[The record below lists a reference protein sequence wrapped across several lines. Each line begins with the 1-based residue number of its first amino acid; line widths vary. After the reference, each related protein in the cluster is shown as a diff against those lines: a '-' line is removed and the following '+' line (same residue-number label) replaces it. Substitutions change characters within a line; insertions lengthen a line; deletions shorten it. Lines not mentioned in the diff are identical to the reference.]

1 MSWTDNLGK
10 MAKGVADFTGIPGL
24 IHDMSNTL
32 SNDDP
37 WYVDGVNLV
46 KNVAKI
52 GTTPVRGAVKGL
64 FYVGEK
70 SYEAGG
76 VVREKMV
83 ESLLDTPLMYNKYK
97 NPNESYEDYRTRVA
111 ANKEQISLGQA
122 SLSLLSPGKNAA
134 DRSGWFADA
143 LDNNLSFLSAGFD
156 IFDSND
162 RKVAFDDQFTGKFLS
177 GTQDLVASVV
187 VDPLTFTGFLGKGA
201 VIVNKGLMYENING
215 KLARTV
221 FGKAAMTNEKMDNLL
236 ERALQGEG
244 RAVKDIEFLAQTDAK
259 GQYGYWAKKKVTN
272 PDALAYMFGKAQTK
286 EEVVATFRAVMLKDT
301 KAMSEIAEKDS
312 ELALMLDNITDGPT
326 HPQRQLMDGKLDGDV
341 LTTPEYNNAVGTF
354 IEDLKKTD
362 PAFLAS
368 YEKVATGRPFR
379 YGFETELLQK
389 SRFGAVAKAEKMA
402 ARTFGDPDSIT
413 YLKTSLHPLIKIVHF
428 FGEEVPSGVFNVND
442 GNSYMEFNTFLRQT
456 NDLSGNRFQEAS
468 RELADR
474 YLAAALPAERLD
486 IIKEAERRAI
496 NTLFPNYDQD
506 TLDKIYKIYDARR
519 ASLIERHNNQG
530 FLGYFDG
537 DQFVNAKSPL
547 LERQGANT
555 VIIADLAR
563 LKQGI
568 DAHERVLPTLL
579 QGIDVD
585 NLAIRTNKSMA
596 ALDTINDI
604 FKTSVLMRLGY
615 TVRNLTEAQLSMM
628 AKGFALPSMVASS
641 GKDAVGRFFNNR
653 KAGVNRLVDNVNVM
667 TGKADDFNVIQ
678 HEIGSQFDMLRS
690 VDMGRQQLA
699 KEVSTRIAELE
710 GMRVGKTVRGFTQ
723 AITSDITGEVSI
735 TVDEAE
741 KFAFEVE
748 LRTLKGVLADLESVT
763 LYHGAPGLFNLDKT
777 RALATSAS
785 PAVARRYAE
794 GGVIQSVEQY
804 IPTASGRPGRL
815 GQKPESISK
824 EIGTAGVTERMTST
838 EMNALDKYVQ
848 GDLNGRISVQNILR
862 GNPTGELAKSF
873 ANNFPIEDLKRAIQR
888 SVIKQNTVV
897 FRGTSNQDILNAKL
911 GDIVTEKGFTSTTKE
926 YRAAEKFAGKLADS
940 QGNIKDTIVR
950 IQLPKGTKGL
960 DVNATYN
967 DFKETSVPGTT
978 GKFGDNSFVAEQEV
992 LLPPGTKF
1000 EVVNIVEGQPKT
1012 KDFPAIPPT
1021 YTLRAIVEEP
1031 KLPTLKRQ
1039 DVLNEATLRLQ
1050 SDMIDAVNAG
1060 KLVEYKDSAGQ
1071 WKKVKSIDYETL
1083 VLAADTDEAEVVL
1096 FKNWSNRPI
1105 FRVNATKGNVQ
1116 PYRVYGKPLYLQ
1128 QWSDI
1133 PVELRDAAFGGKV
1146 TNFKSWIKTKGWNE
1160 PNNPVFK
1167 YMRENGYGRAVVAD
1181 DKRAGG
1187 LSHIALPES
1196 IGEKGRTSEVDAY
1209 IKSRME
1215 KEAQV
1220 WEMDA
1225 TAGIEPRFDT
1235 PKARRTEKRFVGKK
1249 ARLQKKD
1256 YAVSPYYAEDSVNAM
1271 INNGVEDAAANLARD
1286 YAQAHAHL
1294 DDLFSRLGAVIDR
1307 AESTAIKQ
1315 RTGFG
1320 TFNYEANGINYTLP
1334 KAFEEASW
1342 FLGRTSAE
1350 STWNALVSSQEM
1362 AFTAGIGSRSVRTI
1376 DPADPKYFEGW
1387 ANILNMHFR
1396 DPETGIMDPVVR
1408 MILDGDDNAKILN
1421 WFHTSK
1427 GSMYATEAYTL
1438 VGAGKGVTKLKGGEL
1453 DEHLMAKLHETRQAV
1468 ASYIPDNETALMLSA
1483 AKETGKPLSGG
1494 EVQQF
1499 LIERFGKTP
1508 ENLKPLNG
1516 MLVTSSKEY
1525 KDQERIIDTINRRV
1539 MRFLGSMPEDTFARH
1554 PMVTMVY
1561 EKELRLNIA
1570 AMADAKGTDRLTPDE
1585 INRAVSNARETAR
1598 QEVER
1603 TLFTIV
1609 RRTGASSSRSM
1620 KLMFPFYAAYEN
1632 TLKRWGGMSM
1642 ENPQL
1647 VSTAARTIAQVV
1659 NGQMIV
1665 DRDGNRLTSAEQLQ
1679 DNEGA
1684 NLVVS
1689 VPQSFID
1696 ALPSAWKPIVENSFK
1711 NINIPL
1717 QSLDVITQGQVGN
1730 PGFGPYATL
1739 PAYLVL
1745 KQRPELEDA
1754 LKPFFPVGA
1763 PQSATDIFTPSV
1775 VRRLATVWRQDE
1787 LYVRSY
1793 NQMLRYE
1800 TYLYNQG
1807 KRTDAPTPTEIKDK
1821 TNKFFFLRA
1830 LTSISAP
1837 FAIAPEVDF
1846 YAQTFR
1852 QYQTQYADYR
1862 DPTTGERVYGMA
1874 EAKFLEQYP
1883 DFFEATVSL
1892 SKNEGGLE
1900 PSLQTVRNLRKH
1912 SDLMAYADGKG
1923 DPELIGFLADDGDNA
1938 YTFSQAAYQWQY
1950 NHGATPGGGSTY
1962 RQNRTP
1968 GELLREANIKRG
1980 WAEYQQLEQAINA
1993 YKIQNGIADDS
2004 DPQMS
2009 VVKQA
2014 KSIWIQQKSGDNL
2027 DWYSE
2032 YVSPDRAKYARRA
2045 DVLDKALKDKKWM
2058 AQNGD
2063 RAVVKSMAL
2072 YLEARNQIGEIL
2084 KQRDAAGGS
2093 RSIDAN
2099 SNADIAAAFDM
2110 FRTNLIA
2117 GSPEFE
2123 QFINRYFA
2131 NDTVV
2136 I

>member
-37 WYVDGVNLV
+37 WYVDGLNLV
-46 KNVAKI
+46 KDVAKI
-52 GTTPVRGAVKGL
+52 GTTPLRGAVKGL

-70 SYEAGG
+70 SYKAGG

-83 ESLLDTPLMYNKYK
+83 ETLLDTPLMYNKYK
-97 NPNESYEDYRTRVA
+97 NPNESYEDYLTRIQGS
-111 ANKEQISLGQA
+111 KDDISLGQA
-122 SLSLLSPGKNAA
+122 SLSLLSPGKNAGE
-134 DRSGWFADA
+134 RSGWFADA

-156 IFDSND
+156 VFDAND
-162 RKVAFDDQFTGKFLS
+162 RKVAFEDQFTGKFLS
-177 GTQDLVASVV
+177 GTQDLIASTVI
-187 VDPLTFTGFLGKGA
+187 DPLTFTGFLGKGA
-201 VIVNKGLMYENING
+201 VIASKGLMYENING

-221 FGKAAMTNEKMDNLL
+221 FGKAAMTNDKMDNLL
-236 ERALQGEG
+236 ERALKGEG
-244 RAVKDIEFLAQTDAK
+244 AAVKDVEFLAQTDAK
-259 GQYGYWAKKKVTN
+259 GQYGYWAKKRVTN

-301 KAMSEIAEKDS
+301 KAMSELAEKDS
-312 ELALMLDNITDGPT
+312 EIALMIDNISDGPT

-341 LTTPEYNNAVGTF
+341 LTTPEYNNAVGAF

-362 PAFLAS
+362 PAFMAA
-368 YEKVATGRPFR
+368 YDKVATGRPFR
-379 YGFETELLQK
+379 YGFEKEFLQE
-389 SRFGAVAKAEKMA
+389 SRFGAVNKAKAMS
-402 ARTFGDPDSIT
+402 ARTFGDTESIT
-413 YLKTSLHPLIKIVHF
+413 FLKTSLHPLVKVVHF
-428 FGEEVPSGVFNVND
+428 FKEDVPSGVFNVND

-456 NDLSGNRFQEAS
+456 NDLSGNKFQEAS

-474 YLAAALPAERLD
+474 YLGAASPAARLE

-496 NTLFPNYDQD
+496 NTLFPNYDQE

-537 DQFVNAKSPL
+537 DQFINAKSPL
-547 LERQGANT
+547 LEREQANT

-628 AKGFALPSMVASS
+628 AKGFALPAMVAAN
-641 GKDAVGRFFNNR
+641 GKEGVARFFNNR
-653 KAGVNRLVDNVNVM
+653 NAGINRLADNVNIVL
-667 TGKADDFNVIQ
+667 GKADSFNVIQ
-678 HEIGSQFDMLRS
+678 HEIGSQIDMLRS

-699 KEVSTRIAELE
+699 KEVSIRIAELE
-710 GMRVGKTVRGFTQ
+710 GMRVGKTVRGLTQ
-723 AITSDITGEVSI
+723 AITSDITGEAAI
-735 TVDEAE
+735 TVAEAE

-763 LYHGAPGLFNLDKT
+763 LYHGAPGTIQLDKT

-785 PAVARRYAE
+785 PSVARRYAE
-794 GGVIQSVEQY
+794 GGIIASVEQY
-804 IPTASGRPGRL
+804 IPTPTGRPGRL
-815 GQKPESISK
+815 GQKPTPEGGTIPS
-824 EIGTAGVTERMTST
+824 EI
-838 EMNALDKYVQ
+838 
-848 GDLNGRISVQNILR
+848 
-862 GNPTGELAKSF
+862 
-873 ANNFPIEDLKRAIQR
+873 
-888 SVIKQNTVV
+888 
-897 FRGTSNQDILNAKL
+897 
-911 GDIVTEKGFTSTTKE
+911 
-926 YRAAEKFAGKLADS
+926 
-940 QGNIKDTIVR
+940 
-950 IQLPKGTKGL
+950 
-960 DVNATYN
+960 
-967 DFKETSVPGTT
+967 
-978 GKFGDNSFVAEQEV
+978 
-992 LLPPGTKF
+992 
-1000 EVVNIVEGQPKT
+1000 
-1012 KDFPAIPPT
+1012 
-1021 YTLRAIVEEP
+1021 
-1031 KLPTLKRQ
+1031 RQ
-1039 DVLNEATLRLQ
+1039 DVLNEATIKLQ

-1060 KLVEYKDSAGQ
+1060 KVVEYKDSAGQ

-1096 FKNWSNRPI
+1096 FKTWSNRPI
-1105 FRVNATKGNVQ
+1105 FRVNATKGSVQ

-1146 TNFKSWIKTKGWNE
+1146 SNFKSWIKSKGWNE
-1160 PNNPVFK
+1160 PDNPVFT

-1187 LSHIALPES
+1187 LSHVALPES
-1196 IGEKGRTSEVDAY
+1196 IGEKGRTAEVDAY
-1209 IKSRME
+1209 IKAKME
-1215 KEAQV
+1215 REVQV

-1225 TAGIEPRFDT
+1225 TAGIEPLLDT
-1235 PKARRTEKRFVGKK
+1235 PKARRDAKRLVGKQ
-1249 ARLQKKD
+1249 ARMQKKQ
-1256 YAVSPYYAEDSVNAM
+1256 YAVSPYYTEDSVNAM
-1271 INNGVEDAAANLARD
+1271 INNGIEDAAANLARD

-1294 DDLFSRLGAVIDR
+1294 DDLFSRLNATIDR

-1315 RTGFG
+1315 RIGFG
-1320 TFNYEANGINYTLP
+1320 RFDYQANGHNYSLP

-1350 STWNALVSSQEM
+1350 NTWNALVSSQEM

-1376 DPADPKYFEGW
+1376 DPSDPKYFEGW

-1396 DPETGIMDPVVR
+1396 DPESGIMDPVVR
-1408 MILDGDDNAKILN
+1408 MILDDMDNQEIMR
-1421 WFHTSK
+1421 WFRTHK
-1427 GSMYATEAYTL
+1427 GAMYATEAYTL
-1438 VGAGKGVTKLKGGEL
+1438 VGKGKGVARLQGGEL

-1499 LIERFGKTP
+1499 LVERFGAKP

-1525 KDQERIIDTINRRV
+1525 ADQERLIDTINRRV
-1539 MRFLGSMPEDTFARH
+1539 MRFLGSMPEDVFARH
-1554 PMVTMVY
+1554 PLVTQIY
-1561 EKELRLNIA
+1561 EKELRLNMASI
-1570 AMADAKGTDRLTPDE
+1570 ADAKGADRLTPDE

-1620 KLMFPFYAAYEN
+1620 KLLFPFYAAFEN
-1632 TLKRWGGMSM
+1632 TVKRWGGMAM
-1642 ENPQL
+1642 DNPQI
-1647 VSTAARTIAQVV
+1647 VATASRTIAQVV
-1659 NGQMIV
+1659 HGQMIV
-1665 DRDGNRLTSAEQLQ
+1665 DRDGNQITSAEQLQ
-1679 DNEGA
+1679 DSEGA
-1684 NLVVS
+1684 NLVVR
-1689 VPQSFID
+1689 VPQAFID
-1696 ALPSAWKPIVENSFK
+1696 ALPSSWKPIVENSFK

-1717 QSLDVITQGQVGN
+1717 QSLDVITQGQPGN
-1730 PGFGPYATL
+1730 PGFGPFATL
-1739 PAYLVL
+1739 PAFLVL
-1745 KQRPELEDA
+1745 RQRPELEDA
-1754 LKPFFPVGA
+1754 LKVFFPVGA
-1763 PQSATDIFTPSV
+1763 PQNASDIFTPSAI
-1775 VRRLATVWRQDE
+1775 RRLATVWRKDE

-1807 KRTDAPTPTEIKDK
+1807 KRVDAPTPTEIKDK

-1852 QYQTQYADYR
+1852 RFQEEYADYR
-1862 DPTTGERVYGMA
+1862 DPATGERVFGMA

-1950 NHGATPGGGSTY
+1950 RQGATPGGGSTY

-1968 GELLREANIKRG
+1968 GELIRESNIKRG
-1980 WAEYQQLEQAINA
+1980 WAEFQQLEQAINA
-1993 YKIQNGIADDS
+1993 YKIQNGITDDK
-2004 DPQMS
+2004 DDQMK

-2014 KSIWIQQKSGDNL
+2014 KALWIQQKAEDNL

-2045 DVLDKALKDKKWM
+2045 DVLEKALKDKKWM
-2058 AQNGD
+2058 AQNGN

-2072 YLEARNQIGEIL
+2072 YLEARKQLGEIL

-2093 RSIDAN
+2093 RSMDAN
-2099 SNADIAAAFDM
+2099 ANADIAAAFDM

-2123 QFINRYFA
+2123 QFINRYFS

>member
-1 MSWTDNLGK
+1 

-37 WYVDGVNLV
+37 WYVDGLNLV

-83 ESLLDTPLMYNKYK
+83 ENLLDTPLMYNKYK
-97 NPNESYEDYRTRVA
+97 NPGESYENYLTRVA
-111 ANKEQISLGQA
+111 SNKEQISLGQA
-122 SLSLLSPGKNAA
+122 SLALLSPGKNAA

-143 LDNNLSFLSAGFD
+143 LDNNLAFLSGGFD
-156 IFDSND
+156 IFDAND

-177 GTQDLVASVV
+177 GTQDLIASTVI
-187 VDPLTFTGFLGKGA
+187 DPLTFTGFLGKGA
-201 VIVNKGLMYENING
+201 VIASKGLMYENING
-215 KLARTV
+215 KLARAV
-221 FGKAAMTNEKMDNLL
+221 FGKVAMTPEKMDNLL
-236 ERALQGEG
+236 ERSLKGEG
-244 RAVKDIEFLAQTDAK
+244 AAVKDIEFLAQTDAK

-272 PDALAYMFGKAQTK
+272 PDALAYMFGKATTK

-312 ELALMLDNITDGPT
+312 ELALIFDNITDGPT

-341 LTTPEYNNAVGTF
+341 LTTPEYNNAVGSY

-368 YEKVATGRPFR
+368 YEMVATGRPFR
-379 YGFETELLQK
+379 YGFEKQFLQD
-389 SRFGAVAKAEKMA
+389 SRFSAVAKAKKMS
-402 ARTFGDPDSIT
+402 ARTFGDSESIT
-413 YLKTSLHPLIKIVHF
+413 YLKTSLHPLVKIVHF
-428 FGEEVPSGVFNVND
+428 FNEEVPSGVFSVND

-456 NDLSGNRFQEAS
+456 NDLSGNKFQEAS

-474 YLAAALPAERLD
+474 YLGAASPADRLD

-547 LERQGANT
+547 LEREQANT
-555 VIIADLAR
+555 VVIADLAR
-563 LKQGI
+563 LKQGV
-568 DAHERVLPTLL
+568 DAHERILPTVL

-585 NLAIRTNKSMA
+585 NLAIRTQKSMA

-628 AKGFALPSMVASS
+628 AKGFALPSAVASGGS
-641 GKDAVGRFFNNR
+641 AAVGRFFNNR
-653 KAGVNRLVDNVNVM
+653 KAGVNRIIDNVNVM

-678 HEIGSQFDMLRS
+678 NEISSQFDMLRS

-723 AITSDITGEVSI
+723 AITSDITGEAAI
-735 TVDEAE
+735 TVAQAE
-741 KFAFEVE
+741 KAAFEVE

-763 LYHGAPGLFNLDKT
+763 LYHGAPGSFELDKT

-794 GGVIQSVEQY
+794 GGIIQSVEQY
-804 IPTASGRPGRL
+804 IPTATGRPGRL
-815 GQKPESISK
+815 TEQPLSKAGTLAPLDEIKLIQRLNPEM
-824 EIGTAGVTERMTST
+824 GNTAGVGLVKTDFVKKFIEFDRTG
-838 EMNALDKYVQ
+838 AAAQ
-848 GDLNGRISVQNILR
+848 PIS
-862 GNPTGELAKSF
+862 AKTI
-873 ANNFPIEDLKRAIQR
+873 AQITDDLK
-888 SVIKQNTVV
+888 S
-897 FRGTSNQDILNAKL
+897 G
-911 GDIVTEKGFTSTTKE
+911 KGFTDPLILAYSVDDK
-926 YRAAEKFAGKLADS
+926 GKLSLKLTEGNHRIQAALNVGLDS
-940 QGNIKDTIVR
+940 IPVKIVR
-950 IQLPKGTKGL
+950 
-960 DVNATYN
+960 AYA
-967 DFKETSVPGTT
+967 KETNLKSTGMVSKIKPDRTGYLPGNPSPRDLLEPDVM
-978 GKFGDNSFVAEQEV
+978 KNLEREPRV
-992 LLPPGTKF
+992 LS
-1000 EVVNIVEGQPKT
+1000 E
-1012 KDFPAIPPT
+1012 
-1021 YTLRAIVEEP
+1021 
-1031 KLPTLKRQ
+1031 KRTN
-1039 DVLNEATLRLQ
+1039 VLNEATLRLQ

-1083 VLAADTDEAEVVL
+1083 VLAADTDEAEIVL

-1133 PVELRDAAFGGKV
+1133 PLELRDAAFGGKI
-1146 TNFKSWIKTKGWNE
+1146 TNFKSWVKTKGWSD
-1160 PNNPVFK
+1160 PSDPVFK

-1196 IGEKGRTSEVDAY
+1196 IGEKGRTAEVNAY

-1220 WEMDA
+1220 WDMDA
-1225 TAGIEPRFDT
+1225 TVGLEPRLDT
-1235 PKARRTEKRFVGKK
+1235 PKARRAAKRMAGKQ

-1256 YAVSPYYAEDSVNAM
+1256 YAVSPYYTEDSVNAM

-1286 YAQAHAHL
+1286 YAQSHAHL

-1307 AESTAIKQ
+1307 AESTAVKQ
-1315 RTGFG
+1315 RTGYG

-1334 KAFEEASW
+1334 RAFEEASW

-1362 AFTAGIGSRSVRTI
+1362 AFMAGIGSRSVRTI

-1396 DPETGIMDPVVR
+1396 DPESGIMDPVVR
-1408 MILDGDDNAKILN
+1408 RILDGEDNEKILN
-1421 WFHTSK
+1421 WFRTSK
-1427 GSMYATEAYTL
+1427 GAMYATEAYTL

-1499 LIERFGKTP
+1499 LVERFGKNP

-1570 AMADAKGTDRLTPDE
+1570 AMADAKGVDRLTPDE

-1620 KLMFPFYAAYEN
+1620 KLLFPFYAAYEN
-1632 TLKRWGGMSM
+1632 TLKRWGGMAM
-1642 ENPQL
+1642 DNPQL
-1647 VSTAARTIAQVV
+1647 VATAARTIAQVV
-1659 NGQMIV
+1659 NAQTIV

-1679 DNEGA
+1679 GSQGA
-1684 NLVVS
+1684 SLVVN
-1689 VPQSFID
+1689 VPQSFIN
-1696 ALPSAWKPIVENSFK
+1696 ALPSSWKPVVENSFK
-1711 NINIPL
+1711 SISIPL
-1717 QSLDVITQGQVGN
+1717 QSLDVITQGQPGN

-1739 PAYLVL
+1739 PAYLIL
-1745 KQRPELEDA
+1745 SQRPELEDA
-1754 LKPFFPVGA
+1754 FKPFFPVGS
-1763 PQSATDIFTPSV
+1763 PQNAVDIFTPSAI
-1775 VRRLATVWRQDE
+1775 RRLATVWRQDE

-1900 PSLQTVRNLRKH
+1900 PSIQTVRNLRKH
-1912 SDLMAYADGKG
+1912 SDLMAYAEGKG
-1923 DPELIGFLADDGDNA
+1923 NPELMGFLADDGDNA

-1950 NHGATPGGGSTY
+1950 NKGATPGGGSTY

-2004 DPQMS
+2004 DPEMD

-2014 KSIWIQQKSGDNL
+2014 KSIWIQQKAGDNL

-2032 YVSPDRAKYARRA
+2032 YVSPDRAKYARRV
-2045 DVLDKALKDKKWM
+2045 DVLEKALKDKKWM

-2072 YLEARNQIGEIL
+2072 YLEARSQIAEIL

-2099 SNADIAAAFDM
+2099 SNADVAAAFDM

-2123 QFINRYFA
+2123 QFINRYFS

>member
-10 MAKGVADFTGIPGL
+10 IAKDVADFTGIPGL

-37 WYVDGVNLV
+37 WYVDGINLV
-46 KNVAKI
+46 KNVAKV

-76 VVREKMV
+76 VVREKMA
-83 ESLLDTPLMYNKYK
+83 ETLLDTPLMYNKYK
-97 NPNESYEDYRTRVA
+97 NPGESYEDYRTRVA

-122 SLSLLSPGKNAA
+122 SLALLSPGKNAA

-143 LDNNLSFLSAGFD
+143 LDNNLAFLSGGFD
-156 IFDSND
+156 IFDAKD
-162 RKVAFDDQFTGKFLS
+162 REVAFNDQFTGKFLS
-177 GTQDLVASVV
+177 GAQDLVASTVI
-187 VDPLTFTGFLGKGA
+187 DPLTFTGFLGKGA
-201 VIVNKGLMYENING
+201 VIASKGLMYENING

-221 FGKAAMTNEKMDNLL
+221 FGKAAMTNDKMDNLL
-236 ERALQGEG
+236 ERALKGEG
-244 RAVKDIEFLAQTDAK
+244 AAVKDVEFLAQTDAK

-312 ELALMLDNITDGPT
+312 ELALMIDNMSDGAT

-341 LTTPEYNNAVGTF
+341 LTTPEYNNAVGTY

-368 YEKVATGRPFR
+368 YDKVATGRPFR
-379 YGFETELLQK
+379 YGFEKEFLQK
-389 SRFGAVAKAEKMA
+389 SRLGAVNRAEKMA
-402 ARTFGDPDSIT
+402 ARTFGDPESIT
-413 YLKTSLHPLIKIVHF
+413 YLKTSLHPLVKIVHF
-428 FGEEVPSGVFNVND
+428 FKEDVPSGVFNVND

-456 NDLSGNRFQEAS
+456 NDLSGGKFQESS

-496 NTLFPNYDQD
+496 NTLFPAYDQD

-519 ASLIERHNNQG
+519 ASLIDRHNNQG

-568 DAHERVLPTLL
+568 DAHERVLPTIL

-628 AKGFALPSMVASS
+628 AKGFALPSMVASG

-653 KAGVNRLVDNVNVM
+653 KAGVNRLVDNLNVV

-699 KEVSTRIAELE
+699 KEVAVRIAELE
-710 GMRVGKTVRGFTQ
+710 GMRVGKTVRGFTK
-723 AITSDITGEVSI
+723 AITSDITGEAAI

-785 PAVARRYAE
+785 PAIARRYAE
-794 GGVIQSVEQY
+794 GGTLHSVEQY
-804 IPTASGRPGRL
+804 IPTPTGRMGRL
-815 GQKPESISK
+815 GEKPVRTPGAEA
-824 EIGTAGVTERMTST
+824 GTTGVIEQMPLAEFEEVKQYVRGGYTETQ
-838 EMNALDKYVQ
+838 LD
-848 GDLNGRISVQNILR
+848 LR
-862 GNPTGELAKSF
+862 DPDRWGTTNQEKIPAMLQ
-873 ANNFPIEDLKRAIQR
+873 RAIQR
-888 SVIKQNTVV
+888 SVIKENTVV
-897 FRGTSNQDILNAKL
+897 YRGTSNPDILNAKL
-911 GDIVTEKGFTSTTKE
+911 GDIIVEKGFTSTSKE
-926 YRAAEKFAGKLADS
+926 YKVAEKFAGVGKEDS
-940 QGNIKDTIVR
+940 TIVR
-950 IQLPKGTKGL
+950 IQLPKGANGL
-960 DVNATYN
+960 DIVASYRGFSKLDSELSKTQGIESKLTQA
-967 DFKETSVPGTT
+967 DIT
-978 GKFGDNSFVAEQEV
+978 GEREV
-992 LLPPGTKF
+992 LLPANTKF
-1000 EVVNIVEGQPKT
+1000 EVVSVVEGQPAT
-1012 KDFPAIPPT
+1012 KDFPAIKPV

-1031 KLPTLKRQ
+1031 KLPSPKRQ

-1060 KLVEYKDSAGQ
+1060 KVVEYKDSAGQ

-1083 VLAADTDEAEVVL
+1083 ILAADTDEAEVVL

-1105 FRVNATKGNVQ
+1105 FRVNATKGSVQ

-1133 PVELRDAAFGGKV
+1133 PVELRDAAFGGKI

-1160 PNNPVFK
+1160 PNDPVFK

-1196 IGEKGRTSEVDAY
+1196 IGEKGRTAEVDAY
-1209 IKSRME
+1209 IKSKME
-1215 KEAQV
+1215 KEVQV

-1225 TAGIEPRFDT
+1225 TAGLEPRFDT
-1235 PKARRTEKRFVGKK
+1235 PKARRAEKRFVGKK

-1256 YAVSPYYAEDSVNAM
+1256 YAVSPYYAEDSVHAM
-1271 INNGVEDAAANLARD
+1271 INNGIEDAAANLARD

-1315 RTGFG
+1315 RAGFG

-1396 DPETGIMDPVVR
+1396 DPESGIMDPVVR
-1408 MILDGDDNAKILN
+1408 MILDGEDNAKILN

-1427 GSMYATEAYTL
+1427 GAMYATEAYTL
-1438 VGAGKGVTKLKGGEL
+1438 VGSGKGVTKLKGGEL

-1499 LIERFGKTP
+1499 LVERFGKNP

-1525 KDQERIIDTINRRV
+1525 KDQERLIDTINRRV
-1539 MRFLGSMPEDTFARH
+1539 MRFLGSMPEDVFARH
-1554 PMVTMVY
+1554 PLTVAIY
-1561 EKELRLNIA
+1561 EKELRLNMA
-1570 AMADAKGTDRLTPDE
+1570 SMADAAGKDRLTPDE

-1620 KLMFPFYAAYEN
+1620 KLLFPFYAAYEN

-1642 ENPQL
+1642 ENPAL
-1647 VSTAARTIAQVV
+1647 VTTAARTIAQVV

-1665 DRDGNRLTSAEQLQ
+1665 DRDGNRLTSPEQLQ
-1679 DNEGA
+1679 GNQGA

-1696 ALPSAWKPIVENSFK
+1696 ALPAAWKPIVENSFK

-1717 QSLDVITQGQVGN
+1717 ASLDVITQGQVGN

-1775 VRRLATVWRQDE
+1775 IRRLNTVWRQDE

-1807 KRTDAPTPTEIKDK
+1807 KRTDAPTPSEIKDK

-1852 QYQTQYADYR
+1852 QYQSEFADYR
-1862 DPTTGERVYGMA
+1862 DPTTGKRVYGMA

-1900 PSLQTVRNLRKH
+1900 PSIQTVRNLRKH

-1923 DPELIGFLADDGDNA
+1923 DPELIGFLADDGDDA

-1980 WAEYQQLEQAINA
+1980 WAEYQQLEQAINT
-1993 YKIQNGIADDS
+1993 YKIQNGITDDK
-2004 DPQMS
+2004 DPQMK

-2058 AQNGD
+2058 AQNGN

-2084 KQRDAAGGS
+2084 KQRDTAGGS
-2093 RSIDAN
+2093 RSMDAN

>member
-37 WYVDGVNLV
+37 WYVDGLNLV

-83 ESLLDTPLMYNKYK
+83 ENLLDTPLMYNKYK
-97 NPNESYEDYRTRVA
+97 NPGETYEDYRTRVA

-143 LDNNLSFLSAGFD
+143 LDNNLAFLSGGFD
-156 IFDSND
+156 IFDAND

-177 GTQDLVASVV
+177 GAQDLVASTVI
-187 VDPLTFTGFLGKGA
+187 DPLTFTGFLGKGA
-201 VIVNKGLMYENING
+201 VIASKGLMYENING
-215 KLARTV
+215 KLARAV
-221 FGKAAMTNEKMDNLL
+221 FGKTAMTNEKMDNLL
-236 ERALQGEG
+236 ERSLKGEG
-244 RAVKDIEFLAQTDAK
+244 AAVKDVEFLAQTDAK

-341 LTTPEYNNAVGTF
+341 LTTPEYNNAVGTY

-368 YEKVATGRPFR
+368 YDMVATGRPFR
-379 YGFETELLQK
+379 YGFEKQFLQD
-389 SRFGAVAKAEKMA
+389 SRFSAVAKAKRMS
-402 ARTFGDPDSIT
+402 ARTFGDSESVT
-413 YLKTSLHPLIKIVHF
+413 YLKTSLHPLVKIVHF

-474 YLAAALPAERLD
+474 YLGAALPAERLD

-496 NTLFPNYDQD
+496 NTLFPDYDQV

-563 LKQGI
+563 LKQGV

-585 NLAIRTNKSMA
+585 NLSIRTQKSMA

-628 AKGFALPSMVASS
+628 AKGFALPSMVASGGS
-641 GKDAVGRFFNNR
+641 AAVGRFFNNR
-653 KAGVNRLVDNVNVM
+653 KAGVNRIIDNVNVM

-699 KEVSTRIAELE
+699 KEVAGRIAELE

-723 AITSDITGEVSI
+723 AITSDITGEASI
-735 TVDEAE
+735 TVAQAE
-741 KFAFEVE
+741 KAAFEVE

-763 LYHGAPGLFNLDKT
+763 LYHGAPGAFELDKT

-794 GGVIQSVEQY
+794 GGIIQSVEQY
-804 IPTASGRPGRL
+804 IPTATGRPGRL
-815 GQKPESISK
+815 TEQPLSK
-824 EIGTAGVTERMTST
+824 AGTLAPLDEVKLIQRLNPEIGNTAGVGLVKTDFVKKFIEFDR
-838 EMNALDKYVQ
+838 
-848 GDLNGRISVQNILR
+848 
-862 GNPTGELAKSF
+862 TGAAAQPVSAKTI
-873 ANNFPIEDLKRAIQR
+873 AQITDDLK
-888 SVIKQNTVV
+888 S
-897 FRGTSNQDILNAKL
+897 G
-911 GDIVTEKGFTSTTKE
+911 KGFTDPLILAYSVDDK
-926 YRAAEKFAGKLADS
+926 GKLSLKLTEGNHRIQAALNVGLDS
-940 QGNIKDTIVR
+940 IPVKIVR
-950 IQLPKGTKGL
+950 AYAKEANLKSTGMVSKIKPDRTGYLPGNPSPRDL
-960 DVNATYN
+960 LEPDVMKNL
-967 DFKETSVPGTT
+967 EREPR
-978 GKFGDNSFVAEQEV
+978 V
-992 LLPPGTKF
+992 LS
-1000 EVVNIVEGQPKT
+1000 E
-1012 KDFPAIPPT
+1012 
-1021 YTLRAIVEEP
+1021 
-1031 KLPTLKRQ
+1031 KRTN
-1039 DVLNEATLRLQ
+1039 VLNEATLRLQ

-1083 VLAADTDEAEVVL
+1083 VLAADTDEAEIVL

-1105 FRVNATKGNVQ
+1105 FRVGATKGNVQ

-1133 PVELRDAAFGGKV
+1133 PLELRDAAFGGKI
-1146 TNFKSWIKTKGWNE
+1146 TNFKSWVKTKSWSD
-1160 PNNPVFK
+1160 PSDPVFK

-1196 IGEKGRTSEVDAY
+1196 IGDKGRTAEVNAY

-1220 WEMDA
+1220 WDMDA
-1225 TAGIEPRFDT
+1225 TAGLETILET
-1235 PKARRTEKRFVGKK
+1235 PKQRRTAKRIVGKQ

-1256 YAVSPYYAEDSVNAM
+1256 YAVSPYYTEDSVNAM

-1286 YAQAHAHL
+1286 YAQSHAHL

-1307 AESTAIKQ
+1307 AETTAIKQ

-1334 KAFEEASW
+1334 RAFEEASW

-1362 AFTAGIGSRSVRTI
+1362 AFMAGIGSRSVRTI

-1387 ANILNMHFR
+1387 SNILNMHFR
-1396 DPETGIMDPVVR
+1396 DPESGIMDPVVR
-1408 MILDGDDNAKILN
+1408 RILDGEDNEKILN
-1421 WFHTSK
+1421 WFRTSK
-1427 GSMYATEAYTL
+1427 GAMYATEAYTL

-1494 EVQQF
+1494 EIQQF
-1499 LIERFGKTP
+1499 LTERFGKNP

-1539 MRFLGSMPEDTFARH
+1539 MRFLGSMPEDVFARH

-1570 AMADAKGTDRLTPDE
+1570 ALADAKGVDRLTPDE

-1647 VSTAARTIAQVV
+1647 VATAARTIAQVV
-1659 NGQMIV
+1659 NAQTIV

-1679 DNEGA
+1679 GNKGA
-1684 NLVVS
+1684 SLVVNI
-1689 VPQSFID
+1689 PQSFID
-1696 ALPSAWKPIVENSFK
+1696 ALPSAWKSVVENSFK
-1711 NINIPL
+1711 NISIPL
-1717 QSLDVITQGQVGN
+1717 QSLDVITQGQPGN

-1739 PAYLVL
+1739 PAYLIL
-1745 KQRPELEDA
+1745 TQRPELEDA
-1754 LKPFFPVGA
+1754 FKPFFPVGA
-1763 PQSATDIFTPSV
+1763 PQNAIDIFTPSA
-1775 VRRLATVWRQDE
+1775 VRRLATVWRKDE

-1852 QYQTQYADYR
+1852 QFQSQYADYR

-1900 PSLQTVRNLRKH
+1900 PSIQTVRNLRKH

-1923 DPELIGFLADDGDNA
+1923 NPELIGFLADDGDNA

-1950 NHGATPGGGSTY
+1950 NKGATPGGGSTY

-2004 DPQMS
+2004 DPQMD

-2032 YVSPDRAKYARRA
+2032 YVSPDRAKYARRV
-2045 DVLDKALKDKKWM
+2045 DVLEKALKDKKWM

-2072 YLEARNQIGEIL
+2072 YLEARSQIGEIL

-2123 QFINRYFA
+2123 QFINRYFS

>member
-1 MSWTDNLGK
+1 
-10 MAKGVADFTGIPGL
+10 
-24 IHDMSNTL
+24 MSNTL

-37 WYVDGVNLV
+37 WYVDGLNLV

-97 NPNESYEDYRTRVA
+97 NPGESFENYRTRVA

-122 SLSLLSPGKNAA
+122 SLALLSPGKNAA

-143 LDNNLSFLSAGFD
+143 LDNNLAFLSGGFD
-156 IFDSND
+156 IFDAND

-177 GTQDLVASVV
+177 GAQDLVASTVI
-187 VDPLTFTGFLGKGA
+187 DPLTFTGFLGKGA
-201 VIVNKGLMYENING
+201 VIASKGLMYENING
-215 KLARTV
+215 KLARAV
-221 FGKAAMTNEKMDNLL
+221 FGKFAMTNDKMDNLL
-236 ERALQGEG
+236 ERALKGEG
-244 RAVKDIEFLAQTDAK
+244 AAVKDVEFLAQTDAK

-272 PDALAYMFGKAQTK
+272 PDALAYMFGKAQNK

-312 ELALMLDNITDGPT
+312 ELALMLDNMTDGAT

-341 LTTPEYNNAVGTF
+341 LTTPEYNNAVGSY

-362 PAFLAS
+362 PSFLSS
-368 YEKVATGRPFR
+368 YEMVATGRPFR
-379 YGFETELLQK
+379 YGFEKQFLQE
-389 SRFGAVAKAEKMA
+389 SRFSAVAKAKRMS
-402 ARTFGDPDSIT
+402 ARTFGDSESIT
-413 YLKTSLHPLIKIVHF
+413 YLKTSLHPLVKIVHF

-456 NDLSGNRFQEAS
+456 NDLSGNKFQEAS

-474 YLAAALPAERLD
+474 YLGAASPAARLD

-547 LERQGANT
+547 LEREQANT

-568 DAHERVLPTLL
+568 DAHERVLPTVL

-585 NLAIRTNKSMA
+585 NLAIRTQKSMA

-628 AKGFALPSMVASS
+628 AKGFALPSMVASGGS
-641 GKDAVGRFFNNR
+641 AAVGRFFNNR
-653 KAGVNRLVDNVNVM
+653 KAGINRLADNVNVM

-699 KEVSTRIAELE
+699 KEVATRIAELE

-723 AITSDITGEVSI
+723 AITSDITGEASI
-735 TVDEAE
+735 TVAQAE
-741 KFAFEVE
+741 KAAFEVE

-763 LYHGAPGLFNLDKT
+763 LYHGAPGSFELDKT

-794 GGVIQSVEQY
+794 GGIIQSVEQY
-804 IPTASGRPGRL
+804 IPTPTGRPGRL
-815 GQKPESISK
+815 GQKPTPEG
-824 EIGTAGVTERMTST
+824 GTIPSE
-838 EMNALDKYVQ
+838 
-848 GDLNGRISVQNILR
+848 
-862 GNPTGELAKSF
+862 
-873 ANNFPIEDLKRAIQR
+873 KRA
-888 SVIKQNTVV
+888 
-897 FRGTSNQDILNAKL
+897 
-911 GDIVTEKGFTSTTKE
+911 
-926 YRAAEKFAGKLADS
+926 
-940 QGNIKDTIVR
+940 
-950 IQLPKGTKGL
+950 
-960 DVNATYN
+960 
-967 DFKETSVPGTT
+967 
-978 GKFGDNSFVAEQEV
+978 
-992 LLPPGTKF
+992 
-1000 EVVNIVEGQPKT
+1000 
-1012 KDFPAIPPT
+1012 
-1021 YTLRAIVEEP
+1021 
-1031 KLPTLKRQ
+1031 

-1083 VLAADTDEAEVVL
+1083 VLAADTDEAEIVL

-1105 FRVNATKGNVQ
+1105 FRVGATKGNVQ

-1133 PVELRDAAFGGKV
+1133 PLELRDSAFGGKI
-1146 TNFKSWIKTKGWNE
+1146 TNFKSWVKTKSWSD
-1160 PNNPVFK
+1160 PNDPVFK

-1196 IGEKGRTSEVDAY
+1196 IGEKGRTAEVNAY

-1215 KEAQV
+1215 KEAQI
-1220 WEMDA
+1220 WDMDA
-1225 TAGIEPRFDT
+1225 TAGLETRLETPRE
-1235 PKARRTEKRFVGKK
+1235 RRAAKRMVGKQ
-1249 ARLQKKD
+1249 ARLKKKD
-1256 YAVSPYYAEDSVNAM
+1256 YAVSPYYTEDSVNAM

-1286 YAQAHAHL
+1286 YAQSHAHL

-1307 AESTAIKQ
+1307 AETTAIKQ

-1362 AFTAGIGSRSVRTI
+1362 AFTAGIGSRTVRTI

-1396 DPETGIMDPVVR
+1396 DPESGIMDPVVR
-1408 MILDGDDNAKILN
+1408 RILDGEDNQTILN
-1421 WFHTSK
+1421 WFRTTK
-1427 GSMYATEAYTL
+1427 GSNYATEAYTL
-1438 VGAGKGVTKLKGGEL
+1438 VGSGKGVTRLRGGEL

-1499 LIERFGKTP
+1499 LIERFGKNP

-1539 MRFLGSMPEDTFARH
+1539 MRFLGSMPEDVFARH

-1570 AMADAKGTDRLTPDE
+1570 AMADAKGVDRLTPDE
-1585 INRAVSNARETAR
+1585 INRAVSSARETAR

-1620 KLMFPFYAAYEN
+1620 KLLFPFYAAYEN
-1632 TLKRWGGMSM
+1632 TLKRWGGMAM
-1642 ENPQL
+1642 DNPQL

-1659 NGQMIV
+1659 NAQNIV

-1684 NLVVS
+1684 NLIVS
-1689 VPQSFID
+1689 VPQSFIN
-1696 ALPSAWKPIVENSFK
+1696 ALPASWKPIVENSFK
-1711 NINIPL
+1711 NISIPL
-1717 QSLDVITQGQVGN
+1717 QSLDVITQGQAGN
-1730 PGFGPYATL
+1730 PGFGPFATL
-1739 PAYLVL
+1739 PAYLIL
-1745 KQRPELEDA
+1745 RNRPELEDA
-1754 LKPFFPVGA
+1754 FKPFFPVGA
-1763 PQSATDIFTPSV
+1763 PQNAVDIFTPSAI
-1775 VRRLATVWRQDE
+1775 RRLATVWRQDE

-1852 QYQTQYADYR
+1852 QFQTEYADYR

-1923 DPELIGFLADDGDNA
+1923 DPELMGFLADDGDNA

-1950 NHGATPGGGSTY
+1950 NNGATPGGGSTY
-1962 RQNRTP
+1962 RSNRTP

-1993 YKIQNGIADDS
+1993 YKIQNGITDDK
-2004 DPQMS
+2004 DPDMK

-2014 KSIWIQQKSGDNL
+2014 KSIWIQQKAGDNL

-2045 DVLDKALKDKKWM
+2045 DILDKALKDKKWM

-2093 RSIDAN
+2093 RSMDAN
-2099 SNADIAAAFDM
+2099 SNADLASAFDM

>member
-1 MSWTDNLGK
+1 MAWTDNLGK
-10 MAKGVADFTGIPGL
+10 IAKGVADFTGIPGL

-37 WYVDGVNLV
+37 WYVDGLNLV
-46 KNVAKI
+46 KDVAKI

-64 FYVGEK
+64 FYLGEK

-83 ESLLDTPLMYNKYK
+83 ENLLDTPLMYNKYK

-122 SLSLLSPGKNAA
+122 SLALLSPGKNSA

-143 LDNNLSFLSAGFD
+143 LDNNLAFLSGGFD
-156 IFDSND
+156 IFDAND

-177 GTQDLVASVV
+177 GTQDLVASTV

-201 VIVNKGLMYENING
+201 VIASKGLMYENING

-236 ERALQGEG
+236 ERALVGEG
-244 RAVKDIEFLAQTDAK
+244 AAVKDVEFLAQTDAK

-286 EEVVATFRAVMLKDT
+286 EEVVTTFRAVMLKDT

-312 ELALMLDNITDGPT
+312 ELAVMLDNMSDGAT

-341 LTTPEYNNAVGTF
+341 LTTPEYNNAIGTY

-362 PAFLAS
+362 PAFLAA
-368 YEKVATGRPFR
+368 YDKVATGRPFR
-379 YGFETELLQK
+379 YGFEKEFLQK
-389 SRFGAVAKAEKMA
+389 SRFGAVNKAEKMA
-402 ARTFGDPDSIT
+402 ARTFGDPESIT
-413 YLKTSLHPLIKIVHF
+413 YLKTSLHPLVKIVHF
-428 FGEEVPSGVFNVND
+428 FKEDVPSGVFNVND

-456 NDLSGNRFQEAS
+456 NDLSGNKFQEAS

-555 VIIADLAR
+555 VVIADLAR

-628 AKGFALPSMVASS
+628 AKGFALPSMVASG

-653 KAGVNRLVDNVNVM
+653 KAGVNRLVDNLSVI

-678 HEIGSQFDMLRS
+678 HEIGSEFDMLRS

-699 KEVSTRIAELE
+699 KEVAVRIAELE
-710 GMRVGKTVRGFTQ
+710 GMRVGKTVRGFTK
-723 AITSDITGEVSI
+723 AITSDITGEAAI
-735 TVDEAE
+735 TADEAE

-748 LRTLKGVLADLESVT
+748 LRTLKGVIADLESVT

-785 PAVARRYAE
+785 PAIARRYAE

-804 IPTASGRPGRL
+804 IPTPTGRPGRL
-815 GQKPESISK
+815 GQKPTPEG
-824 EIGTAGVTERMTST
+824 GTLPSE
-838 EMNALDKYVQ
+838 
-848 GDLNGRISVQNILR
+848 
-862 GNPTGELAKSF
+862 
-873 ANNFPIEDLKRAIQR
+873 KRA
-888 SVIKQNTVV
+888 
-897 FRGTSNQDILNAKL
+897 
-911 GDIVTEKGFTSTTKE
+911 
-926 YRAAEKFAGKLADS
+926 
-940 QGNIKDTIVR
+940 
-950 IQLPKGTKGL
+950 
-960 DVNATYN
+960 
-967 DFKETSVPGTT
+967 
-978 GKFGDNSFVAEQEV
+978 
-992 LLPPGTKF
+992 
-1000 EVVNIVEGQPKT
+1000 
-1012 KDFPAIPPT
+1012 
-1021 YTLRAIVEEP
+1021 
-1031 KLPTLKRQ
+1031 

-1105 FRVNATKGNVQ
+1105 FRVGATKGSVQ

-1133 PVELRDAAFGGKV
+1133 PLELRDAAFGGKV
-1146 TNFKSWIKTKGWNE
+1146 TNFKSWIKSKGWNE
-1160 PNNPVFK
+1160 PNDPVFK
-1167 YMRENGYGRAVVAD
+1167 YMRENGYGRAVVLD

-1187 LSHIALPES
+1187 ITHVALPES
-1196 IGEKGRTSEVDAY
+1196 IGEKGRTAEVDAY
-1209 IKSRME
+1209 IKAKME
-1215 KEAQV
+1215 RDVQV

-1225 TAGIEPRFDT
+1225 TAGVEPLLET
-1235 PKARRTEKRFVGKK
+1235 PKQRRAAKRMVGKQ

-1256 YAVSPYYAEDSVNAM
+1256 YAVSPYYTEDSVNAM

-1376 DPADPKYFEGW
+1376 DPADPRYFEGW

-1396 DPETGIMDPVVR
+1396 DPESGIMDPVVR

-1499 LIERFGKTP
+1499 LIERFGKAP

-1525 KDQERIIDTINRRV
+1525 KDQERLIDTINRRV
-1539 MRFLGSMPEDTFARH
+1539 MRFLGSMPEDVFARH
-1554 PMVTMVY
+1554 PLTVAIY

-1570 AMADAKGTDRLTPDE
+1570 SMADAKGADRLTPDE

-1620 KLMFPFYAAYEN
+1620 KLLFPFYAAYEN

-1642 ENPQL
+1642 ENPAL

-1665 DRDGNRLTSAEQLQ
+1665 DRDGNQLTSAEQLQ
-1679 DNEGA
+1679 GNQGA
-1684 NLVVS
+1684 NLVIS

-1696 ALPSAWKPIVENSFK
+1696 KLPSSWKPVVENSFK
-1711 NINIPL
+1711 NISIPL
-1717 QSLDVITQGQVGN
+1717 QSLDVITQGNIGN

-1739 PAYLVL
+1739 PAYLIL
-1745 KQRPELEDA
+1745 KQRPELESA
-1754 LKPFFPVGA
+1754 LEPFFPVGA
-1763 PQSATDIFTPSV
+1763 PQNATDIFTPSV
-1775 VRRLATVWRQDE
+1775 LRRLNTVWRQDE

-1807 KRTDAPTPTEIKDK
+1807 KRTDAPTPSEIKDK

-1852 QYQTQYADYR
+1852 QYQTDYADYR
-1862 DPTTGERVYGMA
+1862 DPATGKRVYGMA

-1923 DPELIGFLADDGDNA
+1923 DPELIGFLANDGDNA

-1950 NHGATPGGGSTY
+1950 NHGATPGGGSAY

-1993 YKIQNGIADDS
+1993 YKIQNGITEDN
-2004 DPQMS
+2004 DPDMK

-2014 KSIWIQQKSGDNL
+2014 KSIWIQQKAGDNL

-2045 DVLDKALKDKKWM
+2045 DILNKALKDKKWM

-2093 RSIDAN
+2093 RSMDAN
-2099 SNADIAAAFDM
+2099 ANADIAAAFDM

>member
-37 WYVDGVNLV
+37 WYVDGLNLV
-46 KNVAKI
+46 KDVAKI
-52 GTTPVRGAVKGL
+52 GTTPLRGAVKGL

-70 SYEAGG
+70 SYKAGG

-83 ESLLDTPLMYNKYK
+83 ETLLDTPLMYNKYK
-97 NPNESYEDYRTRVA
+97 NPNESYEEYLTRVEGS
-111 ANKEQISLGQA
+111 KDDISLGQA
-122 SLSLLSPGKNAA
+122 SLSLLSPGKNAGE
-134 DRSGWFADA
+134 RSGWFADA

-156 IFDSND
+156 VFDAND
-162 RKVAFDDQFTGKFLS
+162 RKVAFEDQFTGKFLS
-177 GTQDLVASVV
+177 GTQDLIASTVI
-187 VDPLTFTGFLGKGA
+187 DPLTFTGFLGKGA
-201 VIVNKGLMYENING
+201 VIASKGLMYENING

-221 FGKAAMTNEKMDNLL
+221 FGKAAMTNDKMDNLL
-236 ERALQGEG
+236 ERALKGEG
-244 RAVKDIEFLAQTDAK
+244 GAVKDVEFLAQTDAK

-301 KAMSEIAEKDS
+301 KAMSEIAERDS
-312 ELALMLDNITDGPT
+312 ELALMLDNISDGPT

-341 LTTPEYNNAVGTF
+341 LTTPEYNNAVGSF

-362 PAFLAS
+362 PAFLAA
-368 YEKVATGRPFR
+368 YDKVATGRPFR
-379 YGFETELLQK
+379 YGFEKEFLQE
-389 SRFGAVAKAEKMA
+389 SRFGAVNKAKTMS
-402 ARTFGDPDSIT
+402 ARTFGDTESIT
-413 YLKTSLHPLIKIVHF
+413 FLKTSLHPLVKVVHF
-428 FGEEVPSGVFNVND
+428 FKEDVPSGVFNVND
-442 GNSYMEFNTFLRQT
+442 GDSYMEFNTFLRQT
-456 NDLSGNRFQEAS
+456 NDLSGNKFQEAS

-496 NTLFPNYDQD
+496 NTLFPNYDQE

-628 AKGFALPSMVASS
+628 AKGFALPAMVAAN
-641 GKDAVGRFFNNR
+641 GKEGVARFFNNR
-653 KAGVNRLVDNVNVM
+653 NAGINRLADNVNIVL
-667 TGKADDFNVIQ
+667 GKEDNFKVIQ
-678 HEIGSQFDMLRS
+678 NEISSQIDMLRS

-723 AITSDITGEVSI
+723 AITSDITGEAAI
-735 TVDEAE
+735 TVAEAE
-741 KFAFEVE
+741 KVAFEVE

-763 LYHGAPGLFNLDKT
+763 LYHGAPGAIELDKT

-785 PAVARRYAE
+785 PSVARRYAE
-794 GGVIQSVEQY
+794 SGIIASVEQY
-804 IPTASGRPGRL
+804 IPTPTGRPGRL
-815 GQKPESISK
+815 GEKPQAITS
-824 EIGTAGVTERMTST
+824 EIGSPEIAERLTRAEFDQLNKYVTSGFKDINPKLRGETISGYFGIKEFTPPPELKSAIERSIIKKPITVYRGIKTDNQFLNAKIGDVVEEKAFTST
-838 EMNALDKYVQ
+838 SYDIEA
-848 GDLNGRISVQNILR
+848 
-862 GNPTGELAKSF
+862 AKSF
-873 ANNFPIEDLKRAIQR
+873 ASTFSETGKTLIEIR
-888 SVIKQNTVV
+888 V
-897 FRGTSNQDILNAKL
+897 
-911 GDIVTEKGFTSTTKE
+911 
-926 YRAAEKFAGKLADS
+926 
-940 QGNIKDTIVR
+940 
-950 IQLPKGTKGL
+950 PKGLNGL
-960 DVNATYN
+960 DIKATYQ
-967 DFKETSVPGTT
+967 DFSKNLPA
-978 GKFGDNSFVAEQEV
+978 DYDLNPNMIAREQEV
-992 LLPPGTKF
+992 LLPAGTKF
-1000 EVVNIVEGQPKT
+1000 KIIARENKTPFSTTKVIVE
-1012 KDFPAIPPT
+1012 AIP
-1021 YTLRAIVEEP
+1021 VEP
-1031 KLPTLKRQ
+1031 KFPTLKRQ
-1039 DVLNEATLRLQ
+1039 DVLNEATIRLQ

-1060 KLVEYKDSAGQ
+1060 KLVEYKDSTGQ
-1071 WKKVKSIDYETL
+1071 WKKVKKIDYETL

-1096 FKNWSNRPI
+1096 FKTWSNRPI
-1105 FRVNATKGNVQ
+1105 FRVNATKGSVQ

-1133 PVELRDAAFGGKV
+1133 PLELRDAAFGGKIS
-1146 TNFKSWIKTKGWNE
+1146 NFKLWIKSKGWNE
-1160 PNNPVFK
+1160 PDNPVFT

-1196 IGEKGRTSEVDAY
+1196 IGQKGRTAEVDAY
-1209 IKSRME
+1209 IKAKME
-1215 KEAQV
+1215 REAQV
-1220 WEMDA
+1220 FEMDA
-1225 TAGIEPRFDT
+1225 TAGLEPLLDT
-1235 PKARRTEKRFVGKK
+1235 PKARREANRRVGKQ
-1249 ARLQKKD
+1249 ARMQKKE
-1256 YAVSPYYAEDSVNAM
+1256 YAVSPYYTEDSVNAM

-1294 DDLFSRLGAVIDR
+1294 DDLFSRLNATIDR

-1315 RTGFG
+1315 RIGFG
-1320 TFNYEANGINYTLP
+1320 RLDYEANGHNYSLP

-1350 STWNALVSSQEM
+1350 NTWNALVSSQEM

-1376 DPADPKYFEGW
+1376 DPSDPKYFEGW

-1408 MILDGDDNAKILN
+1408 MILDDMDNQEIMR
-1421 WFHTSK
+1421 WFRTHK

-1438 VGAGKGVTKLKGGEL
+1438 VGKGKGVARLQGGEL

-1499 LIERFGKTP
+1499 LVERFGGKP

-1525 KDQERIIDTINRRV
+1525 ADQERIIDTINRRV
-1539 MRFLGSMPEDTFARH
+1539 MRFLGSMPEDVFARH
-1554 PMVTMVY
+1554 PLVTQIY
-1561 EKELRLNIA
+1561 EKELRLNMASI
-1570 AMADAKGTDRLTPDE
+1570 ADAKGADRLTPDE

-1620 KLMFPFYAAYEN
+1620 KLLFPFYAAFEN
-1632 TLKRWGGMSM
+1632 TVKRWGGMAM
-1642 ENPQL
+1642 DNPQI
-1647 VSTAARTIAQVV
+1647 VATASRTIAQVV
-1659 NGQMIV
+1659 HGQMIV
-1665 DRDGNRLTSAEQLQ
+1665 DRDGNQITSAEQLQ
-1679 DNEGA
+1679 GSEGA
-1684 NLVVS
+1684 NLVVR

-1696 ALPSAWKPIVENSFK
+1696 ALPSSWKPIVENSFK
-1711 NINIPL
+1711 SINIPL
-1717 QSLDVITQGQVGN
+1717 QSLDVITQGQPGN
-1730 PGFGPYATL
+1730 PGFGPFATL
-1739 PAYLVL
+1739 PAFLVL
-1745 KQRPELEDA
+1745 RQRPELEDA
-1754 LKPFFPVGA
+1754 LKVFFPVGA
-1763 PQSATDIFTPSV
+1763 PQNASDIFTPSAI
-1775 VRRLATVWRQDE
+1775 RRLATVWRKDE

-1852 QYQTQYADYR
+1852 KFQEEYADYR
-1862 DPTTGERVYGMA
+1862 DPTTGERVFGMA

-1950 NHGATPGGGSTY
+1950 RQGATPGGGSTY

-1968 GELLREANIKRG
+1968 GELIRESNIKRG
-1980 WAEYQQLEQAINA
+1980 WAEFQQLEQAINA
-1993 YKIQNGIADDS
+1993 YKIQNGITDDK
-2004 DPQMS
+2004 DDQMK

-2014 KSIWIQQKSGDNL
+2014 KSIWIQQKAEDNL

-2045 DVLDKALKDKKWM
+2045 DVLEKALKDKKWM
-2058 AQNGD
+2058 AQNGN

-2072 YLEARNQIGEIL
+2072 YLEARKQLGEIL

-2093 RSIDAN
+2093 RSMDAN
-2099 SNADIAAAFDM
+2099 ANADIAAAFDI
-2110 FRTNLIA
+2110 FKTNLIA

-2123 QFINRYFA
+2123 QFINRYFS

>member
-10 MAKGVADFTGIPGL
+10 IAKGVADFTGIPGL

-37 WYVDGVNLV
+37 WYVDGMNLV
-46 KNVAKI
+46 KDVAKI

-76 VVREKMV
+76 VVREKMA
-83 ESLLDTPLMYNKYK
+83 EGLLDTPLMYNKYK
-97 NPNESYEDYRTRVA
+97 NPGESYEDYRTRVA
-111 ANKEQISLGQA
+111 SNKEQISLGQA
-122 SLSLLSPGKNAA
+122 SLALLSPGKNAA

-156 IFDSND
+156 IFDAND
-162 RKVAFDDQFTGKFLS
+162 RKVAFNDQFTGKFIS
-177 GTQDLVASVV
+177 GAQDLVASTVI
-187 VDPLTFTGFLGKGA
+187 DPLTFTGFLGKGA
-201 VIVNKGLMYENING
+201 VIASKGLMYENING

-236 ERALQGEG
+236 ERSLKGEG
-244 RAVKDIEFLAQTDAK
+244 SAVKDVEFLAQTDAK
-259 GQYGYWAKKKVTN
+259 GQYGYWEKKKVTN

-341 LTTPEYNNAVGTF
+341 LTTPEYNNAVGTY

-362 PAFLAS
+362 PSFLAA
-368 YEKVATGRPFR
+368 YDKVATGRPFR
-379 YGFETELLQK
+379 YGFEKEFLQN
-389 SRFGAVAKAEKMA
+389 SRFGAVNRAEKMA
-402 ARTFGDPDSIT
+402 ARTFGDPESIT
-413 YLKTSLHPLIKIVHF
+413 YLKTSLHPLVKIVHF
-428 FGEEVPSGVFNVND
+428 FKEDVPSGVFNVND

-456 NDLSGNRFQEAS
+456 NDLSGNKFQEAS

-474 YLAAALPAERLD
+474 YLGAALPAERLD

-579 QGIDVD
+579 QGVDVD

-628 AKGFALPSMVASS
+628 AKGFALPSMVASG

-653 KAGVNRLVDNVNVM
+653 KVGINRLVDNVNVM
-667 TGKADDFNVIQ
+667 TGKEIDFNVAQ
-678 HEIGSQFDMLRS
+678 HEIGSQFDMIRS

-699 KEVSTRIAELE
+699 KEVSTRIAEIE
-710 GMRVGKTVRGFTQ
+710 GMRVGKTVKGFTK
-723 AITSDITGEVSI
+723 AITSDITGEAAI
-735 TVDEAE
+735 TADEAE

-763 LYHGAPGLFNLDKT
+763 LYHGAPGLFNLDKS

-785 PAVARRYAE
+785 PAIARRYAE
-794 GGVIQSVEQY
+794 GGTIHSVEQY
-804 IPTASGRPGRL
+804 IPTKTGRTGRL
-815 GQKPESISK
+815 GQKPTPEG
-824 EIGTAGVTERMTST
+824 GTIPSE
-838 EMNALDKYVQ
+838 
-848 GDLNGRISVQNILR
+848 
-862 GNPTGELAKSF
+862 
-873 ANNFPIEDLKRAIQR
+873 KRA
-888 SVIKQNTVV
+888 
-897 FRGTSNQDILNAKL
+897 
-911 GDIVTEKGFTSTTKE
+911 
-926 YRAAEKFAGKLADS
+926 
-940 QGNIKDTIVR
+940 
-950 IQLPKGTKGL
+950 
-960 DVNATYN
+960 
-967 DFKETSVPGTT
+967 
-978 GKFGDNSFVAEQEV
+978 
-992 LLPPGTKF
+992 
-1000 EVVNIVEGQPKT
+1000 
-1012 KDFPAIPPT
+1012 
-1021 YTLRAIVEEP
+1021 
-1031 KLPTLKRQ
+1031 

-1050 SDMIDAVNAG
+1050 SDMIDAVNSG

-1096 FKNWSNRPI
+1096 FKKWSNRPI
-1105 FRVNATKGNVQ
+1105 FRVNATKGSVQ

-1133 PVELRDAAFGGKV
+1133 PLELRDAAFGGKV
-1146 TNFKSWIKTKGWNE
+1146 TNFKSWIKSKGWNE
-1160 PNNPVFK
+1160 PNDPVFK
-1167 YMRENGYGRAVVAD
+1167 YMRENGYGRAVVLD

-1187 LSHIALPES
+1187 VTHVALPES
-1196 IGEKGRTSEVDAY
+1196 IGDKGRTAEVDAY
-1209 IKSRME
+1209 IKSKME
-1215 KEAQV
+1215 RERQV

-1225 TAGIEPRFDT
+1225 TAGVEPLLET
-1235 PKARRTEKRFVGKK
+1235 PKQRRAAKRIVGKQ

-1256 YAVSPYYAEDSVNAM
+1256 YAVSPYYTEDSVHAM
-1271 INNGVEDAAANLARD
+1271 INNGIEDAAANLARD

-1307 AESTAIKQ
+1307 AESNAIKQ
-1315 RTGFG
+1315 RAGYG

-1396 DPETGIMDPVVR
+1396 DPESGIMDPVVR
-1408 MILDGDDNAKILN
+1408 MILDGDDNEKILR

-1499 LIERFGKTP
+1499 LMERFGKTP

-1516 MLVTSSKEY
+1516 MLITSSKEY

-1539 MRFLGSMPEDTFARH
+1539 MRFLGSMPEDVFARH
-1554 PMVTMVY
+1554 PLTVAIY
-1561 EKELRLNIA
+1561 EKELRLNMA
-1570 AMADAKGTDRLTPDE
+1570 AMADAKGADRLTPDE
-1585 INRAVSNARETAR
+1585 INRAVSSARETAR

-1620 KLMFPFYAAYEN
+1620 KLLFPFYAAYEN

-1642 ENPQL
+1642 DNPQL

-1679 DNEGA
+1679 GNQGA
-1684 NLVVS
+1684 NLVVR

-1696 ALPSAWKPIVENSFK
+1696 ALPASWKPVVENSFK
-1711 NINIPL
+1711 NISIPL

-1730 PGFGPYATL
+1730 PGFGPFATL

-1775 VRRLATVWRQDE
+1775 IRRLNTVWRQDE

-1807 KRTDAPTPTEIKDK
+1807 KRTDAPTPSEIKDK

-1862 DPTTGERVYGMA
+1862 DPVTGERVYGMA

-1923 DPELIGFLADDGDNA
+1923 DPELIGFLANDGDNA

-1968 GELLREANIKRG
+1968 GELLRESNIKRG
-1980 WAEYQQLEQAINA
+1980 WAEFQQLEQAINA
-1993 YKIQNGIADDS
+1993 YKIQNGIADDN
-2004 DPQMS
+2004 DPQMK

-2014 KSIWIQQKSGDNL
+2014 KSIWIQQKAGDNL

-2045 DVLDKALKDKKWM
+2045 DVLEKALKDKKWM

-2093 RSIDAN
+2093 RSMDAN

>member
-37 WYVDGVNLV
+37 WYVDGLNLV

-83 ESLLDTPLMYNKYK
+83 ENLLDTPLMYNKYK
-97 NPNESYEDYRTRVA
+97 NPGESYENYLTRVA
-111 ANKEQISLGQA
+111 SNKEQISLGQA
-122 SLSLLSPGKNAA
+122 SLALLSPGKNAA

-143 LDNNLSFLSAGFD
+143 LDNNLAFLSGGFD
-156 IFDSND
+156 IFDAND

-177 GTQDLVASVV
+177 GTQDLIASTVI
-187 VDPLTFTGFLGKGA
+187 DPLTFTGFLGKGA
-201 VIVNKGLMYENING
+201 VIASKGLMYENING
-215 KLARTV
+215 KLARAV
-221 FGKAAMTNEKMDNLL
+221 FGKVAMTPEKMDNLL
-236 ERALQGEG
+236 ERSLKGEG
-244 RAVKDIEFLAQTDAK
+244 AAVKDVEFLAQTDAK

-272 PDALAYMFGKAQTK
+272 PDALAYMFGKATTK

-312 ELALMLDNITDGPT
+312 ELALIFDNITDGPT

-341 LTTPEYNNAVGTF
+341 LTTPEYNNAVGSY

-368 YEKVATGRPFR
+368 YEMVATGRPFR
-379 YGFETELLQK
+379 YGFEKQFLQD
-389 SRFGAVAKAEKMA
+389 SRFSAVAKAKKMS
-402 ARTFGDPDSIT
+402 ARTFGDSESIT
-413 YLKTSLHPLIKIVHF
+413 YLKTSLHPLVKIVHF
-428 FGEEVPSGVFNVND
+428 FNEEVPSGVFSVND

-456 NDLSGNRFQEAS
+456 NDLSGNKFQEAS

-474 YLAAALPAERLD
+474 YLGAASPADRLD

-547 LERQGANT
+547 LEREQANT
-555 VIIADLAR
+555 VVIADLAR
-563 LKQGI
+563 LKQGV
-568 DAHERVLPTLL
+568 DAHERILPTVL

-585 NLAIRTNKSMA
+585 NLAIRTQKSMA

-628 AKGFALPSMVASS
+628 AKGFALPSAVASGGS
-641 GKDAVGRFFNNR
+641 AAVGRFFNNR
-653 KAGVNRLVDNVNVM
+653 KAGVNRIIDNVNVM

-678 HEIGSQFDMLRS
+678 NEISSQFDMLRS

-699 KEVSTRIAELE
+699 KEVATRIAELE

-723 AITSDITGEVSI
+723 AITSDITGEAAI
-735 TVDEAE
+735 TVAQAE
-741 KFAFEVE
+741 KAAFEVE

-763 LYHGAPGLFNLDKT
+763 LYHGAPGSFELDKT

-794 GGVIQSVEQY
+794 GGIIQSVEQY
-804 IPTASGRPGRL
+804 IPTPTGRPGRL
-815 GQKPESISK
+815 GQKPTPEG
-824 EIGTAGVTERMTST
+824 GTLPSE
-838 EMNALDKYVQ
+838 
-848 GDLNGRISVQNILR
+848 
-862 GNPTGELAKSF
+862 
-873 ANNFPIEDLKRAIQR
+873 KRA
-888 SVIKQNTVV
+888 
-897 FRGTSNQDILNAKL
+897 
-911 GDIVTEKGFTSTTKE
+911 
-926 YRAAEKFAGKLADS
+926 
-940 QGNIKDTIVR
+940 
-950 IQLPKGTKGL
+950 
-960 DVNATYN
+960 
-967 DFKETSVPGTT
+967 
-978 GKFGDNSFVAEQEV
+978 
-992 LLPPGTKF
+992 
-1000 EVVNIVEGQPKT
+1000 
-1012 KDFPAIPPT
+1012 
-1021 YTLRAIVEEP
+1021 
-1031 KLPTLKRQ
+1031 

-1083 VLAADTDEAEVVL
+1083 VLAADTDEAEIVL

-1105 FRVNATKGNVQ
+1105 FRVGATKGNVQ

-1133 PVELRDAAFGGKV
+1133 PLELRDAAFGGKI
-1146 TNFKSWIKTKGWNE
+1146 TNFKSWVKTKGWSD
-1160 PNNPVFK
+1160 PSDPVFK

-1196 IGEKGRTSEVDAY
+1196 IGEKGRTAEVNAY

-1220 WEMDA
+1220 WDMDA
-1225 TAGIEPRFDT
+1225 TVGLEPRLDT
-1235 PKARRTEKRFVGKK
+1235 PKARRAAKRMAGKQ

-1256 YAVSPYYAEDSVNAM
+1256 YAVSPYYTEDSVNAM

-1286 YAQAHAHL
+1286 YAQSHAHL

-1307 AESTAIKQ
+1307 AESTAVKQ
-1315 RTGFG
+1315 RTGYG

-1334 KAFEEASW
+1334 RAFEEASW

-1362 AFTAGIGSRSVRTI
+1362 AFMAGIGSRSVRTI

-1396 DPETGIMDPVVR
+1396 DPESGIMDPVVR
-1408 MILDGDDNAKILN
+1408 RILDGEDNEKILN
-1421 WFHTSK
+1421 WFRTSK
-1427 GSMYATEAYTL
+1427 GAMYATEAYTL

-1499 LIERFGKTP
+1499 LVERFGKNP

-1570 AMADAKGTDRLTPDE
+1570 AMADAKGVDRLTPDE

-1609 RRTGASSSRSM
+1609 RRTGASSSRSV
-1620 KLMFPFYAAYEN
+1620 KLLFPFYAAYEN
-1632 TLKRWGGMSM
+1632 TIKRWGGMAM
-1642 ENPQL
+1642 DNPQL
-1647 VSTAARTIAQVV
+1647 VATAARTIAQVV
-1659 NGQMIV
+1659 NSQMIV

-1679 DNEGA
+1679 GSQGA
-1684 NLVVS
+1684 SLVVN
-1689 VPQSFID
+1689 VPQSFIN
-1696 ALPSAWKPIVENSFK
+1696 ALPSSWKPVVENSFK
-1711 NINIPL
+1711 SISIPL
-1717 QSLDVITQGQVGN
+1717 QSLDVITQGQPGN

-1739 PAYLVL
+1739 PAYLIL
-1745 KQRPELEDA
+1745 SQRPELEDA
-1754 LKPFFPVGA
+1754 FKPFFPVGS
-1763 PQSATDIFTPSV
+1763 PQNAVDIFTPSAI
-1775 VRRLATVWRQDE
+1775 RRLATVWRQDE

-1852 QYQTQYADYR
+1852 QYQSQYADYR

-1900 PSLQTVRNLRKH
+1900 PSIQTVRNLRKH
-1912 SDLMAYADGKG
+1912 SDLMAYAEGKG
-1923 DPELIGFLADDGDNA
+1923 NPELMGFLADDGDNA

-1950 NHGATPGGGSTY
+1950 NKGATPGGGSTY

-2004 DPQMS
+2004 DPEMD

-2014 KSIWIQQKSGDNL
+2014 KSIWIQQKAGDNL

-2032 YVSPDRAKYARRA
+2032 YVSPDRAKYARRV
-2045 DVLDKALKDKKWM
+2045 DVLEKALKDKKWM

-2072 YLEARNQIGEIL
+2072 YLEARSQIAEIL

-2099 SNADIAAAFDM
+2099 SNADVAAAFDM

-2123 QFINRYFA
+2123 QFINRYFS

>member
-37 WYVDGVNLV
+37 WYVDGLNLV
-46 KNVAKI
+46 KDVAKV
-52 GTTPVRGAVKGL
+52 GTTPLRGAVKGL

-70 SYEAGG
+70 SYKAGG

-83 ESLLDTPLMYNKYK
+83 ETLLDTPLMYNKYK
-97 NPNESYEDYRTRVA
+97 NPNESYEDYLTRIQGS
-111 ANKEQISLGQA
+111 KDDISLGQA
-122 SLSLLSPGKNAA
+122 SLSLLSPGKNAGE
-134 DRSGWFADA
+134 RSGWFADA
-143 LDNNLSFLSAGFD
+143 LDNNLAFLSGGFD
-156 IFDSND
+156 IFDAND
-162 RKVAFDDQFTGKFLS
+162 RKVAFEDQFTGKFIS
-177 GTQDLVASVV
+177 GTQDLIASTVI
-187 VDPLTFTGFLGKGA
+187 DPLTFTGFLGKGA
-201 VIVNKGLMYENING
+201 VIASKGLMYENING

-221 FGKAAMTNEKMDNLL
+221 FGKSAMTNEKMDNLL
-236 ERALQGEG
+236 ERSLKGEG
-244 RAVKDIEFLAQTDAK
+244 AAVKDVEFLAQTDAK

-301 KAMSEIAEKDS
+301 KAMSELAEKDS
-312 ELALMLDNITDGPT
+312 EIALMLDNISDGPT

-341 LTTPEYNNAVGTF
+341 LTTPEYNNAVGSF

-362 PAFLAS
+362 PSFLAA
-368 YEKVATGRPFR
+368 YDKVATGRPFR
-379 YGFETELLQK
+379 YGFEKEFLQE
-389 SRFGAVAKAEKMA
+389 SRFGAVNKAKAMS
-402 ARTFGDPDSIT
+402 ARTFGDTESIT
-413 YLKTSLHPLIKIVHF
+413 FLKTSLHPLVKVVHF
-428 FGEEVPSGVFNVND
+428 FKEDVPSGVFNVND
-442 GNSYMEFNTFLRQT
+442 GDSYMEFNTFLRQT
-456 NDLSGNRFQEAS
+456 NDLSGNRFQESS

-474 YLAAALPAERLD
+474 YLGAALPAERLD

-496 NTLFPNYDQD
+496 NTLFPNYDQE

-628 AKGFALPSMVASS
+628 AKGFALPAMVAAN
-641 GKDAVGRFFNNR
+641 GKEGVARFFNNR
-653 KAGVNRLVDNVNVM
+653 NAGINRLADSVNI
-667 TGKADDFNVIQ
+667 TLGKADDFNVIQ
-678 HEIGSQFDMLRS
+678 HEIGSQIDMLRS

-710 GMRVGKTVRGFTQ
+710 GMRVGKTVRGFTR
-723 AITSDITGEVSI
+723 AITSDITGEAAI
-735 TVDEAE
+735 TVAEAE
-741 KFAFEVE
+741 KVAFEVE
-748 LRTLKGVLADLESVT
+748 LRILKGVLADLESVT
-763 LYHGAPGLFNLDKT
+763 LYHGAPGTIQLDKT

-785 PAVARRYAE
+785 PSVARRYAE
-794 GGVIQSVEQY
+794 GGVIASVEQY
-804 IPTASGRPGRL
+804 IPTVTGRPGRL
-815 GQKPESISK
+815 GQKPTPEG
-824 EIGTAGVTERMTST
+824 GTLPSE
-838 EMNALDKYVQ
+838 
-848 GDLNGRISVQNILR
+848 
-862 GNPTGELAKSF
+862 
-873 ANNFPIEDLKRAIQR
+873 KRA
-888 SVIKQNTVV
+888 
-897 FRGTSNQDILNAKL
+897 DI
-911 GDIVTEKGFTSTTKE
+911 
-926 YRAAEKFAGKLADS
+926 
-940 QGNIKDTIVR
+940 
-950 IQLPKGTKGL
+950 
-960 DVNATYN
+960 
-967 DFKETSVPGTT
+967 
-978 GKFGDNSFVAEQEV
+978 
-992 LLPPGTKF
+992 
-1000 EVVNIVEGQPKT
+1000 
-1012 KDFPAIPPT
+1012 
-1021 YTLRAIVEEP
+1021 
-1031 KLPTLKRQ
+1031 
-1039 DVLNEATLRLQ
+1039 LNEATIKLQ
-1050 SDMIDAVNAG
+1050 SDMIDAVNTG

-1096 FKNWSNRPI
+1096 FKTWSNRPI
-1105 FRVNATKGNVQ
+1105 FRVNATKGSVQ

-1133 PVELRDAAFGGKV
+1133 PLELRDAAFGGKV
-1146 TNFKSWIKTKGWNE
+1146 SNFKTWIKSKGWNE
-1160 PNNPVFK
+1160 PNDPVFT

-1196 IGEKGRTSEVDAY
+1196 IGEKGRTAEVDAY
-1209 IKSRME
+1209 IKTKME
-1215 KEAQV
+1215 REAQI

-1225 TAGIEPRFDT
+1225 TAGIEPLLDT
-1235 PKARRTEKRFVGKK
+1235 PKARRDAKRLVGKK
-1249 ARLQKKD
+1249 ARMQKKE
-1256 YAVSPYYAEDSVNAM
+1256 YAVSPYYTEDSVNAM
-1271 INNGVEDAAANLARD
+1271 INNGVEDAAANLSRD

-1294 DDLFSRLGAVIDR
+1294 DDLFSRLNATIDR

-1315 RTGFG
+1315 RIGFG
-1320 TFNYEANGINYTLP
+1320 RFDYQANGINYSLP

-1350 STWNALVSSQEM
+1350 NTWNALVSSQEM

-1396 DPETGIMDPVVR
+1396 DPESGIMDPVVR
-1408 MILDGDDNAKILN
+1408 MILDDMDNESIMR
-1421 WFHTSK
+1421 WFRTSK

-1438 VGAGKGVTKLKGGEL
+1438 VGKGKGVARLQGGEL

-1499 LIERFGKTP
+1499 LVERFGGKP

-1525 KDQERIIDTINRRV
+1525 ADQERIIDTINRRV
-1539 MRFLGSMPEDTFARH
+1539 MRFLGSMPEDVFARH
-1554 PMVTMVY
+1554 PLVTQIY

-1570 AMADAKGTDRLTPDE
+1570 SIADAKGAERLTPDE
-1585 INRAVSNARETAR
+1585 INRAVSSARETAR

-1620 KLMFPFYAAYEN
+1620 KLLFPFYAAFEN
-1632 TLKRWGGMSM
+1632 TVKRWGGMAM
-1642 ENPQL
+1642 DNPQI
-1647 VSTAARTIAQVV
+1647 VATASRTIAQVV
-1659 NGQMIV
+1659 HGQMIV
-1665 DRDGNRLTSAEQLQ
+1665 DRDGNQITSAEQLQ
-1679 DNEGA
+1679 DSEGA
-1684 NLVVS
+1684 NLVVR
-1689 VPQSFID
+1689 VPQAFID
-1696 ALPSAWKPIVENSFK
+1696 ALPSSWKPIVENSFK
-1711 NINIPL
+1711 SINIPL
-1717 QSLDVITQGQVGN
+1717 QSLDVITQGQPGN
-1730 PGFGPYATL
+1730 PGFGPFATL
-1739 PAYLVL
+1739 PAFLL
-1745 KQRPELEDA
+1745 LRQRPELEDA
-1754 LKPFFPVGA
+1754 LNVFFPVGA
-1763 PQSATDIFTPSV
+1763 PQNASDIFTPSAL
-1775 VRRLATVWRQDE
+1775 RRLNTVWRKDE

-1807 KRTDAPTPTEIKDK
+1807 KRVDAPTPTEIKDK

-1852 QYQTQYADYR
+1852 RYQEEYADYR
-1862 DPTTGERVYGMA
+1862 DPVTGERVFGMA

-1950 NHGATPGGGSTY
+1950 RQGATPGGGSTY

-1968 GELLREANIKRG
+1968 GELIRESNIKRG
-1980 WAEYQQLEQAINA
+1980 WAEFQQLEQAINA
-1993 YKIQNGIADDS
+1993 YKIQNGITDDK
-2004 DPQMS
+2004 DDQMK

-2014 KSIWIQQKSGDNL
+2014 KALWIQQKAEDNL

-2045 DVLDKALKDKKWM
+2045 DVLEKALKDKKWM
-2058 AQNGD
+2058 AQNGN

-2072 YLEARNQIGEIL
+2072 YLEARKQLGEIL

-2093 RSIDAN
+2093 RSMDAN
-2099 SNADIAAAFDM
+2099 VNADIAAAFDL

-2123 QFINRYFA
+2123 QFINRYFS

>member
-37 WYVDGVNLV
+37 WYVDGLNLV

-83 ESLLDTPLMYNKYK
+83 ENLLDTPLMYNKYK
-97 NPNESYEDYRTRVA
+97 NPGESYENYLTRVA
-111 ANKEQISLGQA
+111 SNKEQISLGQA
-122 SLSLLSPGKNAA
+122 SLALLSPGKNAA

-143 LDNNLSFLSAGFD
+143 LDNNLAFLSGGFD
-156 IFDSND
+156 IFDAND

-177 GTQDLVASVV
+177 GTQDLIASTVI
-187 VDPLTFTGFLGKGA
+187 DPLTFTGFLGKGA
-201 VIVNKGLMYENING
+201 VIASKGLMYENING
-215 KLARTV
+215 KLARAV
-221 FGKAAMTNEKMDNLL
+221 FGKVAMTPEKMDNLL
-236 ERALQGEG
+236 ERSLKGEG
-244 RAVKDIEFLAQTDAK
+244 AAVKDVEFLAQTDAK

-272 PDALAYMFGKAQTK
+272 PDALAYMFGKATTK

-312 ELALMLDNITDGPT
+312 ELALIFDNITDGPT

-341 LTTPEYNNAVGTF
+341 LTTPEYNNAVGSY

-362 PAFLAS
+362 PAFLSS
-368 YEKVATGRPFR
+368 YEMVATGRPFR
-379 YGFETELLQK
+379 YGFEKQFLQD
-389 SRFGAVAKAEKMA
+389 SRFSAVAKAKKMS
-402 ARTFGDPDSIT
+402 ARTFGDSESIT
-413 YLKTSLHPLIKIVHF
+413 YLKTSLHPLVKIVHF
-428 FGEEVPSGVFNVND
+428 FNEEVPSGVFSVND

-456 NDLSGNRFQEAS
+456 NDLSGNKFQEAS

-474 YLAAALPAERLD
+474 YLGAASPAARLD

-547 LERQGANT
+547 LEREQANT
-555 VIIADLAR
+555 VVIADLAR
-563 LKQGI
+563 LKQGV
-568 DAHERVLPTLL
+568 DAHERILPTVL

-585 NLAIRTNKSMA
+585 NLAIRTQKSMA

-628 AKGFALPSMVASS
+628 AKGFALPSAVASGGS
-641 GKDAVGRFFNNR
+641 AAVGRFFNNR
-653 KAGVNRLVDNVNVM
+653 KAGVNRIIDNVNVV
-667 TGKADDFNVIQ
+667 TGKADDVNVIQ
-678 HEIGSQFDMLRS
+678 NEISSQFDMLRS

-699 KEVSTRIAELE
+699 KEVATRIAELE

-723 AITSDITGEVSI
+723 AITSDITGEAAI
-735 TVDEAE
+735 TVAQAE
-741 KFAFEVE
+741 KAAFEVE

-763 LYHGAPGLFNLDKT
+763 LYHGAPGSFELDKT

-794 GGVIQSVEQY
+794 GGIIQSVEQY
-804 IPTASGRPGRL
+804 IPTPTGRPGRL
-815 GQKPESISK
+815 GQKPTPEG
-824 EIGTAGVTERMTST
+824 GTLPSE
-838 EMNALDKYVQ
+838 
-848 GDLNGRISVQNILR
+848 
-862 GNPTGELAKSF
+862 
-873 ANNFPIEDLKRAIQR
+873 KRA
-888 SVIKQNTVV
+888 
-897 FRGTSNQDILNAKL
+897 
-911 GDIVTEKGFTSTTKE
+911 
-926 YRAAEKFAGKLADS
+926 
-940 QGNIKDTIVR
+940 
-950 IQLPKGTKGL
+950 
-960 DVNATYN
+960 
-967 DFKETSVPGTT
+967 
-978 GKFGDNSFVAEQEV
+978 
-992 LLPPGTKF
+992 
-1000 EVVNIVEGQPKT
+1000 
-1012 KDFPAIPPT
+1012 
-1021 YTLRAIVEEP
+1021 
-1031 KLPTLKRQ
+1031 

-1083 VLAADTDEAEVVL
+1083 VLAADTDEAEIVL

-1105 FRVNATKGNVQ
+1105 FRVGATKGNVQ

-1133 PVELRDAAFGGKV
+1133 PLELRDAAFGGKI
-1146 TNFKSWIKTKGWNE
+1146 TNFKSWVKTKGWSD
-1160 PNNPVFK
+1160 PSDPVFK

-1196 IGEKGRTSEVDAY
+1196 IGEKGRTAEVNAY

-1220 WEMDA
+1220 WDMDA
-1225 TAGIEPRFDT
+1225 TVGLEPRLDT
-1235 PKARRTEKRFVGKK
+1235 PKARRAAKRMAGKQ

-1256 YAVSPYYAEDSVNAM
+1256 YAVSPYYTEDSVNAM

-1286 YAQAHAHL
+1286 YAQSHAHL

-1307 AESTAIKQ
+1307 AESTAVKQ
-1315 RTGFG
+1315 RTGYG

-1334 KAFEEASW
+1334 RAFEEASW

-1362 AFTAGIGSRSVRTI
+1362 AFMAGIGSRSVRTI

-1396 DPETGIMDPVVR
+1396 DPESGIMDPVVR
-1408 MILDGDDNAKILN
+1408 RILDGEDNEKILN
-1421 WFHTSK
+1421 WFRTSK
-1427 GSMYATEAYTL
+1427 GAMYATEAYTL

-1499 LIERFGKTP
+1499 LVERFGKNP

-1570 AMADAKGTDRLTPDE
+1570 AMADAKGVDRLTPDE

-1609 RRTGASSSRSM
+1609 RRTGASSSRSV
-1620 KLMFPFYAAYEN
+1620 KLLFPFYAAYEN
-1632 TLKRWGGMSM
+1632 TVKRWGGMAM
-1642 ENPQL
+1642 DNPQL
-1647 VSTAARTIAQVV
+1647 VATAARTIAQVV
-1659 NGQMIV
+1659 NSQMIV

-1679 DNEGA
+1679 ESQGA
-1684 NLVVS
+1684 SLVVN
-1689 VPQSFID
+1689 VPQSFIN
-1696 ALPSAWKPIVENSFK
+1696 ALPSSWKPVVENSFK
-1711 NINIPL
+1711 SISIPL
-1717 QSLDVITQGQVGN
+1717 QSLDVITQGQPGN

-1739 PAYLVL
+1739 PAYLIL
-1745 KQRPELEDA
+1745 SQRPELEDA
-1754 LKPFFPVGA
+1754 FKPFFPVGS
-1763 PQSATDIFTPSV
+1763 PQNAVDIFTPSAI
-1775 VRRLATVWRQDE
+1775 RRLATVWRQDE

-1900 PSLQTVRNLRKH
+1900 PSIQTVRNLRKH
-1912 SDLMAYADGKG
+1912 SDLMAYAEGKG
-1923 DPELIGFLADDGDNA
+1923 NPELMGFLADDGDNA

-1950 NHGATPGGGSTY
+1950 NKGATPGGGSTY

-2004 DPQMS
+2004 DPEMD

-2014 KSIWIQQKSGDNL
+2014 KSIWIQQKAGDNL

-2032 YVSPDRAKYARRA
+2032 YVSPDRAKYARRV
-2045 DVLDKALKDKKWM
+2045 DVLEKALKDKKWM

-2072 YLEARNQIGEIL
+2072 YLEARSQIAEIL

-2099 SNADIAAAFDM
+2099 SNADVAAAFDM

-2123 QFINRYFA
+2123 QFINRYFS

>member
-37 WYVDGVNLV
+37 WYVDGLNLV
-46 KNVAKI
+46 KDVAKI

-70 SYEAGG
+70 SYKAGG

-83 ESLLDTPLMYNKYK
+83 ETLLDTPLMYNKYK
-97 NPNESYEDYRTRVA
+97 NPNESYEDYLTRIQGS
-111 ANKEQISLGQA
+111 KDEISLGQA
-122 SLSLLSPGKNAA
+122 SLSLLSPGKNAGE
-134 DRSGWFADA
+134 RSGWFADA

-156 IFDSND
+156 VFDAND
-162 RKVAFDDQFTGKFLS
+162 RKVAFEDQFTGKFLS
-177 GTQDLVASVV
+177 GTQDLIASTVI
-187 VDPLTFTGFLGKGA
+187 DPLTFTGFLGKGA
-201 VIVNKGLMYENING
+201 VIASKGLMYENING

-221 FGKAAMTNEKMDNLL
+221 FGKAAMTNDKMDNLL
-236 ERALQGEG
+236 ERALKGEG
-244 RAVKDIEFLAQTDAK
+244 AAVKDVEFLAQTDAK
-259 GQYGYWAKKKVTN
+259 GQYGYWAKKRVTN

-301 KAMSEIAEKDS
+301 KAMSELAEKDS
-312 ELALMLDNITDGPT
+312 EIALMIDNISDGPT

-341 LTTPEYNNAVGTF
+341 LTTPEYNNAVGAF

-362 PAFLAS
+362 PAFMAA
-368 YEKVATGRPFR
+368 YDKVATGRPFR
-379 YGFETELLQK
+379 YGFEKEFLQE
-389 SRFGAVAKAEKMA
+389 SRFGAVNKAKAMS
-402 ARTFGDPDSIT
+402 ARTFGDTESIT
-413 YLKTSLHPLIKIVHF
+413 FLKTSLHPLVKVVHF
-428 FGEEVPSGVFNVND
+428 FKEDVPSGVFNVND

-456 NDLSGNRFQEAS
+456 NDLSGNKFQEAS

-474 YLAAALPAERLD
+474 YLGAASPAARLE

-496 NTLFPNYDQD
+496 NTLFPNYDQE

-547 LERQGANT
+547 LEREQANT

-628 AKGFALPSMVASS
+628 AKGFALPAMVAAN
-641 GKDAVGRFFNNR
+641 GREGVARFFNNR
-653 KAGVNRLVDNVNVM
+653 NAGINRLADNVNIVL
-667 TGKADDFNVIQ
+667 GKEDNFKVIQ
-678 HEIGSQFDMLRS
+678 NEISSQIDMLRS

-710 GMRVGKTVRGFTQ
+710 GMRVGKTVRGLTR
-723 AITSDITGEVSI
+723 AITSDITGEAAI
-735 TVDEAE
+735 TVAEAE
-741 KFAFEVE
+741 KVAFEVE

-763 LYHGAPGLFNLDKT
+763 LYHGAPGAIELDKT

-794 GGVIQSVEQY
+794 SGIIASVEQY
-804 IPTASGRPGRL
+804 IPTPTGRPGRL
-815 GQKPESISK
+815 GEKPVSKTGELKSITEEEAVIRSNPNLK
-824 EIGTAGVTERMTST
+824 NTTRVGLVKTDFVKKFIEFDRTKPGYEIPEYSAQTIANIAEDLKSGKGFTDPILLDYWVGEDGQLYLNLTEGNHRIQAAMAAGIDEVPVR
-838 EMNALDKYVQ
+838 
-848 GDLNGRISVQNILR
+848 ILR
-862 GNPTGELAKSF
+862 GYQSNVEGRKPVGEKSLIQPKPDGYTPGEAAPSQILNPKYLA
-873 ANNFPIEDLKRAIQR
+873 DLKQ
-888 SVIKQNTVV
+888 
-897 FRGTSNQDILNAKL
+897 
-911 GDIVTEKGFTSTTKE
+911 
-926 YRAAEKFAGKLADS
+926 Y
-940 QGNIKDTIVR
+940 
-950 IQLPKGTKGL
+950 PKGPSAK
-960 DVNATYN
+960 
-967 DFKETSVPGTT
+967 
-978 GKFGDNSFVAEQEV
+978 
-992 LLPPGTKF
+992 
-1000 EVVNIVEGQPKT
+1000 
-1012 KDFPAIPPT
+1012 
-1021 YTLRAIVEEP
+1021 RA
-1031 KLPTLKRQ
+1031 
-1039 DVLNEATLRLQ
+1039 DVLNEATIKLQ

-1083 VLAADTDEAEVVL
+1083 VLAADTDEAEITL

-1105 FRVNATKGNVQ
+1105 FRVNATKGSVQ

-1133 PVELRDAAFGGKV
+1133 PLELRDAAFGGKV
-1146 TNFKSWIKTKGWNE
+1146 SNFKSWIKSKGWNE
-1160 PNNPVFK
+1160 PDNPVFT

-1196 IGEKGRTSEVDAY
+1196 IGEKGRTAEVNAY
-1209 IKSRME
+1209 IKAKME
-1215 KEAQV
+1215 REAQV
-1220 WEMDA
+1220 FEMDA
-1225 TAGIEPRFDT
+1225 TAGLEPLLDT
-1235 PKARRTEKRFVGKK
+1235 PKARREANRRVGKQ
-1249 ARLQKKD
+1249 ARMQKKE
-1256 YAVSPYYAEDSVNAM
+1256 YAVSPYYTEDSVNAM

-1294 DDLFSRLGAVIDR
+1294 DDLFSRLNATIDR

-1315 RTGFG
+1315 RIGFG
-1320 TFNYEANGINYTLP
+1320 RFDYQANGHNYSLP

-1350 STWNALVSSQEM
+1350 NTWNALVSSQEM

-1376 DPADPKYFEGW
+1376 DPSDPKYFEGW

-1396 DPETGIMDPVVR
+1396 DPESGVMDPVVR
-1408 MILDGDDNAKILN
+1408 MILDNMDNQEIMR
-1421 WFHTSK
+1421 WFRTHK
-1427 GSMYATEAYTL
+1427 GAMYATEAYTL
-1438 VGAGKGVTKLKGGEL
+1438 VGKGKGVARLQGGEL
-1453 DEHLMAKLHETRQAV
+1453 DEHLLAKLHETRQAV

-1499 LIERFGKTP
+1499 LVERFGAKP

-1525 KDQERIIDTINRRV
+1525 ADQERLIDTINRRV

-1570 AMADAKGTDRLTPDE
+1570 AMADAKGVDRLTPDE

-1620 KLMFPFYAAYEN
+1620 KLLFPFYAAFEN
-1632 TLKRWGGMSM
+1632 TVKRWGGMAM
-1642 ENPQL
+1642 DNPQI
-1647 VSTAARTIAQVV
+1647 VATASRTIAQVV
-1659 NGQMIV
+1659 HGQMIV
-1665 DRDGNRLTSAEQLQ
+1665 DRDGNQITNPEQLQ
-1679 DNEGA
+1679 DSEGA
-1684 NLVVS
+1684 NLVVR
-1689 VPQSFID
+1689 VPQAFID
-1696 ALPSAWKPIVENSFK
+1696 ALPSSWKPIVENSFK

-1717 QSLDVITQGQVGN
+1717 QSLDVITQGQPGN
-1730 PGFGPYATL
+1730 PGFGPFATL
-1739 PAYLVL
+1739 PAFLVL
-1745 KQRPELEDA
+1745 RQRPELEDA
-1754 LKPFFPVGA
+1754 LKVFFPVGA
-1763 PQSATDIFTPSV
+1763 PQNASDIFTPSAI
-1775 VRRLATVWRQDE
+1775 RRLATVWRKDE

-1807 KRTDAPTPTEIKDK
+1807 KRVDAPTPTEIKDK

-1852 QYQTQYADYR
+1852 RFQEEYADYR
-1862 DPTTGERVYGMA
+1862 DPATGERVFGMA

-1950 NHGATPGGGSTY
+1950 RQGATPGGGSTY

-1968 GELLREANIKRG
+1968 GELIRESNIKRG
-1980 WAEYQQLEQAINA
+1980 WAEFQQLEQAINA
-1993 YKIQNGIADDS
+1993 YKIQNGITDDK
-2004 DPQMS
+2004 DDQMK

-2014 KSIWIQQKSGDNL
+2014 KALWIQQKAEDNL

-2045 DVLDKALKDKKWM
+2045 DILEKALKDKKWM
-2058 AQNGD
+2058 AQNGN

-2072 YLEARNQIGEIL
+2072 YLEARKQLGEIL

-2093 RSIDAN
+2093 RSMDAN
-2099 SNADIAAAFDM
+2099 ANADIAAAFDM

-2123 QFINRYFA
+2123 QFINRYFS

>member
-37 WYVDGVNLV
+37 WYVDGLNLV
-46 KNVAKI
+46 KDVAKI
-52 GTTPVRGAVKGL
+52 GTTPLRGAVKGL

-70 SYEAGG
+70 SYKAGG

-83 ESLLDTPLMYNKYK
+83 ETLLDTPLMYNKYK
-97 NPNESYEDYRTRVA
+97 NPNESYEDYLTRIQGS
-111 ANKEQISLGQA
+111 KDDISLGQA
-122 SLSLLSPGKNAA
+122 SLSLLSPGKNAGE
-134 DRSGWFADA
+134 RSGWFADA

-156 IFDSND
+156 VFDAND
-162 RKVAFDDQFTGKFLS
+162 RKVAFEDQFTGKFLS
-177 GTQDLVASVV
+177 GTQDLIASTVI
-187 VDPLTFTGFLGKGA
+187 DPLTFTGFLGKGA
-201 VIVNKGLMYENING
+201 VIASKGLMYENING

-221 FGKAAMTNEKMDNLL
+221 FGKAAMTNDKMDNLL
-236 ERALQGEG
+236 ERALKGEG
-244 RAVKDIEFLAQTDAK
+244 AAVKDVEFLAQTDAK
-259 GQYGYWAKKKVTN
+259 GQYGYWAKKRVTN

-301 KAMSEIAEKDS
+301 KAMSELAEKDS
-312 ELALMLDNITDGPT
+312 EIALMIDNISDGPT

-341 LTTPEYNNAVGTF
+341 LTTPEYNNAVGAF

-362 PAFLAS
+362 PAFMAA
-368 YEKVATGRPFR
+368 YDKVATGRPFR
-379 YGFETELLQK
+379 YGFEKEFLQE
-389 SRFGAVAKAEKMA
+389 SRFGAVNKAKAMS
-402 ARTFGDPDSIT
+402 ARTFGDTESIT
-413 YLKTSLHPLIKIVHF
+413 FLKTSLHPLVKVVHF
-428 FGEEVPSGVFNVND
+428 FKEDVPSGVFNVND

-456 NDLSGNRFQEAS
+456 NDLSGNKFQEAS

-474 YLAAALPAERLD
+474 YLGAASPAARLE

-496 NTLFPNYDQD
+496 NTLFPNYDQE

-537 DQFVNAKSPL
+537 DQFINAKSPL
-547 LERQGANT
+547 LEREQANT

-628 AKGFALPSMVASS
+628 AKGFALPAMVAAN
-641 GKDAVGRFFNNR
+641 GKEGVARFFNNR
-653 KAGVNRLVDNVNVM
+653 NAGINRLADNVNIVL
-667 TGKADDFNVIQ
+667 GKADSFNVIQ
-678 HEIGSQFDMLRS
+678 HEIGSQIDMLRS

-699 KEVSTRIAELE
+699 KEVSIRIAELE
-710 GMRVGKTVRGFTQ
+710 GMRVGKTVRGLTQ
-723 AITSDITGEVSI
+723 AITSDITGEAAI
-735 TVDEAE
+735 TVAEAE

-763 LYHGAPGLFNLDKT
+763 LYHGAPGAIQLDKT

-785 PAVARRYAE
+785 PSVARRYAE
-794 GGVIQSVEQY
+794 GGIIASVEQY
-804 IPTASGRPGRL
+804 IPTPTGRPGRL
-815 GQKPESISK
+815 GEQPLSKAGTLAPLDELKLIQRLNPSMRNTSGVALVKTDFVKRFREFDRTGSEGISGYSD
-824 EIGTAGVTERMTST
+824 ETI
-838 EMNALDKYVQ
+838 
-848 GDLNGRISVQNILR
+848 
-862 GNPTGELAKSF
+862 AK
-873 ANNFPIEDLKRAIQR
+873 ITDDLK
-888 SVIKQNTVV
+888 S
-897 FRGTSNQDILNAKL
+897 G
-911 GDIVTEKGFTSTTKE
+911 KGFTDPLILE
-926 YRAAEKFAGKLADS
+926 YYVSDSGELLLKLGEGNHRLQAALNA
-940 QGNIKDTIVR
+940 N
-950 IQLPKGTKGL
+950 L
-960 DVNATYN
+960 D
-967 DFKETSVPGTT
+967 SVP
-978 GKFGDNSFVAEQEV
+978 V
-992 LLPPGTKF
+992 
-1000 EVVNIVEGQPKT
+1000 
-1012 KDFPAIPPT
+1012 
-1021 YTLRAIVEEP
+1021 AIVKAYKSTKNLKSTGVVSKIIPDRMGYIPGNPNPRNLLEPDSLKNLEREP
-1031 KLPTLKRQ
+1031 KVPSEKRQ
-1039 DVLNEATLRLQ
+1039 DVLNEATIRLQ

-1096 FKNWSNRPI
+1096 FKTWSNRPI

-1133 PVELRDAAFGGKV
+1133 PLELRDAAFGGKIS
-1146 TNFKSWIKTKGWNE
+1146 NFKSWIKSKGWNE
-1160 PNNPVFK
+1160 PDNPVFT

-1196 IGEKGRTSEVDAY
+1196 IGEKGRTAEVDAY
-1209 IKSRME
+1209 IKAKME
-1215 KEAQV
+1215 REAQV
-1220 WEMDA
+1220 FEMDA
-1225 TAGIEPRFDT
+1225 TAGLEPLLDT
-1235 PKARRTEKRFVGKK
+1235 PKARRDAKRLVGKQ
-1249 ARLQKKD
+1249 ARMQKKQ
-1256 YAVSPYYAEDSVNAM
+1256 YAVSPYYTEDSVNAM
-1271 INNGVEDAAANLARD
+1271 INNGIEDAAANLARD

-1294 DDLFSRLGAVIDR
+1294 DDLFSRLNATIDR

-1315 RTGFG
+1315 RIGFG
-1320 TFNYEANGINYTLP
+1320 RFDYQANGHNYSLP

-1350 STWNALVSSQEM
+1350 NTWNALVSSQEM

-1376 DPADPKYFEGW
+1376 DPSDPKYFEGW

-1396 DPETGIMDPVVR
+1396 DPESGVMDPVVR
-1408 MILDGDDNAKILN
+1408 MILDNMDNQEIMR
-1421 WFHTSK
+1421 WFRTHK
-1427 GSMYATEAYTL
+1427 GAMYATEAYTL
-1438 VGAGKGVTKLKGGEL
+1438 VGKGKGVARLQGGEL
-1453 DEHLMAKLHETRQAV
+1453 DEHLLAKLHETRQAV

-1499 LIERFGKTP
+1499 LVERFGAKP

-1525 KDQERIIDTINRRV
+1525 ADQERLIDTINRRV

-1570 AMADAKGTDRLTPDE
+1570 AMADAKGVDRLTPDE

-1620 KLMFPFYAAYEN
+1620 KLLFPFYAAFEN
-1632 TLKRWGGMSM
+1632 TVKRWGGMAM
-1642 ENPQL
+1642 DNPQI
-1647 VSTAARTIAQVV
+1647 VATASRTIAQVV
-1659 NGQMIV
+1659 HGQMIV
-1665 DRDGNRLTSAEQLQ
+1665 DRDGNQITSAEQLQ
-1679 DNEGA
+1679 DSEGA
-1684 NLVVS
+1684 NLVVR
-1689 VPQSFID
+1689 VPQAFID
-1696 ALPSAWKPIVENSFK
+1696 ALPSSWKPIVENSFK

-1717 QSLDVITQGQVGN
+1717 QSLDVITQGQPGN
-1730 PGFGPYATL
+1730 PGFGPFATL
-1739 PAYLVL
+1739 PAFLVL
-1745 KQRPELEDA
+1745 RQRPELEDA
-1754 LKPFFPVGA
+1754 LKVFFPVGA
-1763 PQSATDIFTPSV
+1763 PQNASDIFTPSAI
-1775 VRRLATVWRQDE
+1775 RRLATVWRKDE

-1807 KRTDAPTPTEIKDK
+1807 KRVDAPTPTEIKDK

-1852 QYQTQYADYR
+1852 RFQEEYADYR
-1862 DPTTGERVYGMA
+1862 DPATGERVFGMA

-1900 PSLQTVRNLRKH
+1900 PSIQTVRNLRKH

-1950 NHGATPGGGSTY
+1950 RQGATPGGGSTY

-1968 GELLREANIKRG
+1968 GELIRESNIKRG
-1980 WAEYQQLEQAINA
+1980 WAEFQQLEQAINA
-1993 YKIQNGIADDS
+1993 YKIQNGITDDK
-2004 DPQMS
+2004 DDQMK

-2014 KSIWIQQKSGDNL
+2014 KALWIQQKAEDNL

-2045 DVLDKALKDKKWM
+2045 DILEKALKDKKWM
-2058 AQNGD
+2058 AQNGN

-2072 YLEARNQIGEIL
+2072 YLEARKQLGEIL

-2093 RSIDAN
+2093 RSMDAN
-2099 SNADIAAAFDM
+2099 ANADIAAAFDM

-2123 QFINRYFA
+2123 QFINRYFS

>member
-10 MAKGVADFTGIPGL
+10 IAKGVADFTGIPGL

-37 WYVDGVNLV
+37 WYVDGMNLV
-46 KNVAKI
+46 KDVAKI

-83 ESLLDTPLMYNKYK
+83 EGLLDTPLMYNKYK
-97 NPNESYEDYRTRVA
+97 NPGESYEDYRTRVA

-122 SLSLLSPGKNAA
+122 SLALLSPGKNAA

-143 LDNNLSFLSAGFD
+143 LDNNLAFLSGGFD
-156 IFDSND
+156 IFDAKD

-177 GTQDLVASVV
+177 GAQDLVASTV

-201 VIVNKGLMYENING
+201 VIASKGLMYENING

-221 FGKAAMTNEKMDNLL
+221 FGKAAMTNDKMDNLL

-244 RAVKDIEFLAQTDAK
+244 AAVKDVEFLVQADAK
-259 GQYGYWAKKKVTN
+259 TQYGYWAKKKVTN
-272 PDALAYMFGKAQTK
+272 PDALAYMFGKADSK
-286 EEVVATFRAVMLKDT
+286 EQVVATFRAVMLKDT

-341 LTTPEYNNAVGTF
+341 LTTPEYNNAVGTY

-362 PAFLAS
+362 PSFLAA
-368 YEKVATGRPFR
+368 YDKVATGRPFR
-379 YGFETELLQK
+379 YGFEKEFLQD
-389 SRFGAVAKAEKMA
+389 SRFGAVNKAEKMA
-402 ARTFGDPDSIT
+402 ARTFGDSESIT
-413 YLKTSLHPLIKIVHF
+413 FLKTSLHPLVKVVHF
-428 FGEEVPSGVFNVND
+428 FKEEVPSGVFNVND

-456 NDLSGNRFQEAS
+456 NDLSGGRFQES
-468 RELADR
+468 SKELADR
-474 YLAAALPAERLD
+474 YLAAALPAERLAV
-486 IIKEAERRAI
+486 INEAERRAI
-496 NTLFPNYDQD
+496 NTLFPNYDKD

-641 GKDAVGRFFNNR
+641 GPAAVARFFNNR

-678 HEIGSQFDMLRS
+678 NEIGSQFDMLRS

-699 KEVSTRIAELE
+699 KEVATRIAEIE
-710 GMRVGKTVRGFTQ
+710 GMRVGKTVRGFTN
-723 AITSDITGEVSI
+723 AITSDITGEVAI
-735 TVDEAE
+735 TADEAE

-763 LYHGAPGLFNLDKT
+763 LYHGAPGLFNLDKS

-794 GGVIQSVEQY
+794 GGTLHSVEQY

-815 GQKPESISK
+815 GEKPVNK
-824 EIGTAGVTERMTST
+824 A
-838 EMNALDKYVQ
+838 
-848 GDLNGRISVQNILR
+848 
-862 GNPTGELAKSF
+862 GELKPLTDEQAVKRANPNFKYPAQRTALVKTDFIKDYLEFDRTKITKGEGYSAETIAK
-873 ANNFPIEDLKRAIQR
+873 ITEDLK
-888 SVIKQNTVV
+888 S
-897 FRGTSNQDILNAKL
+897 G
-911 GDIVTEKGFTSTTKE
+911 KGFTDVIYLE
-926 YRAAEKFAGKLADS
+926 YAIDPKGKLYLKVVE
-940 QGNIKDTIVR
+940 GNHR
-950 IQLPKGTKGL
+950 IQAAINAGITDIPVTMVKVGEARDIKGYKATGL
-960 DVNATYN
+960 DSRIERDWSGYLPSDSSPRDVLPNNVLADLKQYP
-967 DFKETSVPGTT
+967 KEPS
-978 GKFGDNSFVAEQEV
+978 A
-992 LLPPGTKF
+992 
-1000 EVVNIVEGQPKT
+1000 
-1012 KDFPAIPPT
+1012 
-1021 YTLRAIVEEP
+1021 
-1031 KLPTLKRQ
+1031 KRT
-1039 DVLNEATLRLQ
+1039 DVLNEATLKLQ

-1083 VLAADTDEAEVVL
+1083 ILAAETDEAETVL

-1105 FRVNATKGNVQ
+1105 FRVGATKGNVQ

-1133 PVELRDAAFGGKV
+1133 PVELRDAAFDGKV
-1146 TNFKSWIKTKGWNE
+1146 TNFKSWIKSKGWNE
-1160 PNNPVFK
+1160 PDNPVFK

-1187 LSHIALPES
+1187 LSHVALPES
-1196 IGEKGRTSEVDAY
+1196 IGEKGRTAEVDAY
-1209 IKSRME
+1209 IKSKME
-1215 KEAQV
+1215 REAQV

-1225 TAGIEPRFDT
+1225 TAGVEPLLET
-1235 PKARRTEKRFVGKK
+1235 PKQRRAAKRLVGKQ

-1271 INNGVEDAAANLARD
+1271 INNGIEDAAANLARD
-1286 YAQAHAHL
+1286 YAQSHAHL

-1320 TFNYEANGINYTLP
+1320 TLEIDSKGNIKKRFNNKFDANGVSYTLP

-1376 DPADPKYFEGW
+1376 DPADPRYFEGW
-1387 ANILNMHFR
+1387 SNILNMHFR
-1396 DPETGIMDPVVR
+1396 DPESGIMDPVVR
-1408 MILDGDDNAKILN
+1408 RILDGEDNEKILS

-1468 ASYIPDNETALMLSA
+1468 AAYIPDNETALMLSA

-1499 LIERFGKTP
+1499 LVERFGKNP

-1525 KDQERIIDTINRRV
+1525 KDQERLIDTINRRV
-1539 MRFLGSMPEDTFARH
+1539 MRFLGSMPEDVFARH
-1554 PMVTMVY
+1554 PLTVAIY

-1570 AMADAKGTDRLTPDE
+1570 AMADAKGVDRLTPDE

-1620 KLMFPFYAAYEN
+1620 KLLFPFYAAYEN
-1632 TLKRWGGMSM
+1632 TLKRWGGMAM
-1642 ENPQL
+1642 DNPML
-1647 VSTAARTIAQVV
+1647 VATGARTIAQVV

-1665 DRDGNRLTSAEQLQ
+1665 DRDGNQLTSAEQLQ
-1679 DNEGA
+1679 DNDGA
-1684 NLVVS
+1684 NLIVS

-1696 ALPSAWKPIVENSFK
+1696 KLPAAWKPIVENSFK
-1711 NINIPL
+1711 NISIPL
-1717 QSLDVITQGQVGN
+1717 QSLDVITQGNVGN

-1763 PQSATDIFTPSV
+1763 PQNATDIFTPSV
-1775 VRRLATVWRQDE
+1775 IRRLNTVWRKDE

-1807 KRTDAPTPTEIKDK
+1807 KRTDAPTPSEIKDK

-1892 SKNEGGLE
+1892 SKNEGGIE
-1900 PSLQTVRNLRKH
+1900 PSVQTVRNLRKH

-1950 NHGATPGGGSTY
+1950 NNGATPGGGSTY
-1962 RQNRTP
+1962 RSNRTP

-1980 WAEYQQLEQAINA
+1980 WTEFQQLEQAINA
-1993 YKIQNGIADDS
+1993 YKIQNGITEDK
-2004 DPQMS
+2004 DPQMK
-2009 VVKQA
+2009 VLKEA
-2014 KSIWIQQKSGDNL
+2014 KSMWIQQKASDNL

-2099 SNADIAAAFDM
+2099 KNADIAAAFDM

>member
-10 MAKGVADFTGIPGL
+10 IAKGVADFTGIPGL

-37 WYVDGVNLV
+37 WYVDGLNLV

-83 ESLLDTPLMYNKYK
+83 EGLLDTSLMYNKYK
-97 NPNESYEDYRTRVA
+97 NPGESFEDYRTRVA

-122 SLSLLSPGKNAA
+122 SLALLSPGKNAA

-143 LDNNLSFLSAGFD
+143 LDNNLAFLSGGFD
-156 IFDSND
+156 IFDAND
-162 RKVAFDDQFTGKFLS
+162 RKVAFEDQFTGKFIS
-177 GTQDLVASVV
+177 GAQDLVASTII
-187 VDPLTFTGFLGKGA
+187 DPLTFTGFLGKGA
-201 VIVNKGLMYENING
+201 VIASKGLMYENING
-215 KLARTV
+215 KLARAV
-221 FGKAAMTNEKMDNLL
+221 FGKVAMTNDKMDNLL
-236 ERALQGEG
+236 ERALKGEG
-244 RAVKDIEFLAQTDAK
+244 AAVKDVEFLAQTDAK

-272 PDALAYMFGKAQTK
+272 PDALAYMFGKAQNK

-312 ELALMLDNITDGPT
+312 ELALMLDNMTDGAT

-341 LTTPEYNNAVGTF
+341 LTTPEYNNAVGTY

-362 PAFLAS
+362 PSFLSS
-368 YEKVATGRPFR
+368 YEMVATGRPFR
-379 YGFETELLQK
+379 YGFEKQFLQE
-389 SRFGAVAKAEKMA
+389 SRFSAVAKAKRMS
-402 ARTFGDPDSIT
+402 ARTFGDSESIT
-413 YLKTSLHPLIKIVHF
+413 YLKTSLHPLVKIVHF

-456 NDLSGNRFQEAS
+456 NDLSGNKFQEAS

-474 YLAAALPAERLD
+474 YLGAASPAARLD

-547 LERQGANT
+547 LEREQANT

-568 DAHERVLPTLL
+568 DAHERVLPTVL

-585 NLAIRTNKSMA
+585 NLAIRTQKSMA

-628 AKGFALPSMVASS
+628 AKGFALPSMVASGGS
-641 GKDAVGRFFNNR
+641 AAVGRFFNNR
-653 KAGVNRLVDNVNVM
+653 KAGINRLADNVNVM

-699 KEVSTRIAELE
+699 KEVATRIAELE

-723 AITSDITGEVSI
+723 AITSDITGEASI
-735 TVDEAE
+735 TVAQAE
-741 KFAFEVE
+741 KAAFEVE

-763 LYHGAPGLFNLDKT
+763 LYHGAPGSFELDKT

-794 GGVIQSVEQY
+794 GGIIQSVEQY
-804 IPTASGRPGRL
+804 IPTPTGRTGRL
-815 GQKPESISK
+815 GQKPTPEG
-824 EIGTAGVTERMTST
+824 GTIPSE
-838 EMNALDKYVQ
+838 
-848 GDLNGRISVQNILR
+848 
-862 GNPTGELAKSF
+862 
-873 ANNFPIEDLKRAIQR
+873 KRA
-888 SVIKQNTVV
+888 
-897 FRGTSNQDILNAKL
+897 
-911 GDIVTEKGFTSTTKE
+911 
-926 YRAAEKFAGKLADS
+926 
-940 QGNIKDTIVR
+940 
-950 IQLPKGTKGL
+950 
-960 DVNATYN
+960 
-967 DFKETSVPGTT
+967 
-978 GKFGDNSFVAEQEV
+978 
-992 LLPPGTKF
+992 
-1000 EVVNIVEGQPKT
+1000 
-1012 KDFPAIPPT
+1012 
-1021 YTLRAIVEEP
+1021 
-1031 KLPTLKRQ
+1031 

-1083 VLAADTDEAEVVL
+1083 VLAADTDEAEIVL

-1105 FRVNATKGNVQ
+1105 FRVNATKGSVQ

-1133 PVELRDAAFGGKV
+1133 PLELRDAAFGGKI

-1160 PNNPVFK
+1160 PSDPVFK

-1196 IGEKGRTSEVDAY
+1196 IGEKGRTAEVNAY

-1215 KEAQV
+1215 KEAQI
-1220 WEMDA
+1220 WDMDA
-1225 TAGIEPRFDT
+1225 TAGLETRLETPRE
-1235 PKARRTEKRFVGKK
+1235 RRAAKRMVGKQ
-1249 ARLQKKD
+1249 ARLKKKD
-1256 YAVSPYYAEDSVNAM
+1256 YAVSPYYTEDSVNAM

-1286 YAQAHAHL
+1286 YAQSHAHL

-1307 AESTAIKQ
+1307 AETTAIKQ

-1362 AFTAGIGSRSVRTI
+1362 AFTAGIGSRTVRTI

-1396 DPETGIMDPVVR
+1396 DPESGIMDPVVR
-1408 MILDGDDNAKILN
+1408 RILDGEDNQTILN
-1421 WFHTSK
+1421 WFRTTK
-1427 GSMYATEAYTL
+1427 GSNYATEAYTL
-1438 VGAGKGVTKLKGGEL
+1438 VGSGKGVTRLKGGEL

-1499 LIERFGKTP
+1499 LIERFGKNP

-1539 MRFLGSMPEDTFARH
+1539 MRFLGSMPEDVFARH

-1570 AMADAKGTDRLTPDE
+1570 AMADAKGVDRLTPDE
-1585 INRAVSNARETAR
+1585 INRAVSSARETAR

-1620 KLMFPFYAAYEN
+1620 KLLFPFYAAYEN
-1632 TLKRWGGMSM
+1632 TLKRWGGMAM
-1642 ENPQL
+1642 DNPQL
-1647 VSTAARTIAQVV
+1647 VTTAARTIAQVV
-1659 NGQMIV
+1659 NGQTIV

-1679 DNEGA
+1679 GNQGA
-1684 NLVVS
+1684 NLIVS
-1689 VPQSFID
+1689 VPQSFIN
-1696 ALPSAWKPIVENSFK
+1696 ALPASWKPIVENSFK
-1711 NINIPL
+1711 NISIPL

-1730 PGFGPYATL
+1730 PGFGPFATL
-1739 PAYLVL
+1739 PAYLIL
-1745 KQRPELEDA
+1745 RNRPELEDA
-1754 LKPFFPVGA
+1754 FKPFFPVGA
-1763 PQSATDIFTPSV
+1763 PQNAVDIFTPSAI
-1775 VRRLATVWRQDE
+1775 RRLATVWRQDE

-1852 QYQTQYADYR
+1852 QFQTEYADYR

-1923 DPELIGFLADDGDNA
+1923 DPELMGFLADDGDNA

-1950 NHGATPGGGSTY
+1950 NNGATPGGGSTY
-1962 RQNRTP
+1962 RSNRTP
-1968 GELLREANIKRG
+1968 GELIREANIKRG

-1993 YKIQNGIADDS
+1993 YKIQNGITDDK
-2004 DPQMS
+2004 DPDMK

-2014 KSIWIQQKSGDNL
+2014 KSIWIQQKAGDNL

-2045 DVLDKALKDKKWM
+2045 DILDKALKDKKWM

-2084 KQRDAAGGS
+2084 RQRDAAGGS
-2093 RSIDAN
+2093 RSMDAN
-2099 SNADIAAAFDM
+2099 SNADLAAAFDM

>member
-10 MAKGVADFTGIPGL
+10 IAKGVADFTGIPGL

-37 WYVDGVNLV
+37 WYVDGLNLV

-97 NPNESYEDYRTRVA
+97 NPGESYESYLTRVA

-122 SLSLLSPGKNAA
+122 SLALLSPGKNAA

-143 LDNNLSFLSAGFD
+143 LDNNLAFLSGGFD
-156 IFDSND
+156 IFDAND

-177 GTQDLVASVV
+177 GAQDLVASTII
-187 VDPLTFTGFLGKGA
+187 DPLTFTGFLGKGA
-201 VIVNKGLMYENING
+201 VIASKGLMYENING
-215 KLARTV
+215 KLARAV
-221 FGKAAMTNEKMDNLL
+221 FGKVAMTNDKMDNLL
-236 ERALQGEG
+236 ERAIKGEG
-244 RAVKDIEFLAQTDAK
+244 AAVKDVEFLAQTDAK

-341 LTTPEYNNAVGTF
+341 LTTPEYNNAVGTY

-368 YEKVATGRPFR
+368 YDKVATGRPFR
-379 YGFETELLQK
+379 YGFEKEFLQD
-389 SRFGAVAKAEKMA
+389 SRFGAVAKAKRMS
-402 ARTFGDPDSIT
+402 ARTFGDSESIT
-413 YLKTSLHPLIKIVHF
+413 YLKTSLHPLVKIVHF

-456 NDLSGNRFQEAS
+456 NDLSGNKFQEAS

-474 YLAAALPAERLD
+474 YLGAALPAERLD

-506 TLDKIYKIYDARR
+506 TLDRIYKIYDARR

-585 NLAIRTNKSMA
+585 NLAIRTTKSMA

-641 GKDAVGRFFNNR
+641 GPAAVGRFFNNR
-653 KAGVNRLVDNVNVM
+653 KAGINRLADSVNVM
-667 TGKADDFNVIQ
+667 TGKSDDFNVIQ
-678 HEIGSQFDMLRS
+678 NEISSQFDMLRS

-699 KEVSTRIAELE
+699 KEVAVRIAELE

-723 AITSDITGEVSI
+723 AITSDITGEASI
-735 TVDEAE
+735 TVAQAE
-741 KFAFEVE
+741 KAAFEVE

-763 LYHGAPGLFNLDKT
+763 LYHGAPGSFELDKT

-794 GGVIQSVEQY
+794 GGIIQSVEQY
-804 IPTASGRPGRL
+804 IPTPTGRPGRL
-815 GQKPESISK
+815 GQKPTPEG
-824 EIGTAGVTERMTST
+824 GTLPSE
-838 EMNALDKYVQ
+838 
-848 GDLNGRISVQNILR
+848 
-862 GNPTGELAKSF
+862 
-873 ANNFPIEDLKRAIQR
+873 KRA
-888 SVIKQNTVV
+888 
-897 FRGTSNQDILNAKL
+897 
-911 GDIVTEKGFTSTTKE
+911 
-926 YRAAEKFAGKLADS
+926 
-940 QGNIKDTIVR
+940 
-950 IQLPKGTKGL
+950 
-960 DVNATYN
+960 
-967 DFKETSVPGTT
+967 
-978 GKFGDNSFVAEQEV
+978 
-992 LLPPGTKF
+992 
-1000 EVVNIVEGQPKT
+1000 
-1012 KDFPAIPPT
+1012 
-1021 YTLRAIVEEP
+1021 
-1031 KLPTLKRQ
+1031 

-1083 VLAADTDEAEVVL
+1083 VLAADTDEAEIVL

-1105 FRVNATKGNVQ
+1105 FRVNATKGSVQ

-1133 PVELRDAAFGGKV
+1133 PLELRDAAFGGKV

-1160 PNNPVFK
+1160 PNDPVFK

-1196 IGEKGRTSEVDAY
+1196 IGEKGRTAEVNAY

-1220 WEMDA
+1220 WDMDA
-1225 TAGIEPRFDT
+1225 TAGLETILET
-1235 PKARRTEKRFVGKK
+1235 PKQRRAAKRIVGKQ

-1256 YAVSPYYAEDSVNAM
+1256 YAVSPYYTEDSVNAM

-1286 YAQAHAHL
+1286 YAQSHAHL

-1315 RTGFG
+1315 RTGYG
-1320 TFNYEANGINYTLP
+1320 TFKIDTKGNVQKRFNNKFDANGVSYTLP
-1334 KAFEEASW
+1334 RAFEEASW
-1342 FLGRTSAE
+1342 FVSRTSAE

-1362 AFTAGIGSRSVRTI
+1362 AFMAGIGSRSVRTI

-1387 ANILNMHFR
+1387 ANILNMQFR
-1396 DPETGIMDPVVR
+1396 DPESGIMDPVVR
-1408 MILDGDDNAKILN
+1408 KILDGETNQDIMN
-1421 WFHTSK
+1421 WFRTSK
-1427 GSMYATEAYTL
+1427 GAMYATEAYTL

-1453 DEHLMAKLHETRQAV
+1453 DEHLMAKLHESRQAV
-1468 ASYIPDNETALMLSA
+1468 ASYIPDNETALMFSA

-1494 EVQQF
+1494 EIQQF
-1499 LIERFGKTP
+1499 LTERFGKNP

-1525 KDQERIIDTINRRV
+1525 KDQERMIDTINRRV
-1539 MRFLGSMPEDTFARH
+1539 MRFLGSMPEDVFARH
-1554 PMVTMVY
+1554 PLTVAIY

-1570 AMADAKGTDRLTPDE
+1570 SLADAKGVDKLTPDE
-1585 INRAVSNARETAR
+1585 INRAVSSARETAR

-1647 VSTAARTIAQVV
+1647 VATAARTIAQVV
-1659 NGQMIV
+1659 NAQTIV
-1665 DRDGNRLTSAEQLQ
+1665 DRDGNRLTSPEQLQ
-1679 DNEGA
+1679 ESQGA
-1684 NLVVS
+1684 SLVVN

-1696 ALPSAWKPIVENSFK
+1696 ALPSAWKPVVENSFK
-1711 NINIPL
+1711 SISIPL
-1717 QSLDVITQGQVGN
+1717 QSLDVITQGQPGN
-1730 PGFGPYATL
+1730 PGFGPFATL
-1739 PAYLVL
+1739 PAYLIL
-1745 KQRPELEDA
+1745 KDRPELEDA
-1754 LKPFFPVGA
+1754 FKPFFPVGS
-1763 PQSATDIFTPSV
+1763 PQNAIDIFTPSA

-1852 QYQTQYADYR
+1852 QFQSQYADYR

-1900 PSLQTVRNLRKH
+1900 PSIQTVRNLRKH
-1912 SDLMAYADGKG
+1912 SDLMAYAEGKG
-1923 DPELIGFLADDGDNA
+1923 NPELMGFLADDGDNA

-1950 NHGATPGGGSTY
+1950 NKGATPGSGSTY

-1993 YKIQNGIADDS
+1993 FKIQNGIADDS
-2004 DPQMS
+2004 DPQMDI
-2009 VVKQA
+2009 VKQA

-2032 YVSPDRAKYARRA
+2032 YVSPDRAKYARRV
-2045 DVLDKALKDKKWM
+2045 DVLEKALKDKKWM

-2072 YLEARNQIGEIL
+2072 YLEARTQIAEIL

-2093 RSIDAN
+2093 RSIDAK

-2123 QFINRYFA
+2123 QFINRYFS

>member
-37 WYVDGVNLV
+37 WYVDGLNLV

-83 ESLLDTPLMYNKYK
+83 ENLLDTPLMYNKYK
-97 NPNESYEDYRTRVA
+97 NPGESYENYLTRVA
-111 ANKEQISLGQA
+111 SNKEQISLGQA
-122 SLSLLSPGKNAA
+122 SLALLSPGKNAA

-143 LDNNLSFLSAGFD
+143 LDNNLAFLSGGFD
-156 IFDSND
+156 IFDAND

-177 GTQDLVASVV
+177 GTQDLIASTVI
-187 VDPLTFTGFLGKGA
+187 DPLTFTGFLGKGA
-201 VIVNKGLMYENING
+201 VIASKGLMYENING
-215 KLARTV
+215 KLARAV
-221 FGKAAMTNEKMDNLL
+221 FGKFAMTPEKMDNLL
-236 ERALQGEG
+236 ERSLKGEG
-244 RAVKDIEFLAQTDAK
+244 AAVKDVEFLAQTDAK

-272 PDALAYMFGKAQTK
+272 PDALAYMFGKATTK
-286 EEVVATFRAVMLKDT
+286 EEVVAIFRAVMLKDT

-312 ELALMLDNITDGPT
+312 EFALIFDNITDGPT

-341 LTTPEYNNAVGTF
+341 LTTPEYNNAVGSY

-368 YEKVATGRPFR
+368 YEMVATGRPFR
-379 YGFETELLQK
+379 YGFEKQFLQD
-389 SRFGAVAKAEKMA
+389 SRFSAVAKAKKMS
-402 ARTFGDPDSIT
+402 ARTFGDSESIT
-413 YLKTSLHPLIKIVHF
+413 YLKTSLHPLVKIVHF
-428 FGEEVPSGVFNVND
+428 FNEEVPSGVFSVND

-456 NDLSGNRFQEAS
+456 NDLSGNKFQEAS

-474 YLAAALPAERLD
+474 YLGAASPADRLD

-547 LERQGANT
+547 LEREQANT
-555 VIIADLAR
+555 VVIADLAR
-563 LKQGI
+563 LKQGV
-568 DAHERVLPTLL
+568 DAHERILPTVL

-585 NLAIRTNKSMA
+585 NLAIRTQKSMA

-628 AKGFALPSMVASS
+628 AKGFALPSMVASGGS
-641 GKDAVGRFFNNR
+641 AAVGRFFNNR
-653 KAGVNRLVDNVNVM
+653 KAGVNRIIDNVNVM

-678 HEIGSQFDMLRS
+678 NEISSQFDMLRS

-723 AITSDITGEVSI
+723 AITSDITGEAAI
-735 TVDEAE
+735 TVAQAE
-741 KFAFEVE
+741 KAAFEVE

-763 LYHGAPGLFNLDKT
+763 LYHGAPGSFELDKT

-794 GGVIQSVEQY
+794 GGIIQSVEQY
-804 IPTASGRPGRL
+804 IPTPTGRPGRL
-815 GQKPESISK
+815 GQKPTPEG
-824 EIGTAGVTERMTST
+824 GTLPSE
-838 EMNALDKYVQ
+838 
-848 GDLNGRISVQNILR
+848 
-862 GNPTGELAKSF
+862 
-873 ANNFPIEDLKRAIQR
+873 KRA
-888 SVIKQNTVV
+888 
-897 FRGTSNQDILNAKL
+897 
-911 GDIVTEKGFTSTTKE
+911 
-926 YRAAEKFAGKLADS
+926 
-940 QGNIKDTIVR
+940 
-950 IQLPKGTKGL
+950 
-960 DVNATYN
+960 
-967 DFKETSVPGTT
+967 
-978 GKFGDNSFVAEQEV
+978 
-992 LLPPGTKF
+992 
-1000 EVVNIVEGQPKT
+1000 
-1012 KDFPAIPPT
+1012 
-1021 YTLRAIVEEP
+1021 
-1031 KLPTLKRQ
+1031 
-1039 DVLNEATLRLQ
+1039 DVLNEATLKLQ

-1071 WKKVKSIDYETL
+1071 WKKIKSIDYETL
-1083 VLAADTDEAEVVL
+1083 VLAADTDEAEIVL

-1105 FRVNATKGNVQ
+1105 FRVGATKGNVQ

-1133 PVELRDAAFGGKV
+1133 PLELRDAAFGGKI
-1146 TNFKSWIKTKGWNE
+1146 TNFKSWVKTKGWSD
-1160 PNNPVFK
+1160 PSDPVFK

-1196 IGEKGRTSEVDAY
+1196 IGEKGRTAEVNAY

-1220 WEMDA
+1220 WDMDA
-1225 TAGIEPRFDT
+1225 TVGLEPRLDT
-1235 PKARRTEKRFVGKK
+1235 PKARRAAKRMAGKQ

-1256 YAVSPYYAEDSVNAM
+1256 YAVSPYYTEDSVNAM

-1286 YAQAHAHL
+1286 YAQSHAHL

-1307 AESTAIKQ
+1307 AESTTVKQ
-1315 RTGFG
+1315 RTGYG

-1334 KAFEEASW
+1334 RAFEEASW

-1362 AFTAGIGSRSVRTI
+1362 AFMAGIGSRSVRTI

-1396 DPETGIMDPVVR
+1396 DPESGIMDPVVR
-1408 MILDGDDNAKILN
+1408 RILDGEDNEKILN
-1421 WFHTSK
+1421 WFRTSK
-1427 GSMYATEAYTL
+1427 GAMYATEAYTL

-1499 LIERFGKTP
+1499 LVERFGKNP

-1570 AMADAKGTDRLTPDE
+1570 AMADAKGVDRLTPDE

-1609 RRTGASSSRSM
+1609 RRTGASSSRSV
-1620 KLMFPFYAAYEN
+1620 KLLFPFYAAYEN
-1632 TLKRWGGMSM
+1632 TIKRWGGMAM
-1642 ENPQL
+1642 DNPQL
-1647 VSTAARTIAQVV
+1647 VATAARTIAQVV
-1659 NGQMIV
+1659 NSQMIV

-1679 DNEGA
+1679 ESQGA
-1684 NLVVS
+1684 SLVVN
-1689 VPQSFID
+1689 VPQSFIN
-1696 ALPSAWKPIVENSFK
+1696 ALPSSWKPVVENSFK
-1711 NINIPL
+1711 SISIPL
-1717 QSLDVITQGQVGN
+1717 QSLDVITQGQPGN

-1739 PAYLVL
+1739 PAYLIL
-1745 KQRPELEDA
+1745 SQRPELEDA
-1754 LKPFFPVGA
+1754 FKPFFPVGS
-1763 PQSATDIFTPSV
+1763 PQNAVDIFTPSAI
-1775 VRRLATVWRQDE
+1775 RRLATVWRQDE

-1900 PSLQTVRNLRKH
+1900 PSIQTVRNLRKH
-1912 SDLMAYADGKG
+1912 SDLMAYAEGKG
-1923 DPELIGFLADDGDNA
+1923 NPELMGFLADDGDNA

-1950 NHGATPGGGSTY
+1950 NKGATPGGGSTY

-2004 DPQMS
+2004 DPEMDI
-2009 VVKQA
+2009 VKQA
-2014 KSIWIQQKSGDNL
+2014 KSIWIQQKAGDNL

-2032 YVSPDRAKYARRA
+2032 YVSPDRAKYARRV
-2045 DVLDKALKDKKWM
+2045 DVLEKALKDKKWM

-2072 YLEARNQIGEIL
+2072 YLEARNQIAEIL

-2099 SNADIAAAFDM
+2099 SNADVAAAFDM

-2123 QFINRYFA
+2123 QFINRYFS

>member
-10 MAKGVADFTGIPGL
+10 IAKGVADFTGIPGL

-52 GTTPVRGAVKGL
+52 GTTPVRGAIKGL

-83 ESLLDTPLMYNKYK
+83 ENLLETPLMYNKYK
-97 NPNESYEDYRTRVA
+97 NPNETYEDYRTRVA
-111 ANKEQISLGQA
+111 SNKEQISLGQA
-122 SLSLLSPGKNAA
+122 SLALLSPGKNAA

-143 LDNNLSFLSAGFD
+143 LDNNLSFLSGGFD
-156 IFDSND
+156 IFDAND
-162 RKVAFDDQFTGKFLS
+162 RKVAFDEQPTGKFLS
-177 GTQDLVASVV
+177 GAQDLIASTTI
-187 VDPLTFTGFLGKGA
+187 DPLTFTGFLGKGA
-201 VIVNKGLMYENING
+201 VIASKGLMYENING
-215 KLARTV
+215 KLARAV
-221 FGKAAMTNEKMDNLL
+221 FGKVAMTNEKMDNLL
-236 ERALQGEG
+236 ERALKGEG
-244 RAVKDIEFLAQTDAK
+244 SAVNDVEFLRATDAK
-259 GQYGYWAKKKVTN
+259 GQYGYWKKKKVTN

-312 ELALMLDNITDGPT
+312 ELALMLDNMTDGAT

-341 LTTPEYNNAVGTF
+341 LTTPEYNNAVGTY

-379 YGFETELLQK
+379 YGFEKEFLQN

-402 ARTFGDPDSIT
+402 ARTFGDPESIT
-413 YLKTSLHPLIKIVHF
+413 YLKTSLHPLVKIVHF

-456 NDLSGNRFQEAS
+456 NDLSGNKFQEAS

-555 VIIADLAR
+555 VILADLAR

-641 GKDAVGRFFNNR
+641 GPAAVARFFNNR
-653 KAGVNRLVDNVNVM
+653 KAGVNRLVDNLNVV
-667 TGKADDFNVIQ
+667 TGKADDFNVLQ

-699 KEVSTRIAELE
+699 KEVAVRVAELE
-710 GMRVGKTVRGFTQ
+710 GMRVGKTVRGFTK
-723 AITSDITGEVSI
+723 AITSDITGEAAI

-763 LYHGAPGLFNLDKT
+763 LYHGAPGMFNLDKT

-794 GGVIQSVEQY
+794 GGTLHSVEQY
-804 IPTASGRPGRL
+804 IPTKTGRTGRL
-815 GQKPESISK
+815 GQKPTPEG
-824 EIGTAGVTERMTST
+824 GTIPSE
-838 EMNALDKYVQ
+838 
-848 GDLNGRISVQNILR
+848 
-862 GNPTGELAKSF
+862 
-873 ANNFPIEDLKRAIQR
+873 KRA
-888 SVIKQNTVV
+888 
-897 FRGTSNQDILNAKL
+897 
-911 GDIVTEKGFTSTTKE
+911 
-926 YRAAEKFAGKLADS
+926 
-940 QGNIKDTIVR
+940 
-950 IQLPKGTKGL
+950 
-960 DVNATYN
+960 
-967 DFKETSVPGTT
+967 
-978 GKFGDNSFVAEQEV
+978 
-992 LLPPGTKF
+992 
-1000 EVVNIVEGQPKT
+1000 
-1012 KDFPAIPPT
+1012 
-1021 YTLRAIVEEP
+1021 
-1031 KLPTLKRQ
+1031 

-1060 KLVEYKDSAGQ
+1060 KVVEYKDSAGQ

-1105 FRVNATKGNVQ
+1105 FRVGYSKGSVQ

-1133 PVELRDAAFGGKV
+1133 PVELRDAAFGGKI
-1146 TNFKSWIKTKGWNE
+1146 TNFKSWIKTKSWND
-1160 PNNPVFK
+1160 PNDPVFK

-1196 IGEKGRTSEVDAY
+1196 IGEKGRTAEVNAY

-1225 TAGIEPRFDT
+1225 TAGLEPRFDT

-1256 YAVSPYYAEDSVNAM
+1256 YAVSPYYTEDSVHAM
-1271 INNGVEDAAANLARD
+1271 INNGIEDAAANLARD
-1286 YAQAHAHL
+1286 YAQSHAHL

-1396 DPETGIMDPVVR
+1396 DPESGIMDPVVR

-1438 VGAGKGVTKLKGGEL
+1438 VGAGKGVTKLKAGEL

-1499 LIERFGKTP
+1499 LVERFGKNP

-1525 KDQERIIDTINRRV
+1525 KDQERLIDTINRRV
-1539 MRFLGSMPEDTFARH
+1539 MRFLGSMPEDVFARH
-1554 PMVTMVY
+1554 PLTVAIY
-1561 EKELRLNIA
+1561 EKELRLNMA
-1570 AMADAKGTDRLTPDE
+1570 SMADAAGKDRLTPDE

-1620 KLMFPFYAAYEN
+1620 RLLFPFYAAYEN

-1642 ENPQL
+1642 DNPQL
-1647 VSTAARTIAQVV
+1647 VTTAARTIAQVV
-1659 NGQMIV
+1659 NAQMVV
-1665 DRDGNRLTSAEQLQ
+1665 DRDGNRLTSPEQLQ
-1679 DNEGA
+1679 GNQGA
-1684 NLVVS
+1684 NLVVN

-1696 ALPSAWKPIVENSFK
+1696 ALPASWKPIVENSFK

-1717 QSLDVITQGQVGN
+1717 ASLDVITQGQAGN
-1730 PGFGPYATL
+1730 PGFGPFGTL
-1739 PAYLVL
+1739 PAYLIL
-1745 KQRPELEDA
+1745 QQRPELENA
-1754 LKPFFPVGA
+1754 FKPFFPVGA
-1763 PQSATDIFTPSV
+1763 PQNAIDIFTPSAL
-1775 VRRLATVWRQDE
+1775 RRLGTVWRQDE

-1852 QYQTQYADYR
+1852 QYQEQYADYR

-1950 NHGATPGGGSTY
+1950 NNGATPGGGSTY
-1962 RQNRTP
+1962 RSNRTP
-1968 GELLREANIKRG
+1968 GELIREANIKRG
-1980 WAEYQQLEQAINA
+1980 WTEYQQLEQAINA
-1993 YKIQNGIADDS
+1993 YKIQNGIDDDK
-2004 DPQMS
+2004 DPEMD

-2014 KSIWIQQKSGDNL
+2014 KSIWIQQKAEDNL

-2058 AQNGD
+2058 AQNGN

-2084 KQRDAAGGS
+2084 KERKAAGGS
-2093 RSIDAN
+2093 RSMDAN

>member
-1 MSWTDNLGK
+1 

-37 WYVDGVNLV
+37 WYVDGLNLV

-52 GTTPVRGAVKGL
+52 GTTPLRGAVKGL

-83 ESLLDTPLMYNKYK
+83 ENLLDTPLMYNKYK
-97 NPNESYEDYRTRVA
+97 NPGESYGNYLTRVA

-122 SLSLLSPGKNAA
+122 SLALLSPGKNAA

-143 LDNNLSFLSAGFD
+143 LDNNLAFLSGGFD
-156 IFDSND
+156 IFDAND

-177 GTQDLVASVV
+177 GTQDLIASTVI
-187 VDPLTFTGFLGKGA
+187 DPLTFTGFLGKGA
-201 VIVNKGLMYENING
+201 VIASKGLMYENING
-215 KLARTV
+215 KLARAV
-221 FGKAAMTNEKMDNLL
+221 FGKVAMTPEKMDNLL
-236 ERALQGEG
+236 ERSLKGEG
-244 RAVKDIEFLAQTDAK
+244 AAVKDVEFLAQTDAK

-272 PDALAYMFGKAQTK
+272 PDALAYMFGKATTK
-286 EEVVATFRAVMLKDT
+286 EEVVAIFRAVMLKDT

-312 ELALMLDNITDGPT
+312 ELALIFDNITDGPT

-341 LTTPEYNNAVGTF
+341 LTTPEYNNAIGSY

-368 YEKVATGRPFR
+368 YEMVATGRPFR
-379 YGFETELLQK
+379 YGFEKQFLQD
-389 SRFGAVAKAEKMA
+389 SRFSAVAKAKKMS
-402 ARTFGDPDSIT
+402 ARTFGDSESIT
-413 YLKTSLHPLIKIVHF
+413 YLKTSLHPLVKIVHF
-428 FGEEVPSGVFNVND
+428 FNEEVPSGVFSVND

-456 NDLSGNRFQEAS
+456 NDLSGNKFQEAS

-474 YLAAALPAERLD
+474 YLGAASPAARLD

-547 LERQGANT
+547 LEREQANT
-555 VIIADLAR
+555 VVIADLAR
-563 LKQGI
+563 LKQGV
-568 DAHERVLPTLL
+568 DAHERILPTVL

-585 NLAIRTNKSMA
+585 NLAIRTQKSMA

-628 AKGFALPSMVASS
+628 AKGFALPSAVASGGS
-641 GKDAVGRFFNNR
+641 AAVGRFFNNR
-653 KAGVNRLVDNVNVM
+653 KAGVNRIIDNVNVM
-667 TGKADDFNVIQ
+667 TGKTDDFNVIQ
-678 HEIGSQFDMLRS
+678 NEISSQFDMLRS

-723 AITSDITGEVSI
+723 AITSDITGEAAI
-735 TVDEAE
+735 TVAQAE
-741 KFAFEVE
+741 KAAFEVE

-763 LYHGAPGLFNLDKT
+763 LYHGAPGSFELDKT

-794 GGVIQSVEQY
+794 GGIIQSVEQY
-804 IPTASGRPGRL
+804 IPTPTGRPGRL
-815 GQKPESISK
+815 GQKPTPEG
-824 EIGTAGVTERMTST
+824 GTLPSE
-838 EMNALDKYVQ
+838 
-848 GDLNGRISVQNILR
+848 
-862 GNPTGELAKSF
+862 
-873 ANNFPIEDLKRAIQR
+873 KRA
-888 SVIKQNTVV
+888 
-897 FRGTSNQDILNAKL
+897 
-911 GDIVTEKGFTSTTKE
+911 
-926 YRAAEKFAGKLADS
+926 
-940 QGNIKDTIVR
+940 
-950 IQLPKGTKGL
+950 
-960 DVNATYN
+960 
-967 DFKETSVPGTT
+967 
-978 GKFGDNSFVAEQEV
+978 
-992 LLPPGTKF
+992 
-1000 EVVNIVEGQPKT
+1000 
-1012 KDFPAIPPT
+1012 
-1021 YTLRAIVEEP
+1021 
-1031 KLPTLKRQ
+1031 

-1083 VLAADTDEAEVVL
+1083 VLAADTDEAEIVL

-1105 FRVNATKGNVQ
+1105 FRVGATKGNVQ

-1133 PVELRDAAFGGKV
+1133 PLELRDAAFGGKI
-1146 TNFKSWIKTKGWNE
+1146 TNFKSWVKTKGWSD
-1160 PNNPVFK
+1160 PSDPVFK

-1196 IGEKGRTSEVDAY
+1196 IGEKGRTAEVNAY

-1220 WEMDA
+1220 WDMDA
-1225 TAGIEPRFDT
+1225 TVGLEPRLNT
-1235 PKARRTEKRFVGKK
+1235 PQSRRAAKRMAGKQ

-1256 YAVSPYYAEDSVNAM
+1256 YAVSPYYTEDSVNAM

-1286 YAQAHAHL
+1286 YAQSHAHL

-1307 AESTAIKQ
+1307 AESTAVKQ
-1315 RTGFG
+1315 RTGYG

-1334 KAFEEASW
+1334 RAFEEASW

-1362 AFTAGIGSRSVRTI
+1362 AFMAGIGSRSVRTI

-1396 DPETGIMDPVVR
+1396 DPESGIMDPVVR
-1408 MILDGDDNAKILN
+1408 RILDGEDNEKILN
-1421 WFHTSK
+1421 WFRTSK
-1427 GSMYATEAYTL
+1427 GAMYATEAYTL

-1499 LIERFGKTP
+1499 LVERFGKNP

-1570 AMADAKGTDRLTPDE
+1570 AMADAKGVDRLTPDE

-1609 RRTGASSSRSM
+1609 RRTGASSSRSV
-1620 KLMFPFYAAYEN
+1620 KLLFPFYAAYEN
-1632 TLKRWGGMSM
+1632 TIKRWGGMAM
-1642 ENPQL
+1642 DNPQL
-1647 VSTAARTIAQVV
+1647 VATAARTIAQVV
-1659 NGQMIV
+1659 NSQMIV

-1679 DNEGA
+1679 GSQGA
-1684 NLVVS
+1684 SLVVN
-1689 VPQSFID
+1689 VPQSFIN
-1696 ALPSAWKPIVENSFK
+1696 ALPSSWKPVVENSFK
-1711 NINIPL
+1711 SISIPL
-1717 QSLDVITQGQVGN
+1717 QSLDVITQGQPGN

-1739 PAYLVL
+1739 PAYLIL
-1745 KQRPELEDA
+1745 SQRPELEDA
-1754 LKPFFPVGA
+1754 FKPFFPVGS
-1763 PQSATDIFTPSV
+1763 PQNAVDIFTPSAI
-1775 VRRLATVWRQDE
+1775 RRLATVWRQDE

-1900 PSLQTVRNLRKH
+1900 PSIQTVRNLRKH
-1912 SDLMAYADGKG
+1912 SDLMAYAEGKG
-1923 DPELIGFLADDGDNA
+1923 NPELMGFLADDGDNA

-1950 NHGATPGGGSTY
+1950 NKGATPGGGSTY

-2004 DPQMS
+2004 DPEMDI
-2009 VVKQA
+2009 VKQA
-2014 KSIWIQQKSGDNL
+2014 KSIWIQQKAGDNL

-2032 YVSPDRAKYARRA
+2032 YVSPDRAKYARRV
-2045 DVLDKALKDKKWM
+2045 DVLEKALKDKKWM

-2072 YLEARNQIGEIL
+2072 YLEARSQIAEIL

-2099 SNADIAAAFDM
+2099 SNADVAAAFDM

-2123 QFINRYFA
+2123 QFINRYFS

>member
-10 MAKGVADFTGIPGL
+10 IAKGVADFTGIPGL

-37 WYVDGVNLV
+37 WYVDGLNLV
-46 KNVAKI
+46 KDVAKV
-52 GTTPVRGAVKGL
+52 GTTPLRGAVKGL

-70 SYEAGG
+70 SYQAGG

-83 ESLLDTPLMYNKYK
+83 ETLLDTPLMYNKYK
-97 NPNESYEDYRTRVA
+97 NPNESYEDYLTRVSGS
-111 ANKEQISLGQA
+111 KDDISLGQA
-122 SLSLLSPGKNAA
+122 SLALLSPGKNAG

-143 LDNNLSFLSAGFD
+143 LDNNLAFLSAGFD
-156 IFDSND
+156 IFDAND
-162 RKVAFDDQFTGKFLS
+162 RKVAFEDQFTGKFIS
-177 GTQDLVASVV
+177 GTQDLIASTVI
-187 VDPLTFTGFLGKGA
+187 DPLTFTGFLGKGA
-201 VIVNKGLMYENING
+201 VIASKGLMYENING

-221 FGKAAMTNEKMDNLL
+221 FGKTAMTNQKMDNLL
-236 ERALQGEG
+236 ERALKGEG
-244 RAVKDIEFLAQTDAK
+244 AAVKDVEFLAQTDAK

-286 EEVVATFRAVMLKDT
+286 EEVVGVFRAVMLKDT

-312 ELALMLDNITDGPT
+312 EFALMLDNISDGPT

-341 LTTPEYNNAVGTF
+341 LTTPEYNNAVGAF

-362 PAFLAS
+362 PSFLAA
-368 YEKVATGRPFR
+368 YDKVATGRPFR
-379 YGFETELLQK
+379 YGFEKEFLQD
-389 SRFGAVAKAEKMA
+389 SRFGAVNKAKAMS
-402 ARTFGDPDSIT
+402 ARTFGDTESIT
-413 YLKTSLHPLIKIVHF
+413 FLKTSLHPLVKVVHF
-428 FGEEVPSGVFNVND
+428 FKEDVPSGVFNVND

-474 YLAAALPAERLD
+474 YLGAALPAERLD

-496 NTLFPNYDQD
+496 NTLFPNYDQE

-628 AKGFALPSMVASS
+628 AKGFALPAMVAAN
-641 GKDAVGRFFNNR
+641 GKEGVARFFNNR
-653 KAGVNRLVDNVNVM
+653 NAGINRLADNVNIVL
-667 TGKADDFNVIQ
+667 GKEDNFKVIQ
-678 HEIGSQFDMLRS
+678 NEISSQIDMLRS

-710 GMRVGKTVRGFTQ
+710 GMRVGKTVRGFTK
-723 AITSDITGEVSI
+723 AITSDITGEAAI
-735 TVDEAE
+735 TVAEAE
-741 KFAFEVE
+741 KVAFEVE

-763 LYHGAPGLFNLDKT
+763 LYHGAPGAIELDKT

-785 PAVARRYAE
+785 PSVARRYAE
-794 GGVIQSVEQY
+794 SGIIASVEQY
-804 IPTASGRPGRL
+804 IPTPTGRPGRL
-815 GQKPESISK
+815 GQKPTPEG
-824 EIGTAGVTERMTST
+824 GTLPSE
-838 EMNALDKYVQ
+838 
-848 GDLNGRISVQNILR
+848 
-862 GNPTGELAKSF
+862 
-873 ANNFPIEDLKRAIQR
+873 KRA
-888 SVIKQNTVV
+888 
-897 FRGTSNQDILNAKL
+897 DI
-911 GDIVTEKGFTSTTKE
+911 
-926 YRAAEKFAGKLADS
+926 
-940 QGNIKDTIVR
+940 
-950 IQLPKGTKGL
+950 
-960 DVNATYN
+960 
-967 DFKETSVPGTT
+967 
-978 GKFGDNSFVAEQEV
+978 
-992 LLPPGTKF
+992 
-1000 EVVNIVEGQPKT
+1000 
-1012 KDFPAIPPT
+1012 
-1021 YTLRAIVEEP
+1021 
-1031 KLPTLKRQ
+1031 
-1039 DVLNEATLRLQ
+1039 LNEATLKLQ

-1083 VLAADTDEAEVVL
+1083 VLAADTDEAEITL

-1105 FRVNATKGNVQ
+1105 FRVNATKGSVQ

-1146 TNFKSWIKTKGWNE
+1146 SNFKTWIKSKGWNE
-1160 PNNPVFK
+1160 PNDPVFT

-1196 IGEKGRTSEVDAY
+1196 IGEKGRTAEVNAY
-1209 IKSRME
+1209 IKTKME
-1215 KEAQV
+1215 REAQV
-1220 WEMDA
+1220 FEMDA
-1225 TAGIEPRFDT
+1225 TAGLEPLLDT
-1235 PKARRTEKRFVGKK
+1235 PKARREANRRVGKQ
-1249 ARLQKKD
+1249 ARMQKKE
-1256 YAVSPYYAEDSVNAM
+1256 YAVSPYYTEDSVNAM

-1294 DDLFSRLGAVIDR
+1294 DDLFSRLNATIDR

-1315 RTGFG
+1315 RIGFG
-1320 TFNYEANGINYTLP
+1320 RLDYEANGHNYSLP

-1350 STWNALVSSQEM
+1350 NTWNALVSSQEM

-1408 MILDGDDNAKILN
+1408 MILDNMDNQEIMR
-1421 WFHTSK
+1421 WFRTHK

-1438 VGAGKGVTKLKGGEL
+1438 VGKNKGVARLQGGEL

-1499 LIERFGKTP
+1499 LVERFGGKP

-1539 MRFLGSMPEDTFARH
+1539 MRFLGSMPEDVFARH
-1554 PMVTMVY
+1554 PLVTQIY

-1570 AMADAKGTDRLTPDE
+1570 SIADAKGADRLTPDE

-1620 KLMFPFYAAYEN
+1620 KLLFPFYAAFEN
-1632 TLKRWGGMSM
+1632 TVKRWGGMAM
-1642 ENPQL
+1642 DNPQI
-1647 VSTAARTIAQVV
+1647 VATASRTIAQVV
-1659 NGQMIV
+1659 HGQMIV
-1665 DRDGNRLTSAEQLQ
+1665 DRDGNQITSAEQLQ
-1679 DNEGA
+1679 GSEGA
-1684 NLVVS
+1684 NLVVR

-1696 ALPSAWKPIVENSFK
+1696 ALPSSWKPIVENSFK
-1711 NINIPL
+1711 SISIPL
-1717 QSLDVITQGQVGN
+1717 QSLDVITQGQPGN
-1730 PGFGPYATL
+1730 PGFGPFATL
-1739 PAYLVL
+1739 PAFLVL
-1745 KQRPELEDA
+1745 RQRPELEDA
-1754 LKPFFPVGA
+1754 LKVFFPVGA
-1763 PQSATDIFTPSV
+1763 PQNASDIFTPSAI
-1775 VRRLATVWRQDE
+1775 RRLATVWRKDE

-1852 QYQTQYADYR
+1852 KYQEEYADYR
-1862 DPTTGERVYGMA
+1862 DPVTGERVFGMA

-1950 NHGATPGGGSTY
+1950 RQGATPGGGSTY

-1968 GELLREANIKRG
+1968 GELIRESNIKRG
-1980 WAEYQQLEQAINA
+1980 WAEFQQLEQAINA
-1993 YKIQNGIADDS
+1993 YKIQNGITDDK
-2004 DPQMS
+2004 DDQMK

-2014 KSIWIQQKSGDNL
+2014 KSIWIQQKAEDNL

-2045 DVLDKALKDKKWM
+2045 DILEKALKDKKWM
-2058 AQNGD
+2058 AQNGN

-2072 YLEARNQIGEIL
+2072 YLEARKQLGEIL

-2093 RSIDAN
+2093 RSMDAN
-2099 SNADIAAAFDM
+2099 ANADIAAAFDM

-2123 QFINRYFA
+2123 QFINRYFS

>member
-37 WYVDGVNLV
+37 WYVDGLNLV
-46 KNVAKI
+46 KDVAKI

-70 SYEAGG
+70 SYKAGG

-83 ESLLDTPLMYNKYK
+83 ETLLDTPLMYNKYK
-97 NPNESYEDYRTRVA
+97 NPGESYEDYLTRIQGS
-111 ANKEQISLGQA
+111 KDDISLGQA
-122 SLSLLSPGKNAA
+122 SLSLLSPGKNAGE
-134 DRSGWFADA
+134 RSGWFADA

-156 IFDSND
+156 IFDAND
-162 RKVAFDDQFTGKFLS
+162 RKVAFEDQFTGKFLS
-177 GTQDLVASVV
+177 GTQDLIASTVI
-187 VDPLTFTGFLGKGA
+187 DPLTFTGFLGKGA
-201 VIVNKGLMYENING
+201 VIASKGLMYENING

-221 FGKAAMTNEKMDNLL
+221 FGKSAMTNDKMDNLL
-236 ERALQGEG
+236 ERALKGEG
-244 RAVKDIEFLAQTDAK
+244 AAVKDVEFLAQTDAK

-301 KAMSEIAEKDS
+301 KAMSELAEKDS
-312 ELALMLDNITDGPT
+312 EIALMLDNISDGPT

-341 LTTPEYNNAVGTF
+341 LTTPEYNNAVGAF

-362 PAFLAS
+362 PAFLAA
-368 YEKVATGRPFR
+368 YDKVATGRPFR
-379 YGFETELLQK
+379 YGFEKEFLQE
-389 SRFGAVAKAEKMA
+389 SRFGAVNKAKAMS
-402 ARTFGDPDSIT
+402 ARTFGDTDSVT
-413 YLKTSLHPLIKIVHF
+413 FLKTSLHPLVKVVHF
-428 FGEEVPSGVFNVND
+428 FKEDVPSGVFNVND

-496 NTLFPNYDQD
+496 NTLFPNYDQE
-506 TLDKIYKIYDARR
+506 TLDKIYRIYDARR

-537 DQFVNAKSPL
+537 DQFINAKSPL

-555 VIIADLAR
+555 VIIADIAR

-628 AKGFALPSMVASS
+628 AKGFALPAMVAAN
-641 GKDAVGRFFNNR
+641 GKEGVARFFNNR
-653 KAGVNRLVDNVNVM
+653 NAGINRLADSVNI
-667 TGKADDFNVIQ
+667 TLGKADDFKVIQ
-678 HEIGSQFDMLRS
+678 HEIGSQIDMLRS

-710 GMRVGKTVRGFTQ
+710 GMRVGKTVRGF
-723 AITSDITGEVSI
+723 AKSITSDISGEVSI
-735 TVDEAE
+735 TADEAE

-763 LYHGAPGLFNLDKT
+763 LYHGAPGTIQLDKT

-785 PAVARRYAE
+785 PSVARRYAE
-794 GGVIQSVEQY
+794 GGIIQSVEQY
-804 IPTASGRPGRL
+804 IPTVTGKPGRL
-815 GQKPESISK
+815 GQKPTPEG
-824 EIGTAGVTERMTST
+824 GTLPSE
-838 EMNALDKYVQ
+838 
-848 GDLNGRISVQNILR
+848 
-862 GNPTGELAKSF
+862 
-873 ANNFPIEDLKRAIQR
+873 KRA
-888 SVIKQNTVV
+888 
-897 FRGTSNQDILNAKL
+897 DI
-911 GDIVTEKGFTSTTKE
+911 
-926 YRAAEKFAGKLADS
+926 
-940 QGNIKDTIVR
+940 
-950 IQLPKGTKGL
+950 
-960 DVNATYN
+960 
-967 DFKETSVPGTT
+967 
-978 GKFGDNSFVAEQEV
+978 
-992 LLPPGTKF
+992 
-1000 EVVNIVEGQPKT
+1000 
-1012 KDFPAIPPT
+1012 
-1021 YTLRAIVEEP
+1021 
-1031 KLPTLKRQ
+1031 
-1039 DVLNEATLRLQ
+1039 LNEATIRLQ

-1060 KLVEYKDSAGQ
+1060 KLVEYKDSTGQ

-1105 FRVNATKGNVQ
+1105 FRVNATKGSVQ

-1133 PVELRDAAFGGKV
+1133 PLELRDAAFGGKIS
-1146 TNFKSWIKTKGWNE
+1146 NFKTWVKSKGWNE
-1160 PNNPVFK
+1160 PDNPVFK

-1187 LSHIALPES
+1187 LSHVALPES
-1196 IGEKGRTSEVDAY
+1196 IGEKGRTAEVDAY
-1209 IKSRME
+1209 IKTRME
-1215 KEAQV
+1215 REAQV

-1225 TAGIEPRFDT
+1225 TAGIEPLLDT
-1235 PKARRTEKRFVGKK
+1235 PKARRDAKRLVGKQ
-1249 ARLQKKD
+1249 ARMQKKE
-1256 YAVSPYYAEDSVNAM
+1256 YAVSPYYTEDSVHAM
-1271 INNGVEDAAANLARD
+1271 INNGIEDAAANLARD

-1294 DDLFSRLGAVIDR
+1294 DDLFSRLNATIDR

-1315 RTGFG
+1315 RIGFG
-1320 TFNYEANGINYTLP
+1320 RFDYQANGHNYSLP

-1350 STWNALVSSQEM
+1350 NTWNALVSSQEM

-1396 DPETGIMDPVVR
+1396 DPESGVMDPVVR
-1408 MILDGDDNAKILN
+1408 MILDNMDNQEILR
-1421 WFHTSK
+1421 WFHTHK

-1438 VGAGKGVTKLKGGEL
+1438 VGKGKGITKLQGGEL

-1483 AKETGKPLSGG
+1483 AKENGKPLSGG

-1499 LIERFGKTP
+1499 LVERFGGKP

-1525 KDQERIIDTINRRV
+1525 ADQERIIDTINRRV
-1539 MRFLGSMPEDTFARH
+1539 MRFLGSMPEDVFARH
-1554 PMVTMVY
+1554 PLTTQIY

-1570 AMADAKGTDRLTPDE
+1570 SIADAKGADRLTPDE

-1620 KLMFPFYAAYEN
+1620 KLLFPFYAAFEN
-1632 TLKRWGGMSM
+1632 TVKRWGGMAM
-1642 ENPQL
+1642 DNPQI
-1647 VSTAARTIAQVV
+1647 VATASRTIAQVV
-1659 NGQMIV
+1659 HGQMIV
-1665 DRDGNRLTSAEQLQ
+1665 DRDGNQITSAEQLQ
-1679 DNEGA
+1679 DSEGA
-1684 NLVVS
+1684 NLVVR
-1689 VPQSFID
+1689 VPQAFID
-1696 ALPSAWKPIVENSFK
+1696 ALPSSWKPIVENSFK

-1717 QSLDVITQGQVGN
+1717 QSLDVITQGQPGN
-1730 PGFGPYATL
+1730 PGFGPFATL
-1739 PAYLVL
+1739 PAFLVL
-1745 KQRPELEDA
+1745 RQRPELEDA
-1754 LKPFFPVGA
+1754 LKVFFPVGA
-1763 PQSATDIFTPSV
+1763 PQNASDIFTPSAI
-1775 VRRLATVWRQDE
+1775 RRLATVWRKDE

-1852 QYQTQYADYR
+1852 RYQEEYADYR
-1862 DPTTGERVYGMA
+1862 DPVTGERVFGMA

-1950 NHGATPGGGSTY
+1950 RQGATPGGGSTY

-1968 GELLREANIKRG
+1968 GELIRESNIKRG
-1980 WAEYQQLEQAINA
+1980 WAEFQQLEQAINA
-1993 YKIQNGIADDS
+1993 YKIQNGITDDK
-2004 DPQMS
+2004 DDQMK

-2014 KSIWIQQKSGDNL
+2014 KALWIQQKAEDNL

-2045 DVLDKALKDKKWM
+2045 DILEKALKDKKWM
-2058 AQNGD
+2058 AQNGN

-2072 YLEARNQIGEIL
+2072 YLEARKQLGEIL

-2093 RSIDAN
+2093 RSMDAN
-2099 SNADIAAAFDM
+2099 ANADIAAAFDM

-2123 QFINRYFA
+2123 QFINRYFS

>member
-10 MAKGVADFTGIPGL
+10 IAKGIADFTGIPGL

-37 WYVDGVNLV
+37 WYVDGMNLV
-46 KNVAKI
+46 KDVAKI

-70 SYEAGG
+70 SYKAGG

-83 ESLLDTPLMYNKYK
+83 ETLLDTPLMYNKYK
-97 NPNESYEDYRTRVA
+97 NPGESYEDYLTRVEGS
-111 ANKEQISLGQA
+111 KDEISLGQA
-122 SLSLLSPGKNAA
+122 SLSLLSPGKNAGE
-134 DRSGWFADA
+134 RSGWFADA

-156 IFDSND
+156 VFDAND
-162 RKVAFDDQFTGKFLS
+162 RKVAFEDQFTGKFLS
-177 GTQDLVASVV
+177 GTQDLIASTVI
-187 VDPLTFTGFLGKGA
+187 DPLTFTGFLGKGA
-201 VIVNKGLMYENING
+201 VIASKGLMYENING

-221 FGKAAMTNEKMDNLL
+221 FGKAAMTNDKMDNLL
-236 ERALQGEG
+236 ERALKGEG
-244 RAVKDIEFLAQTDAK
+244 AAVKDVEFLAQTDAK

-301 KAMSEIAEKDS
+301 KAMSEIAERDS
-312 ELALMLDNITDGPT
+312 ELALMLDNISDGPT

-341 LTTPEYNNAVGTF
+341 LTTPEYNNAVGSF

-362 PAFLAS
+362 PAFLAA
-368 YEKVATGRPFR
+368 YDKVATGRPFR
-379 YGFETELLQK
+379 YGFEKEFLQE
-389 SRFGAVAKAEKMA
+389 SRFGAVNKAKAMS
-402 ARTFGDPDSIT
+402 ARTFGDTESVT
-413 YLKTSLHPLIKIVHF
+413 FLKTSLHPLVKVVHF
-428 FGEEVPSGVFNVND
+428 FKEDVPSGVFNVND
-442 GNSYMEFNTFLRQT
+442 GDSYMEFNTFLRQT

-474 YLAAALPAERLD
+474 YLGAALPAERLD

-496 NTLFPNYDQD
+496 NTLFPNYDQE

-628 AKGFALPSMVASS
+628 AKGFALPAMVAAN
-641 GKDAVGRFFNNR
+641 GREGVARFFNNR
-653 KAGVNRLVDNVNVM
+653 NAGINRLADNVNIVL
-667 TGKADDFNVIQ
+667 GKEDNFKVIQ
-678 HEIGSQFDMLRS
+678 NEISSQIDMLRS

-699 KEVSTRIAELE
+699 KEVSIRIAELE
-710 GMRVGKTVRGFTQ
+710 GMRVGKTVRGFTR
-723 AITSDITGEVSI
+723 AITSDITGEAAI
-735 TVDEAE
+735 TVAEAE
-741 KFAFEVE
+741 KVAFEVE

-763 LYHGAPGLFNLDKT
+763 LYHGAPGAIELDKT

-785 PAVARRYAE
+785 PSVARRYAE
-794 GGVIQSVEQY
+794 SGIIASVEQY
-804 IPTASGRPGRL
+804 IPTPTGRPGRL
-815 GQKPESISK
+815 GQKPTPEG
-824 EIGTAGVTERMTST
+824 GTLPSE
-838 EMNALDKYVQ
+838 
-848 GDLNGRISVQNILR
+848 
-862 GNPTGELAKSF
+862 
-873 ANNFPIEDLKRAIQR
+873 KRA
-888 SVIKQNTVV
+888 
-897 FRGTSNQDILNAKL
+897 
-911 GDIVTEKGFTSTTKE
+911 
-926 YRAAEKFAGKLADS
+926 
-940 QGNIKDTIVR
+940 
-950 IQLPKGTKGL
+950 
-960 DVNATYN
+960 
-967 DFKETSVPGTT
+967 
-978 GKFGDNSFVAEQEV
+978 
-992 LLPPGTKF
+992 
-1000 EVVNIVEGQPKT
+1000 
-1012 KDFPAIPPT
+1012 
-1021 YTLRAIVEEP
+1021 
-1031 KLPTLKRQ
+1031 
-1039 DVLNEATLRLQ
+1039 DVLNEATLKLQ

-1083 VLAADTDEAEVVL
+1083 VLAADTDEAEITL

-1105 FRVNATKGNVQ
+1105 FRVNATKGSVQ

-1133 PVELRDAAFGGKV
+1133 PIELRDAAFGGKV
-1146 TNFKSWIKTKGWNE
+1146 SNFKTWIKSKGWNE
-1160 PNNPVFK
+1160 PNDPVFT

-1196 IGEKGRTSEVDAY
+1196 IGEKGRTAEVNAY
-1209 IKSRME
+1209 IKTKME
-1215 KEAQV
+1215 REAQV
-1220 WEMDA
+1220 FEMDA
-1225 TAGIEPRFDT
+1225 TAGLEPLLDT
-1235 PKARRTEKRFVGKK
+1235 PKARRAANRKVGKQ
-1249 ARLQKKD
+1249 ARLQKKE
-1256 YAVSPYYAEDSVNAM
+1256 YAVSPYYTEDSVNAM

-1294 DDLFSRLGAVIDR
+1294 DDLFSRLNATIDR

-1315 RTGFG
+1315 RIGFG
-1320 TFNYEANGINYTLP
+1320 RLDYEANGHNYSLP

-1350 STWNALVSSQEM
+1350 NTWNALVSSQEM

-1408 MILDGDDNAKILN
+1408 MILDDMDNQEIMR
-1421 WFHTSK
+1421 WFRTHK
-1427 GSMYATEAYTL
+1427 GAMYATEAYTL
-1438 VGAGKGVTKLKGGEL
+1438 VGKGKGVARLQGGEL

-1499 LIERFGKTP
+1499 LVERFGGKP

-1525 KDQERIIDTINRRV
+1525 ADQERIIDTINRRV
-1539 MRFLGSMPEDTFARH
+1539 MRFLGSMPEDVFARH
-1554 PMVTMVY
+1554 PLVTQIY
-1561 EKELRLNIA
+1561 EKELRLNMASI
-1570 AMADAKGTDRLTPDE
+1570 ADAKGADRLTPDE

-1620 KLMFPFYAAYEN
+1620 KLLFPFYAAFEN
-1632 TLKRWGGMSM
+1632 TVKRWGGMAM
-1642 ENPQL
+1642 DNPQI
-1647 VSTAARTIAQVV
+1647 VATASRTIAQVV
-1659 NGQMIV
+1659 HGQMIV
-1665 DRDGNRLTSAEQLQ
+1665 DRDGNQITSAEQLQ
-1679 DNEGA
+1679 DSEGA
-1684 NLVVS
+1684 NLVVR

-1696 ALPSAWKPIVENSFK
+1696 ALPSSWKPIVENSFK
-1711 NINIPL
+1711 SINIPL
-1717 QSLDVITQGQVGN
+1717 QSLDVITQGQPGN
-1730 PGFGPYATL
+1730 PGFGPFATL
-1739 PAYLVL
+1739 PAFLVL
-1745 KQRPELEDA
+1745 RQRPELEDA
-1754 LKPFFPVGA
+1754 LKVFFPVGA
-1763 PQSATDIFTPSV
+1763 PQNASDIFTPSAI
-1775 VRRLATVWRQDE
+1775 RRLATVWRKDE

-1852 QYQTQYADYR
+1852 KYQEEYADYR
-1862 DPTTGERVYGMA
+1862 DPVTGERVFGMA

-1950 NHGATPGGGSTY
+1950 RQGATPGGGSTY

-1968 GELLREANIKRG
+1968 GELIRESNIKRG
-1980 WAEYQQLEQAINA
+1980 WAEFQQLEQAINA
-1993 YKIQNGIADDS
+1993 YKIQNGITDDK
-2004 DPQMS
+2004 DDQMQ

-2014 KSIWIQQKSGDNL
+2014 KALWIQQKAEDNL

-2045 DVLDKALKDKKWM
+2045 DVLEKALKDKKWM
-2058 AQNGD
+2058 AQNGN

-2072 YLEARNQIGEIL
+2072 YLEARKQLGEIL

-2093 RSIDAN
+2093 RSMDAN
-2099 SNADIAAAFDM
+2099 ANADIAAAFDL
-2110 FRTNLIA
+2110 FKTNLIA

-2123 QFINRYFA
+2123 QFINRYFS

>member
-10 MAKGVADFTGIPGL
+10 ITKSVADFTGIPGL

-64 FYVGEK
+64 FYLGEK
-70 SYEAGG
+70 SYETGG
-76 VVREKMV
+76 IVREKMV
-83 ESLLDTPLMYNKYK
+83 ETLLDTPLMYNKYK
-97 NPNESYEDYRTRVA
+97 NPGESYEDYRTRVA

-143 LDNNLSFLSAGFD
+143 LDNNLAFLSGGFD
-156 IFDSND
+156 IFDAND
-162 RKVAFDDQFTGKFLS
+162 RKVAFSDQYAGKFLS
-177 GTQDLVASVV
+177 GAQDLVASTTI
-187 VDPLTFTGFLGKGA
+187 DPLTFTGFLGKGA
-201 VIVNKGLMYENING
+201 VIASKGLMYENING
-215 KLARTV
+215 KLARAV

-236 ERALQGEG
+236 ERALANEG
-244 RAVKDIEFLAQTDAK
+244 AAVKDVEFLAQTDAK

-301 KAMSEIAEKDS
+301 KAMSEIAERDS
-312 ELALMLDNITDGPT
+312 ELALMLDNISDGAT

-341 LTTPEYNNAVGTF
+341 LTTPEYNNAVGTY

-362 PAFLAS
+362 PSFLAA
-368 YEKVATGRPFR
+368 YDKVATGRPFR
-379 YGFETELLQK
+379 YGFEKEFLQK
-389 SRFGAVAKAEKMA
+389 SRFGAVNNAERMA

-413 YLKTSLHPLIKIVHF
+413 FLKTSLHPLVKIVHF
-428 FGEEVPSGVFNVND
+428 FKEEVPSGVFNVND

-641 GKDAVGRFFNNR
+641 GPAAVARFFNNR

-667 TGKADDFNVIQ
+667 TGKKDDFNVIQ
-678 HEIGSQFDMLRS
+678 NEIGSQFDMLRS

-699 KEVSTRIAELE
+699 KEVAVRISEIE
-710 GMRVGKTVRGFTQ
+710 GMRVGKTVQGFTR
-723 AITSDITGEVSI
+723 AITSDITGEAAI
-735 TVDEAE
+735 TVDEAQ
-741 KFAFEVE
+741 KVAFEVE
-748 LRTLKGVLADLESVT
+748 LRILKGVLADLESVT
-763 LYHGAPGLFNLDKT
+763 LYHGAPGLFNLDKS

-794 GGVIQSVEQY
+794 GGIIKSVEQY
-804 IPTASGRPGRL
+804 IPTPSGRPGRL
-815 GQKPESISK
+815 GEKPRNKAGELAPLNEEK
-824 EIGTAGVTERMTST
+824 EVTRLNPNMQNYTRVGLVKTDFVKKFIDMDRTAPGYKIPDYSEGTIAKITEDLKSGKGFTDPLLIDYWVGKNGELYLNLTEGNHRIQAAMAAG
-838 EMNALDKYVQ
+838 LDEVPV
-848 GDLNGRISVQNILR
+848 RILR
-862 GNPTGELAKSF
+862 GYASNTEGRKPTGFESRVKPDASGYTPGELNPRDLLPEDVLK
-873 ANNFPIEDLKRAIQR
+873 DLKR
-888 SVIKQNTVV
+888 
-897 FRGTSNQDILNAKL
+897 
-911 GDIVTEKGFTSTTKE
+911 
-926 YRAAEKFAGKLADS
+926 
-940 QGNIKDTIVR
+940 KDTYS
-950 IQLPKGTKGL
+950 PK
-960 DVNATYN
+960 
-967 DFKETSVPGTT
+967 
-978 GKFGDNSFVAEQEV
+978 
-992 LLPPGTKF
+992 
-1000 EVVNIVEGQPKT
+1000 
-1012 KDFPAIPPT
+1012 
-1021 YTLRAIVEEP
+1021 RA
-1031 KLPTLKRQ
+1031 

-1060 KLVEYKDSAGQ
+1060 KLVEYKDSTGQ

-1083 VLAADTDEAEVVL
+1083 ILAAETDEAEIVL
-1096 FKNWSNRPI
+1096 FKNWTNRPI
-1105 FRVNATKGNVQ
+1105 FRVGATKGNVQ

-1133 PVELRDAAFGGKV
+1133 PLELRDAAFGGKI
-1146 TNFKSWIKTKGWNE
+1146 TNFKSWIKSKGWNE
-1160 PNNPVFK
+1160 PDNPVFK

-1196 IGEKGRTSEVDAY
+1196 IGEKGRTAEVDAY
-1209 IKSRME
+1209 IKTKME
-1215 KEAQV
+1215 REAQV

-1225 TAGIEPRFDT
+1225 TAGVEPLLET
-1235 PKARRTEKRFVGKK
+1235 PKQRRAAKRLVGKQ

-1256 YAVSPYYAEDSVNAM
+1256 YAVSPYYTEDSVNAM
-1271 INNGVEDAAANLARD
+1271 INNGIEDAAANLARD
-1286 YAQAHAHL
+1286 YAQSHAHL

-1315 RTGFG
+1315 RTGYGRFD
-1320 TFNYEANGINYTLP
+1320 YEANGHNYSLP

-1362 AFTAGIGSRSVRTI
+1362 AFMAGIGSRSVRTI
-1376 DPADPKYFEGW
+1376 DPADPRYFEGW

-1396 DPETGIMDPVVR
+1396 DPESGIMDPVVR
-1408 MILDGDDNAKILN
+1408 KILDGEDNEKILG
-1421 WFHTSK
+1421 WFHTSD

-1468 ASYIPDNETALMLSA
+1468 AAYIPDNETALMLSA

-1499 LIERFGKTP
+1499 LVERFGKNP

-1525 KDQERIIDTINRRV
+1525 KDQERLIDTINRRV
-1539 MRFLGSMPEDTFARH
+1539 MRFLGSMPEDVFARH
-1554 PMVTMVY
+1554 PLTVAIY
-1561 EKELRLNIA
+1561 EKELRLNMA
-1570 AMADAKGTDRLTPDE
+1570 SLADAKGVDRLTPDE

-1620 KLMFPFYAAYEN
+1620 KLLFPFYAAYEN
-1632 TLKRWGGMSM
+1632 TLKRWGGMAM
-1642 ENPQL
+1642 DNPML
-1647 VSTAARTIAQVV
+1647 VATAARTIAQVV

-1665 DRDGNRLTSAEQLQ
+1665 DRDGNQLTSAEQLQ
-1679 DNEGA
+1679 DNDGA
-1684 NLVVS
+1684 NLIVS

-1696 ALPSAWKPIVENSFK
+1696 KLPAAWKPVVENSFK
-1711 NINIPL
+1711 NISIPL
-1717 QSLDVITQGQVGN
+1717 QSLDVITQGNVGN

-1763 PQSATDIFTPSV
+1763 PQNATDIFTPSV
-1775 VRRLATVWRQDE
+1775 IRRLATVWRQDE

-1807 KRTDAPTPTEIKDK
+1807 KRTDAPTPSEIKDK

-1892 SKNEGGLE
+1892 SKNEGGIE
-1900 PSLQTVRNLRKH
+1900 PSVQTVRNLRKH

-1950 NHGATPGGGSTY
+1950 NNGATPGGGSTY
-1962 RQNRTP
+1962 RSNRTP

-1980 WAEYQQLEQAINA
+1980 WTEFQQLEQAINA
-1993 YKIQNGIADDS
+1993 YKIQNGITEDK
-2004 DPQMS
+2004 DPQMK
-2009 VVKQA
+2009 VLKEA
-2014 KSIWIQQKSGDNL
+2014 KSMWIQQKASENL

-2045 DVLDKALKDKKWM
+2045 DILNKALKDKKWM

-2099 SNADIAAAFDM
+2099 KNADIAAAFDM

>member
-10 MAKGVADFTGIPGL
+10 IAKGVADFTGIPGL

-37 WYVDGVNLV
+37 WYVDGLNLV

-97 NPNESYEDYRTRVA
+97 NPGESFEDYRTRVA

-122 SLSLLSPGKNAA
+122 SLALLSPGKNAA

-143 LDNNLSFLSAGFD
+143 LDNNLAFLSGGFD
-156 IFDSND
+156 IFDAND

-177 GTQDLVASVV
+177 GAQDLVASTVI
-187 VDPLTFTGFLGKGA
+187 DPLTFTGFLGKGA
-201 VIVNKGLMYENING
+201 VIASKGLMYENING
-215 KLARTV
+215 KLARAV
-221 FGKAAMTNEKMDNLL
+221 FGKFAMTNDKMDNLL
-236 ERALQGEG
+236 ERALKGEG
-244 RAVKDIEFLAQTDAK
+244 AAVKDVEFLAQTDAK

-272 PDALAYMFGKAQTK
+272 PDALAYMFGKAQNK

-312 ELALMLDNITDGPT
+312 ELALMLDNMTDGAT

-341 LTTPEYNNAVGTF
+341 LTTPEYNNAVGSY

-368 YEKVATGRPFR
+368 YEMVATGRPFR
-379 YGFETELLQK
+379 YGFEKQFLQE
-389 SRFGAVAKAEKMA
+389 SRFSAVAKAKRMS
-402 ARTFGDPDSIT
+402 ARTFGDSESIT
-413 YLKTSLHPLIKIVHF
+413 YLKTSLHPLVKIVHF

-456 NDLSGNRFQEAS
+456 NDLSGNKFQEAS

-474 YLAAALPAERLD
+474 YLGAASPAARLD

-547 LERQGANT
+547 LEREQANT

-568 DAHERVLPTLL
+568 DAHERVLPTVL

-585 NLAIRTNKSMA
+585 NLAIRTQKSMA

-628 AKGFALPSMVASS
+628 AKGFALPSMVASGGS
-641 GKDAVGRFFNNR
+641 AAVGRFFNNR
-653 KAGVNRLVDNVNVM
+653 KAGINRLADNVNVM

-699 KEVSTRIAELE
+699 KEVATRIAELE

-723 AITSDITGEVSI
+723 AITSDITGEASI
-735 TVDEAE
+735 TVAQAE
-741 KFAFEVE
+741 KAAFEVE

-763 LYHGAPGLFNLDKT
+763 LYHGAPGSFELDKT

-804 IPTASGRPGRL
+804 IPTPTGRPGRL
-815 GQKPESISK
+815 GEKPVNK
-824 EIGTAGVTERMTST
+824 A
-838 EMNALDKYVQ
+838 
-848 GDLNGRISVQNILR
+848 
-862 GNPTGELAKSF
+862 GELKPLTDVEAVKQANPNFKYAPQRTALVKTDFIKKYLEFDRNKIVKFDKDYSAQTIAK
-873 ANNFPIEDLKRAIQR
+873 ITEDLK
-888 SVIKQNTVV
+888 S
-897 FRGTSNQDILNAKL
+897 G
-911 GDIVTEKGFTSTTKE
+911 KGFTDVIYLE
-926 YRAAEKFAGKLADS
+926 YAIDPQGKLYLKVVE
-940 QGNIKDTIVR
+940 GNHR
-950 IQLPKGTKGL
+950 IQAAINAGITDIPVTMVKVGEARDIKGYKATGL
-960 DVNATYN
+960 DSRIERDWSGYLPSDASPRDVLPDNVLVDLKQYP
-967 DFKETSVPGTT
+967 KEPS
-978 GKFGDNSFVAEQEV
+978 A
-992 LLPPGTKF
+992 
-1000 EVVNIVEGQPKT
+1000 
-1012 KDFPAIPPT
+1012 
-1021 YTLRAIVEEP
+1021 
-1031 KLPTLKRQ
+1031 KRT

-1050 SDMIDAVNAG
+1050 SDMIDAVNSG
-1060 KLVEYKDSAGQ
+1060 KFVEYKDSAGQ

-1083 VLAADTDEAEVVL
+1083 VLAADTDEAEIVL

-1105 FRVNATKGNVQ
+1105 FRVGATKGNVQ

-1133 PVELRDAAFGGKV
+1133 PLELRDAAFGGKI
-1146 TNFKSWIKTKGWNE
+1146 TNFKSWVKTKGWSD
-1160 PNNPVFK
+1160 PTDPVFK
-1167 YMRENGYGRAVVAD
+1167 YMRENGYGRVVVAD

-1196 IGEKGRTSEVDAY
+1196 IGEKGRTAEVNAY

-1215 KEAQV
+1215 KEAQI
-1220 WEMDA
+1220 WDMDA
-1225 TAGIEPRFDT
+1225 TAGLEPILET
-1235 PKARRTEKRFVGKK
+1235 PRQRRAAKRMVGKQ
-1249 ARLQKKD
+1249 ARLKKKD
-1256 YAVSPYYAEDSVNAM
+1256 YAVSPYYTEDSVNAM

-1286 YAQAHAHL
+1286 YAQSHAHL

-1362 AFTAGIGSRSVRTI
+1362 AFTAGIGSRTVRTI

-1396 DPETGIMDPVVR
+1396 DPESGIMDPVVR
-1408 MILDGDDNAKILN
+1408 RILDGEDNQTILN
-1421 WFHTSK
+1421 WFRTTK
-1427 GSMYATEAYTL
+1427 GSNYATEAYTL
-1438 VGAGKGVTKLKGGEL
+1438 VGSGKGVTRLRGGEL

-1499 LIERFGKTP
+1499 LIERFGKNP

-1539 MRFLGSMPEDTFARH
+1539 MRFLGSMPEDVFARH

-1570 AMADAKGTDRLTPDE
+1570 AMADAKGVDRLTPDE
-1585 INRAVSNARETAR
+1585 INRAVSSARETAR

-1620 KLMFPFYAAYEN
+1620 KLLFPFYAAYEN
-1632 TLKRWGGMSM
+1632 TLKRWGGMAM
-1642 ENPQL
+1642 DNPQL

-1659 NGQMIV
+1659 NAQNIV

-1684 NLVVS
+1684 NLIVS
-1689 VPQSFID
+1689 VPQSFIN
-1696 ALPSAWKPIVENSFK
+1696 ALPASWKPIVENSFK
-1711 NINIPL
+1711 NISIPL
-1717 QSLDVITQGQVGN
+1717 QSLDVITQGQAGN
-1730 PGFGPYATL
+1730 PGFGPFATL
-1739 PAYLVL
+1739 PAYLIL
-1745 KQRPELEDA
+1745 RNRPELEDA
-1754 LKPFFPVGA
+1754 FKPFFPVGA
-1763 PQSATDIFTPSV
+1763 PQNAVDIFTPSAI
-1775 VRRLATVWRQDE
+1775 RRLATVWRQDE

-1852 QYQTQYADYR
+1852 QFQTEYADYR

-1923 DPELIGFLADDGDNA
+1923 DPELMGFLADDGDNA

-1950 NHGATPGGGSTY
+1950 NNGATPGGGSTY
-1962 RQNRTP
+1962 RSNRTP
-1968 GELLREANIKRG
+1968 GELIREANIKRG

-1993 YKIQNGIADDS
+1993 YKIQNGITDDK
-2004 DPQMS
+2004 DPDMK

-2014 KSIWIQQKSGDNL
+2014 KSIWIQQKAGDNL

-2045 DVLDKALKDKKWM
+2045 DILDKALKDKKWM

-2084 KQRDAAGGS
+2084 RQRDAAGGS
-2093 RSIDAN
+2093 RSMDAN
-2099 SNADIAAAFDM
+2099 SNADLAAAFDM

>member
-10 MAKGVADFTGIPGL
+10 IAKGVADFTGIPGL

-52 GTTPVRGAVKGL
+52 GTTPVRGAIKGL

-83 ESLLDTPLMYNKYK
+83 ENLLETPLMYNKYK
-97 NPNESYEDYRTRVA
+97 NPNETYEDYRTRVA
-111 ANKEQISLGQA
+111 SNKEQISLGQA
-122 SLSLLSPGKNAA
+122 SLALLSPGKNAA

-143 LDNNLSFLSAGFD
+143 LDNNLSFLSGGFD
-156 IFDSND
+156 IFDAND
-162 RKVAFDDQFTGKFLS
+162 RKVAFDEQPTGKFLS
-177 GTQDLVASVV
+177 GAQDLIASTTI
-187 VDPLTFTGFLGKGA
+187 DPLTFTGFLGKGA
-201 VIVNKGLMYENING
+201 VIASKGLMYENING
-215 KLARTV
+215 KLARAV
-221 FGKAAMTNEKMDNLL
+221 FGKVAMTNEKMDNLL
-236 ERALQGEG
+236 ERALKGEG
-244 RAVKDIEFLAQTDAK
+244 SAVNDVEFLRATDAK
-259 GQYGYWAKKKVTN
+259 GQYGYWKKKKVTN

-312 ELALMLDNITDGPT
+312 ELALMLDNMTDGAT

-341 LTTPEYNNAVGTF
+341 LTTPEYNNAVGTY

-379 YGFETELLQK
+379 YGFEKEFLQN

-402 ARTFGDPDSIT
+402 ARTFGDPESIT
-413 YLKTSLHPLIKIVHF
+413 YLKTSLHPLVKIVHF

-456 NDLSGNRFQEAS
+456 NDLSGNKFQEAS

-506 TLDKIYKIYDARR
+506 TLNKIYKIYDARR

-555 VIIADLAR
+555 VILADLAR

-641 GKDAVGRFFNNR
+641 GPAAVARFFNNR
-653 KAGVNRLVDNVNVM
+653 KAGVNRLVDNLNVV
-667 TGKADDFNVIQ
+667 TGKADDFNVLQ

-699 KEVSTRIAELE
+699 KEVAVRVAELE
-710 GMRVGKTVRGFTQ
+710 GMRVGKTVRGFTK
-723 AITSDITGEVSI
+723 AITSDITGEAAI

-763 LYHGAPGLFNLDKT
+763 LYHGAPGMFNLDKT

-794 GGVIQSVEQY
+794 GGTLHSVEQY
-804 IPTASGRPGRL
+804 IPTKTGRTGRL
-815 GQKPESISK
+815 GQKPTPEG
-824 EIGTAGVTERMTST
+824 GTIPSE
-838 EMNALDKYVQ
+838 
-848 GDLNGRISVQNILR
+848 
-862 GNPTGELAKSF
+862 
-873 ANNFPIEDLKRAIQR
+873 KRA
-888 SVIKQNTVV
+888 
-897 FRGTSNQDILNAKL
+897 
-911 GDIVTEKGFTSTTKE
+911 
-926 YRAAEKFAGKLADS
+926 
-940 QGNIKDTIVR
+940 
-950 IQLPKGTKGL
+950 
-960 DVNATYN
+960 
-967 DFKETSVPGTT
+967 
-978 GKFGDNSFVAEQEV
+978 
-992 LLPPGTKF
+992 
-1000 EVVNIVEGQPKT
+1000 
-1012 KDFPAIPPT
+1012 
-1021 YTLRAIVEEP
+1021 
-1031 KLPTLKRQ
+1031 

-1060 KLVEYKDSAGQ
+1060 KVVEYKDSAGQ

-1105 FRVNATKGNVQ
+1105 FRVGYSKGSVQ

-1133 PVELRDAAFGGKV
+1133 PVELRDAAFGGKI
-1146 TNFKSWIKTKGWNE
+1146 TNFKSWIKTKSWND
-1160 PNNPVFK
+1160 PNDPVFK

-1196 IGEKGRTSEVDAY
+1196 IGEKGRTAEVNAY

-1215 KEAQV
+1215 KEVQV

-1225 TAGIEPRFDT
+1225 TAGLEPRFDT

-1256 YAVSPYYAEDSVNAM
+1256 YAVSPYYTEDSVHAM
-1271 INNGVEDAAANLARD
+1271 INNGIEDAAANLARD
-1286 YAQAHAHL
+1286 YAQSHAHL

-1396 DPETGIMDPVVR
+1396 DPESGIMDPVVR
-1408 MILDGDDNAKILN
+1408 RILDGEDNETILS

-1438 VGAGKGVTKLKGGEL
+1438 VGAGKGVTKLKAGEL

-1499 LIERFGKTP
+1499 LVERFGKNP

-1525 KDQERIIDTINRRV
+1525 KDQERLIDTINRRV
-1539 MRFLGSMPEDTFARH
+1539 MRFLGSMPEDVFARH
-1554 PMVTMVY
+1554 PLTVAIY
-1561 EKELRLNIA
+1561 EKELRLNMA
-1570 AMADAKGTDRLTPDE
+1570 SMADAAGKDRLTPDE

-1620 KLMFPFYAAYEN
+1620 RLLFPFYAAYEN

-1642 ENPQL
+1642 DNPQL
-1647 VSTAARTIAQVV
+1647 VTTAARTIAQVV
-1659 NGQMIV
+1659 NAQMVV
-1665 DRDGNRLTSAEQLQ
+1665 DRDGNRLTSPEQLQ
-1679 DNEGA
+1679 GNQGA
-1684 NLVVS
+1684 NLVVN

-1696 ALPSAWKPIVENSFK
+1696 ALPASWKPIVENSFK

-1717 QSLDVITQGQVGN
+1717 ASLDVITQGQAGN
-1730 PGFGPYATL
+1730 PGFGPFGTL
-1739 PAYLVL
+1739 PAYLIL
-1745 KQRPELEDA
+1745 QQRPELENA
-1754 LKPFFPVGA
+1754 FKPFFPVGA
-1763 PQSATDIFTPSV
+1763 PQNAIDIFTPSAL
-1775 VRRLATVWRQDE
+1775 RRLGTVWRQDE

-1852 QYQTQYADYR
+1852 QYQEQYADYR

-1950 NHGATPGGGSTY
+1950 NNGATPGGGSTY
-1962 RQNRTP
+1962 RSNRTP
-1968 GELLREANIKRG
+1968 GELIREANIKRG
-1980 WAEYQQLEQAINA
+1980 WTEYQQLEQAINA
-1993 YKIQNGIADDS
+1993 YKIQNGIDDDK
-2004 DPQMS
+2004 DPEMDI
-2009 VVKQA
+2009 VKQA
-2014 KSIWIQQKSGDNL
+2014 KSIWIQQKAEDNL

-2058 AQNGD
+2058 AQNGN

-2084 KQRDAAGGS
+2084 KERKAAGGS
-2093 RSIDAN
+2093 RSMDAN

>member
-1 MSWTDNLGK
+1 

-37 WYVDGVNLV
+37 WYVDGLNLV

-97 NPNESYEDYRTRVA
+97 NPGESYENYLTRVA
-111 ANKEQISLGQA
+111 SNKEQISLGQA
-122 SLSLLSPGKNAA
+122 SLALLSPGKNAA

-143 LDNNLSFLSAGFD
+143 LDNNLAFLSGGFD
-156 IFDSND
+156 IFDAND

-177 GTQDLVASVV
+177 GTQDLIASTVI
-187 VDPLTFTGFLGKGA
+187 DPLTFTGFLGKGA
-201 VIVNKGLMYENING
+201 VIASKGLMYENING
-215 KLARTV
+215 KLARAV
-221 FGKAAMTNEKMDNLL
+221 FGKVAMTPEKMDNLL
-236 ERALQGEG
+236 ERAIKGEG
-244 RAVKDIEFLAQTDAK
+244 AAVKDIEFLAQTDAK

-312 ELALMLDNITDGPT
+312 EFALIFDNITDGPT

-341 LTTPEYNNAVGTF
+341 LTTPEYNNAMGSY

-368 YEKVATGRPFR
+368 YEMVATGRPFR
-379 YGFETELLQK
+379 YGFEKEFLQN
-389 SRFGAVAKAEKMA
+389 SRFGAVTKAEKMA
-402 ARTFGDPDSIT
+402 ARTFGDSESIT
-413 YLKTSLHPLIKIVHF
+413 YLKTSLHPLVKIVHF
-428 FGEEVPSGVFNVND
+428 FKEEVPSGVFSVND

-456 NDLSGNRFQEAS
+456 NDLSGNKFQEAS

-474 YLAAALPAERLD
+474 YLGAASPADRLD

-496 NTLFPNYDQD
+496 NTLFPNYDQV

-547 LERQGANT
+547 LEREQANT

-563 LKQGI
+563 LKQGV
-568 DAHERVLPTLL
+568 DAHERILPTVL

-585 NLAIRTNKSMA
+585 NLAIRTQKSMA

-628 AKGFALPSMVASS
+628 AKGFALPSAVAS
-641 GKDAVGRFFNNR
+641 GGTAAVGRFFNNR
-653 KAGVNRLVDNVNVM
+653 KAGVNRIIDNVNVV
-667 TGKADDFNVIQ
+667 TGKTDDVNVIQ
-678 HEIGSQFDMLRS
+678 NEISSQFDMLRS

-699 KEVSTRIAELE
+699 KEVATRIAEIE

-723 AITSDITGEVSI
+723 AITSDITGEASI
-735 TVDEAE
+735 TVAQAE
-741 KFAFEVE
+741 KAAFEVE
-748 LRTLKGVLADLESVT
+748 LRTLKGVLADLESITV
-763 LYHGAPGLFNLDKT
+763 YHGSPNAFELDKT
-777 RALATSAS
+777 RALAASAS
-785 PAVARRYAE
+785 PGVARKYAE
-794 GGVIQSVEQY
+794 GGIIQSVEQY
-804 IPTASGRPGRL
+804 IPTPTGRPGRL
-815 GQKPESISK
+815 GQKPTPEG
-824 EIGTAGVTERMTST
+824 GTLPSE
-838 EMNALDKYVQ
+838 
-848 GDLNGRISVQNILR
+848 
-862 GNPTGELAKSF
+862 
-873 ANNFPIEDLKRAIQR
+873 KRA
-888 SVIKQNTVV
+888 
-897 FRGTSNQDILNAKL
+897 
-911 GDIVTEKGFTSTTKE
+911 
-926 YRAAEKFAGKLADS
+926 
-940 QGNIKDTIVR
+940 
-950 IQLPKGTKGL
+950 
-960 DVNATYN
+960 
-967 DFKETSVPGTT
+967 
-978 GKFGDNSFVAEQEV
+978 
-992 LLPPGTKF
+992 
-1000 EVVNIVEGQPKT
+1000 
-1012 KDFPAIPPT
+1012 
-1021 YTLRAIVEEP
+1021 
-1031 KLPTLKRQ
+1031 

-1083 VLAADTDEAEVVL
+1083 VLAADTDEAEIVL

-1133 PVELRDAAFGGKV
+1133 PLELRDAAFSGKI
-1146 TNFKSWIKTKGWNE
+1146 TNFKSWIKTKGWKDSND
-1160 PNNPVFK
+1160 PVFK
-1167 YMRENGYGRAVVAD
+1167 YMRENGYGRAVVID
-1181 DKRAGG
+1181 DQRAGG
-1187 LSHIALPES
+1187 VSQIALPES
-1196 IGEKGRTSEVDAY
+1196 IGDKGRTAEVNAY

-1220 WEMDA
+1220 WDMDA
-1225 TAGIEPRFDT
+1225 TAGLEPRLDT
-1235 PKARRTEKRFVGKK
+1235 PKARRAAKRMVGKQ

-1256 YAVSPYYAEDSVNAM
+1256 YAVSPYYTEDSVNAM

-1286 YAQAHAHL
+1286 YAQSHAHL
-1294 DDLFSRLGAVIDR
+1294 DDLFSRLGAVVDR
-1307 AESTAIKQ
+1307 AETTAIKQ
-1315 RTGFG
+1315 RTGYG
-1320 TFNYEANGINYTLP
+1320 TLEVDSKGNVKKRFNNKFDANGVSYTLP

-1362 AFTAGIGSRSVRTI
+1362 AFMAGIGSRSVRTI

-1396 DPETGIMDPVVR
+1396 DPESGIMDPVVR
-1408 MILDGDDNAKILN
+1408 RILDGEDNQKILN
-1421 WFHTSK
+1421 WFRTSK
-1427 GSMYATEAYTL
+1427 GAMYATEAYTL

-1499 LIERFGKTP
+1499 LVERFGKNP

-1570 AMADAKGTDRLTPDE
+1570 AMADAKGVDRLTPDE

-1620 KLMFPFYAAYEN
+1620 KLLFPFYAAYEN
-1632 TLKRWGGMSM
+1632 TLKRWGGMAM
-1642 ENPQL
+1642 DNPQL
-1647 VSTAARTIAQVV
+1647 VATAARTIAQVV
-1659 NGQMIV
+1659 NAQTIV

-1679 DNEGA
+1679 GSQGA
-1684 NLVVS
+1684 SLVVN
-1689 VPQSFID
+1689 VPQSFIN
-1696 ALPSAWKPIVENSFK
+1696 ALPSSWKPVVENSFK
-1711 NINIPL
+1711 SISIPL
-1717 QSLDVITQGQVGN
+1717 QSLDVITQGQPGN

-1739 PAYLVL
+1739 PAYLIL
-1745 KQRPELEDA
+1745 SQRPELEDA
-1754 LKPFFPVGA
+1754 FKPFFPVGS
-1763 PQSATDIFTPSV
+1763 PQSAVDIFTPSA

-1900 PSLQTVRNLRKH
+1900 PSIQTVRNLRKH
-1912 SDLMAYADGKG
+1912 SDLMAYAEGKG
-1923 DPELIGFLADDGDNA
+1923 NPELMGFLADDGDNA

-1950 NHGATPGGGSTY
+1950 NKGATPGGGSTY

-2004 DPQMS
+2004 DPEMD

-2014 KSIWIQQKSGDNL
+2014 KSIWIQQKAGDNL

-2032 YVSPDRAKYARRA
+2032 YVSPDRAKYARRV
-2045 DVLDKALKDKKWM
+2045 DVLEKALKDKKWM

-2072 YLEARNQIGEIL
+2072 YLEARSQIAEIL

-2099 SNADIAAAFDM
+2099 SNADVAAAFDM

-2123 QFINRYFA
+2123 QFINRYFS

>member
-10 MAKGVADFTGIPGL
+10 IAKGVADFTGIPGL

-37 WYVDGVNLV
+37 WYVDGLNLV

-97 NPNESYEDYRTRVA
+97 NPGESYENYLTRVA
-111 ANKEQISLGQA
+111 SNKEQISLGQA
-122 SLSLLSPGKNAA
+122 SLALLSPGKNAA

-143 LDNNLSFLSAGFD
+143 LDNNLAFLSGGFD
-156 IFDSND
+156 IFDAND

-177 GTQDLVASVV
+177 GAQDLVASTVI
-187 VDPLTFTGFLGKGA
+187 DPLTFTGFLGKGA
-201 VIVNKGLMYENING
+201 VIVSKGLMYENING
-215 KLARTV
+215 KLARAV

-236 ERALQGEG
+236 ERAIKGEG
-244 RAVKDIEFLAQTDAK
+244 AAVKDVEFLAQTDAK

-272 PDALAYMFGKAQTK
+272 PDALAYMFGKATTK
-286 EEVVATFRAVMLKDT
+286 EEVVAIFRAVMLKDT

-312 ELALMLDNITDGPT
+312 EFALIFDNISDGPT

-341 LTTPEYNNAVGTF
+341 LTTPEYNNAIGSY

-368 YEKVATGRPFR
+368 YDMVATGRPFR
-379 YGFETELLQK
+379 YGFEKQFLQD
-389 SRFGAVAKAEKMA
+389 SRFSAVAKAKKMS
-402 ARTFGDPDSIT
+402 ARTFGDSESVT
-413 YLKTSLHPLIKIVHF
+413 YLKTSLHPLVKIVHF
-428 FGEEVPSGVFNVND
+428 FNEEVPSGVFSVND

-456 NDLSGNRFQEAS
+456 NDLSGNKFQESS

-474 YLAAALPAERLD
+474 YLGAASPADRLD

-547 LERQGANT
+547 LEREQANT

-563 LKQGI
+563 LKQGV
-568 DAHERVLPTLL
+568 DAHERMLPTVL

-585 NLAIRTNKSMA
+585 NLAIRTQKSMA

-628 AKGFALPSMVASS
+628 AKGFALPSMVASGGS
-641 GKDAVGRFFNNR
+641 AAVGRFFNNR
-653 KAGVNRLVDNVNVM
+653 KAGVNRIIDNVNVM
-667 TGKADDFNVIQ
+667 TGKADDLNVIQ

-723 AITSDITGEVSI
+723 AITSDITGEASI
-735 TVDEAE
+735 TVAQAE
-741 KFAFEVE
+741 KAAFEVE

-763 LYHGAPGLFNLDKT
+763 LYHGAPGAFELDKT

-794 GGVIQSVEQY
+794 GGIIQSVEQY
-804 IPTASGRPGRL
+804 IPTPTGRPGRL
-815 GQKPESISK
+815 GQKPTPEG
-824 EIGTAGVTERMTST
+824 GTLPSE
-838 EMNALDKYVQ
+838 
-848 GDLNGRISVQNILR
+848 
-862 GNPTGELAKSF
+862 
-873 ANNFPIEDLKRAIQR
+873 KRA
-888 SVIKQNTVV
+888 
-897 FRGTSNQDILNAKL
+897 
-911 GDIVTEKGFTSTTKE
+911 
-926 YRAAEKFAGKLADS
+926 
-940 QGNIKDTIVR
+940 
-950 IQLPKGTKGL
+950 
-960 DVNATYN
+960 
-967 DFKETSVPGTT
+967 
-978 GKFGDNSFVAEQEV
+978 
-992 LLPPGTKF
+992 
-1000 EVVNIVEGQPKT
+1000 
-1012 KDFPAIPPT
+1012 
-1021 YTLRAIVEEP
+1021 
-1031 KLPTLKRQ
+1031 

-1083 VLAADTDEAEVVL
+1083 VLAADTDEAEIVL

-1133 PVELRDAAFGGKV
+1133 PLELRDDAFGGKI
-1146 TNFKSWIKTKGWNE
+1146 TNFKSWIKTKSWSN
-1160 PNNPVFK
+1160 PNDPVFK

-1196 IGEKGRTSEVDAY
+1196 IGDKGRTAEVNAY

-1220 WEMDA
+1220 WDMDA
-1225 TAGIEPRFDT
+1225 TAGIETILET
-1235 PKARRTEKRFVGKK
+1235 PKQRRMAKRIVGKQ

-1256 YAVSPYYAEDSVNAM
+1256 YAVSPYYTEDSVNAM

-1286 YAQAHAHL
+1286 YAQSHAHL

-1307 AESTAIKQ
+1307 AETTAIKQ

-1362 AFTAGIGSRSVRTI
+1362 AFMAGIGSRSVRTI

-1387 ANILNMHFR
+1387 SNILNMHFR
-1396 DPETGIMDPVVR
+1396 DPESGIMDPVVR
-1408 MILDGDDNAKILN
+1408 RILDGEDNEKILN
-1421 WFHTSK
+1421 WFRTSK
-1427 GSMYATEAYTL
+1427 GAMYATEAYTL

-1499 LIERFGKTP
+1499 LIERFGKNP

-1570 AMADAKGTDRLTPDE
+1570 AMADAKGVDRLTPDE

-1620 KLMFPFYAAYEN
+1620 KLLFPFYAAYEN
-1632 TLKRWGGMSM
+1632 TLKRWGGMAM
-1642 ENPQL
+1642 DNPQL
-1647 VSTAARTIAQVV
+1647 VATAARTIAQVV
-1659 NGQMIV
+1659 NSQMIV

-1679 DNEGA
+1679 GSQGA
-1684 NLVVS
+1684 SLVVN
-1689 VPQSFID
+1689 VPQSFIN
-1696 ALPSAWKPIVENSFK
+1696 ALPSAWKPVVENSFK
-1711 NINIPL
+1711 SISIPL
-1717 QSLDVITQGQVGN
+1717 QSLDVITQGQPGN

-1739 PAYLVL
+1739 PAYLIL
-1745 KQRPELEDA
+1745 SQRPELEDA
-1754 LKPFFPVGA
+1754 FKPFFPVGS
-1763 PQSATDIFTPSV
+1763 PQNAVDIFTPSAI
-1775 VRRLATVWRQDE
+1775 RRLATVWRQDE

-1852 QYQTQYADYR
+1852 QYQSQYADYR

-1900 PSLQTVRNLRKH
+1900 PSIQTVRNLRKH
-1912 SDLMAYADGKG
+1912 SDLMAYAEGKG
-1923 DPELIGFLADDGDNA
+1923 NPELMGFLADDGDNA

-1950 NHGATPGGGSTY
+1950 NKGATPGGGSTY

-2004 DPQMS
+2004 DPEMD

-2032 YVSPDRAKYARRA
+2032 YVSPDRAKYARRV
-2045 DVLDKALKDKKWM
+2045 DVLEKALKDKKWM

-2072 YLEARNQIGEIL
+2072 YLEARTQIAEIL

-2099 SNADIAAAFDM
+2099 SNADVAAAFDM

-2123 QFINRYFA
+2123 QFINRYFS

>member
-1 MSWTDNLGK
+1 

-37 WYVDGVNLV
+37 WYVDGLNLV
-46 KNVAKI
+46 KDVAKI

-70 SYEAGG
+70 SYKAGG

-83 ESLLDTPLMYNKYK
+83 ETLLDTPLMYNKYK
-97 NPNESYEDYRTRVA
+97 NPNESYEDYLTRIQGS
-111 ANKEQISLGQA
+111 KDDISLGQA
-122 SLSLLSPGKNAA
+122 SLSLLSPGKNAGE
-134 DRSGWFADA
+134 RSGWFADA
-143 LDNNLSFLSAGFD
+143 LDNNLAFLSGGFD
-156 IFDSND
+156 IFDAND
-162 RKVAFDDQFTGKFLS
+162 RKVAFEDQFTGKFLS
-177 GTQDLVASVV
+177 GAQDLVASTVI
-187 VDPLTFTGFLGKGA
+187 DPLTFTGFLGKGA
-201 VIVNKGLMYENING
+201 VIASKGLMYENING

-221 FGKAAMTNEKMDNLL
+221 FGKAAMTNDKMDNLL
-236 ERALQGEG
+236 ERALKGEG
-244 RAVKDIEFLAQTDAK
+244 AAVKDVEFLAQTDAK

-286 EEVVATFRAVMLKDT
+286 EEVVGIFRAVMLKDT
-301 KAMSEIAEKDS
+301 KAMSELAEKDS
-312 ELALMLDNITDGPT
+312 EIALMLDNISDGPT

-341 LTTPEYNNAVGTF
+341 LTTPEYNNAVGAF

-362 PAFLAS
+362 PSFLAA
-368 YEKVATGRPFR
+368 YDKVATGRPFR
-379 YGFETELLQK
+379 YGFEKEFLQE
-389 SRFGAVAKAEKMA
+389 SRFGAVNKAKAMS
-402 ARTFGDPDSIT
+402 ARTFGDTESIT
-413 YLKTSLHPLIKIVHF
+413 FLKTSLHPLVKVVHF
-428 FGEEVPSGVFNVND
+428 FKEDVPSGVFNVND
-442 GNSYMEFNTFLRQT
+442 GDSYMEFNTFLRQT

-474 YLAAALPAERLD
+474 YLGAALPAERLD

-496 NTLFPNYDQD
+496 NTLFPNYDQE

-628 AKGFALPSMVASS
+628 AKGFALPAMVAAN
-641 GKDAVGRFFNNR
+641 GKEGVARFFNNR
-653 KAGVNRLVDNVNVM
+653 NAGINRLADNVNIVL
-667 TGKADDFNVIQ
+667 GKEDNFKVIQ
-678 HEIGSQFDMLRS
+678 NEISSQIDMLRS

-710 GMRVGKTVRGFTQ
+710 GMRVGKTVRGFTR
-723 AITSDITGEVSI
+723 AITSDITGEAAI
-735 TVDEAE
+735 TVAEAE
-741 KFAFEVE
+741 KVAFEVE

-763 LYHGAPGLFNLDKT
+763 LYHGAPGAIQLDKT

-785 PAVARRYAE
+785 PSVARRYAE
-794 GGVIQSVEQY
+794 GGVIASVEQY
-804 IPTASGRPGRL
+804 IPTPTGRPGRL
-815 GQKPESISK
+815 GQKPTPEG
-824 EIGTAGVTERMTST
+824 GTIPSE
-838 EMNALDKYVQ
+838 
-848 GDLNGRISVQNILR
+848 
-862 GNPTGELAKSF
+862 
-873 ANNFPIEDLKRAIQR
+873 KRA
-888 SVIKQNTVV
+888 
-897 FRGTSNQDILNAKL
+897 DI
-911 GDIVTEKGFTSTTKE
+911 I
-926 YRAAEKFAGKLADS
+926 
-940 QGNIKDTIVR
+940 
-950 IQLPKGTKGL
+950 
-960 DVNATYN
+960 
-967 DFKETSVPGTT
+967 
-978 GKFGDNSFVAEQEV
+978 
-992 LLPPGTKF
+992 
-1000 EVVNIVEGQPKT
+1000 
-1012 KDFPAIPPT
+1012 
-1021 YTLRAIVEEP
+1021 
-1031 KLPTLKRQ
+1031 
-1039 DVLNEATLRLQ
+1039 NEATIRLQ

-1096 FKNWSNRPI
+1096 FKTWSNRPI
-1105 FRVNATKGNVQ
+1105 FRVNATKGSVQ

-1146 TNFKSWIKTKGWNE
+1146 SNFKTWIKSKGWNE
-1160 PNNPVFK
+1160 PNDPVFN

-1196 IGEKGRTSEVDAY
+1196 IGEKGRTAEVNAY
-1209 IKSRME
+1209 IKAKME
-1215 KEAQV
+1215 REAQV
-1220 WEMDA
+1220 FEMDA
-1225 TAGIEPRFDT
+1225 TAGLEPLLDT
-1235 PKARRTEKRFVGKK
+1235 PKARREANRRVGKQ
-1249 ARLQKKD
+1249 ARLQKKE
-1256 YAVSPYYAEDSVNAM
+1256 YAVSPYYTEDSVNAM

-1294 DDLFSRLGAVIDR
+1294 DDLFSRLNATIDR

-1315 RTGFG
+1315 RIGFG
-1320 TFNYEANGINYTLP
+1320 RFDYEANGHNYSLP

-1350 STWNALVSSQEM
+1350 NTWNALVSSQEM

-1396 DPETGIMDPVVR
+1396 DPESGIMDPVVR
-1408 MILDGDDNAKILN
+1408 MILDDMDNESIMR
-1421 WFHTSK
+1421 WFRTSK

-1438 VGAGKGVTKLKGGEL
+1438 VGKGKGVARLQGGEL

-1499 LIERFGKTP
+1499 LVERFGAKP

-1525 KDQERIIDTINRRV
+1525 ADQERIIDTINRRV
-1539 MRFLGSMPEDTFARH
+1539 MRFLGSMPEDVFARH
-1554 PMVTMVY
+1554 PLVTQVY

-1570 AMADAKGTDRLTPDE
+1570 SIADAKGADRLTPDE

-1620 KLMFPFYAAYEN
+1620 KLLFPFYAAFEN
-1632 TLKRWGGMSM
+1632 TVKRWGGMAM
-1642 ENPQL
+1642 DNPQI
-1647 VSTAARTIAQVV
+1647 VATASRTIAQVV
-1659 NGQMIV
+1659 HGQMIV
-1665 DRDGNRLTSAEQLQ
+1665 DRDGNQITSAEQLQ
-1679 DNEGA
+1679 DSEGA
-1684 NLVVS
+1684 NLVVR
-1689 VPQSFID
+1689 VPQAFID
-1696 ALPSAWKPIVENSFK
+1696 ALPSSWKPIVENSFK

-1717 QSLDVITQGQVGN
+1717 QSLDVITQGQPGN
-1730 PGFGPYATL
+1730 PGFGPFATL
-1739 PAYLVL
+1739 PAFLVL
-1745 KQRPELEDA
+1745 RQRPELEDA
-1754 LKPFFPVGA
+1754 LNVFFPVGA
-1763 PQSATDIFTPSV
+1763 PQNASDIFTPSAI
-1775 VRRLATVWRQDE
+1775 RRLATVWRKDE

-1807 KRTDAPTPTEIKDK
+1807 KRVDAPTPTEIKDK

-1852 QYQTQYADYR
+1852 RYQEEYADYR
-1862 DPTTGERVYGMA
+1862 DPVTGERVFGMA

-1950 NHGATPGGGSTY
+1950 RQGATPGGGSTY

-1968 GELLREANIKRG
+1968 GELIRESNIKRG
-1980 WAEYQQLEQAINA
+1980 WAEFQQLEQAINA
-1993 YKIQNGIADDS
+1993 YKIQNGITDDK
-2004 DPQMS
+2004 DDQMK

-2014 KSIWIQQKSGDNL
+2014 KSIWIQQKAEDNL

-2045 DVLDKALKDKKWM
+2045 DVLEKALKDKKWM
-2058 AQNGD
+2058 AQNGN

-2072 YLEARNQIGEIL
+2072 YLEARKQLGEIL

-2093 RSIDAN
+2093 RSMDAN
-2099 SNADIAAAFDM
+2099 ANADIAAAFDI
-2110 FRTNLIA
+2110 FKTNLIA

-2123 QFINRYFA
+2123 QFINRYFS

>member
-10 MAKGVADFTGIPGL
+10 IAKGVADFTGIPGL

-37 WYVDGVNLV
+37 WYVDGLNLV

-97 NPNESYEDYRTRVA
+97 NPGESYENYLTRVA
-111 ANKEQISLGQA
+111 SNKEQISLGQA
-122 SLSLLSPGKNAA
+122 SLALLSPGKNAA
-134 DRSGWFADA
+134 DRSGWFANA
-143 LDNNLSFLSAGFD
+143 LDNNLAFLSGGFD
-156 IFDSND
+156 IFDAND

-177 GTQDLVASVV
+177 GAQDLVASTVI
-187 VDPLTFTGFLGKGA
+187 DPLTFTGFLGKGA
-201 VIVNKGLMYENING
+201 VIVSKGLMYENING
-215 KLARTV
+215 KLARAV

-236 ERALQGEG
+236 ERAIKGEG
-244 RAVKDIEFLAQTDAK
+244 AAVKDVEFLAQTDAK

-272 PDALAYMFGKAQTK
+272 PDALAYMFGKATTK

-312 ELALMLDNITDGPT
+312 ELALMFDNISDGPT

-341 LTTPEYNNAVGTF
+341 LTTPEYNNAVGSY

-368 YEKVATGRPFR
+368 YDMVATGRPFR
-379 YGFETELLQK
+379 YGFEKEFLQN
-389 SRFGAVAKAEKMA
+389 SRFGAVTKAEKMA
-402 ARTFGDPDSIT
+402 ARTFGDPESIT
-413 YLKTSLHPLIKIVHF
+413 YLKTSLHPLVKIVHF
-428 FGEEVPSGVFNVND
+428 FKEEVPSGVFNVND

-456 NDLSGNRFQEAS
+456 NDLSGNKFQEAS

-474 YLAAALPAERLD
+474 YLGAASPAARLD

-547 LERQGANT
+547 LEREQANT

-568 DAHERVLPTLL
+568 DAHERVLPTVL

-628 AKGFALPSMVASS
+628 AKGFALPSMVASGGS
-641 GKDAVGRFFNNR
+641 AAVGRFFNNR
-653 KAGVNRLVDNVNVM
+653 KAGVNRIIDNVNVM
-667 TGKADDFNVIQ
+667 TGKADDLNVIQ
-678 HEIGSQFDMLRS
+678 HEISSQFDMLRS

-699 KEVSTRIAELE
+699 KEVSVRIAELE

-723 AITSDITGEVSI
+723 AITSDITGEASI
-735 TVDEAE
+735 TVAQAE
-741 KFAFEVE
+741 KAAFEVE

-763 LYHGAPGLFNLDKT
+763 LYHGAPGAFELDKT

-794 GGVIQSVEQY
+794 GGIIQSVEQY
-804 IPTASGRPGRL
+804 IPTPTGRPGRL
-815 GQKPESISK
+815 GQKPTPEG
-824 EIGTAGVTERMTST
+824 GTLPSE
-838 EMNALDKYVQ
+838 
-848 GDLNGRISVQNILR
+848 
-862 GNPTGELAKSF
+862 
-873 ANNFPIEDLKRAIQR
+873 KRA
-888 SVIKQNTVV
+888 
-897 FRGTSNQDILNAKL
+897 
-911 GDIVTEKGFTSTTKE
+911 
-926 YRAAEKFAGKLADS
+926 
-940 QGNIKDTIVR
+940 
-950 IQLPKGTKGL
+950 
-960 DVNATYN
+960 
-967 DFKETSVPGTT
+967 
-978 GKFGDNSFVAEQEV
+978 
-992 LLPPGTKF
+992 
-1000 EVVNIVEGQPKT
+1000 
-1012 KDFPAIPPT
+1012 
-1021 YTLRAIVEEP
+1021 
-1031 KLPTLKRQ
+1031 
-1039 DVLNEATLRLQ
+1039 DVLNEATLKLQ

-1083 VLAADTDEAEVVL
+1083 VLAADTDEAEIVL

-1105 FRVNATKGNVQ
+1105 FRVNATKGSVQ

-1133 PVELRDAAFGGKV
+1133 PLELRDDAFGGKI
-1146 TNFKSWIKTKGWNE
+1146 TNFKSWIKTKSWNDS
-1160 PNNPVFK
+1160 NDPVFK

-1196 IGEKGRTSEVDAY
+1196 IGEKGRTAEVNAY

-1215 KEAQV
+1215 KEAQI
-1220 WEMDA
+1220 WDMDA
-1225 TAGIEPRFDT
+1225 TVGLEPRLDT
-1235 PKARRTEKRFVGKK
+1235 PKARRAEKRFIGKK

-1256 YAVSPYYAEDSVNAM
+1256 YAVSPYYTEDSVNAM

-1286 YAQAHAHL
+1286 YAQSHAHL

-1362 AFTAGIGSRSVRTI
+1362 AFMAGIGSRSVRTI

-1387 ANILNMHFR
+1387 SNILNMHFR
-1396 DPETGIMDPVVR
+1396 DPESGIMDPVVR
-1408 MILDGDDNAKILN
+1408 RILDGEDNQKILN

-1438 VGAGKGVTKLKGGEL
+1438 VGAGKGATKLKGGEL

-1494 EVQQF
+1494 EIQQF
-1499 LIERFGKTP
+1499 LTERFGKNP

-1570 AMADAKGTDRLTPDE
+1570 AMADAKGVDRLTPDE

-1620 KLMFPFYAAYEN
+1620 KLLFPFYAAYEN
-1632 TLKRWGGMSM
+1632 TLKRWGGMAM
-1642 ENPQL
+1642 DNPQL
-1647 VSTAARTIAQVV
+1647 VATAARTIAQVV

-1679 DNEGA
+1679 GSQGA
-1684 NLVVS
+1684 SLVVN
-1689 VPQSFID
+1689 VPQSFIN
-1696 ALPSAWKPIVENSFK
+1696 ALPSAWKPVVENSFK
-1711 NINIPL
+1711 SISIPL
-1717 QSLDVITQGQVGN
+1717 QSLDVITQGQPGN

-1739 PAYLVL
+1739 PAYLIL
-1745 KQRPELEDA
+1745 SQRPELEDA
-1754 LKPFFPVGA
+1754 FKPFFPVGS
-1763 PQSATDIFTPSV
+1763 PQNAVDIFTPSAI
-1775 VRRLATVWRQDE
+1775 RRLATVWRQDE

-1852 QYQTQYADYR
+1852 QYQSQYADYR

-1900 PSLQTVRNLRKH
+1900 PSIQTVRNLRKH
-1912 SDLMAYADGKG
+1912 SDLMAYAEGKG
-1923 DPELIGFLADDGDNA
+1923 NPELMGFLADDGDNA

-1950 NHGATPGGGSTY
+1950 NKGATPGGGSTY

-2004 DPQMS
+2004 DPEMD

-2014 KSIWIQQKSGDNL
+2014 KSIWIQQKAGDNL

-2032 YVSPDRAKYARRA
+2032 YVSPDRAKYARRV
-2045 DVLDKALKDKKWM
+2045 DVLEKALKDKKWM

-2072 YLEARNQIGEIL
+2072 YLEARTQIAEIL

-2099 SNADIAAAFDM
+2099 SNADVAAAFDM

-2123 QFINRYFA
+2123 QFINRYFS

>member
-10 MAKGVADFTGIPGL
+10 IAKGVADFTGIPGL
-24 IHDMSNTL
+24 IHDMSNSL

-37 WYVDGVNLV
+37 WYVDGLNLV
-46 KNVAKI
+46 KDVAKI

-76 VVREKMV
+76 VVREKMT
-83 ESLLDTPLMYNKYK
+83 ETLLDTPLMYNKYK
-97 NPNESYEDYRTRVA
+97 NPGESYEDYRTRVA
-111 ANKEQISLGQA
+111 ASKEQISLGQA
-122 SLSLLSPGKNAA
+122 SLALLSPGKNAGEG
-134 DRSGWFADA
+134 SGWFADA
-143 LDNNLSFLSAGFD
+143 LDNNLSFLSGGFD
-156 IFDSND
+156 IFDAND
-162 RKVAFDDQFTGKFLS
+162 RKVAFQDQFTGKFLS
-177 GTQDLVASVV
+177 GAQDIVASTII
-187 VDPLTFTGFLGKGA
+187 DPLTFTGFLGKGA
-201 VIVNKGLMYENING
+201 VIASKGLMYENING

-236 ERALQGEG
+236 ERALKGEG
-244 RAVKDIEFLAQTDAK
+244 AAVKDVEFLAQTDAK

-301 KAMSEIAEKDS
+301 KAMSELAEKDS
-312 ELALMLDNITDGPT
+312 EIALMLDNISDGAT

-341 LTTPEYNNAVGTF
+341 LVTPEYNNAVGAY
-354 IEDLKKTD
+354 IEGLKKTD
-362 PAFLAS
+362 PSFLAA
-368 YEKVATGRPFR
+368 YDKVATGRPFR
-379 YGFETELLQK
+379 YGFEKEFLQE
-389 SRFGAVAKAEKMA
+389 SRFGAVNKATKSA
-402 ARTFGDPDSIT
+402 ARTFADPESVT
-413 YLKTSLHPLIKIVHF
+413 FLKTSLHPLVKVVHF
-428 FGEEVPSGVFNVND
+428 FKEDVPSGVFNVND

-456 NDLSGNRFQEAS
+456 NDLSNGAFRES
-468 RELADR
+468 SKELADR

-496 NTLFPNYDQD
+496 NTLFPKYDQE

-537 DQFVNAKSPL
+537 DQFINAKSPL

-555 VIIADLAR
+555 VIIADIAR

-585 NLAIRTNKSMA
+585 NLAIRTNKTLTAM
-596 ALDTINDI
+596 DTINDI

-628 AKGFALPSMVASS
+628 AKGFALPGMVAAN
-641 GKDAVGRFFNNR
+641 GKEGVARFFNNR
-653 KAGVNRLVDNVNVM
+653 KAGINRLVDNVNVVA
-667 TGKADDFNVIQ
+667 GKVDDFSVIQ
-678 HEIGSQFDMLRS
+678 HEIGSQIDMLRS

-699 KEVSTRIAELE
+699 KEVAGRIAEIE

-723 AITSDITGEVSI
+723 AITSDITGEAAI
-735 TVDEAE
+735 TADQAE

-763 LYHGAPGLFNLDKT
+763 LYHGAPGAIELDKT

-794 GGVIQSVEQY
+794 SGIIQSVEQY

-815 GQKPESISK
+815 GEKPELAPGAPASS
-824 EIGTAGVTERMTST
+824 TAVSEQMPVA
-838 EMNALDKYVQ
+838 EFDAIDKYVQ
-848 GDLNGRISVQNILR
+848 GDVNQRFDVQKFLR
-862 GNPTGELAKSF
+862 GNETIGTS
-873 ANNFPIEDLKRAIQR
+873 FPIKELKRAIQR
-888 SVIKQNTVV
+888 SVIKENTVV
-897 FRGTSNQDILNAKL
+897 FRGTANPDILNAKL
-911 GDIVTEKGFTSTTKE
+911 GDVITEKGFTSTSKE
-926 YRAAEKFAGKLADS
+926 YAGAEKFVSKFG
-940 QGNIKDTIVR
+940 QQEDTIVR
-950 IQLPKGTKGL
+950 IQLPKGARGL
-960 DVNATYN
+960 DINASYR
-967 DFKETSVPGTT
+967 DFEGMSVPGYTKS
-978 GKFGDNSFVAEQEV
+978 GLKYDANSFAKEQEV

-1000 EVVNIVEGQPKT
+1000 EVVNVIEGQPAT
-1012 KDFPAIPPT
+1012 KDFPAIKPV
-1021 YTLRAIVEEP
+1021 YTLKAIVEEP
-1031 KLPTLKRQ
+1031 KLPTPKRA
-1039 DVLNEATLRLQ
+1039 DVLNEATLALQ
-1050 SDMIDAVNAG
+1050 TDMIDAVNAG

-1071 WKKVKSIDYETL
+1071 WKKVKHIDYETL
-1083 VLAADTDEAEVVL
+1083 VLAADTDEAEITL
-1096 FKNWSNRPI
+1096 FRNWSNRPV
-1105 FRVNATKGNVQ
+1105 FRVGYSKGSVQ

-1133 PVELRDAAFGGKV
+1133 PLELREAAFGNKI
-1146 TNFKSWIKTKGWNE
+1146 TNFKSWIKSKGWNE
-1160 PNNPVFK
+1160 PNDPVFN

-1196 IGEKGRTSEVDAY
+1196 IGNKGRTAEVDAY
-1209 IKSRME
+1209 IKSKME
-1215 KEAQV
+1215 REAQV

-1225 TAGIEPRFDT
+1225 TAGTEVRFGT
-1235 PKARRTEKRFVGKK
+1235 PKERRAEKRFVGKK
-1249 ARLQKKD
+1249 ARMQKKE
-1256 YAVSPYYAEDSVNAM
+1256 YAVSPYYAEDSIHAM

-1294 DDLFSRLGAVIDR
+1294 DDLFSRLGATIDR

-1315 RTGFG
+1315 RIGYGKST
-1320 TFNYEANGINYTLP
+1320 YEANGQTYELP

-1376 DPADPKYFEGW
+1376 DPADPRYFEGW

-1408 MILDGDDNAKILN
+1408 MILDNTDNADIIK

-1427 GSMYATEAYTL
+1427 GALYATEAYTL
-1438 VGAGKGVTKLKGGEL
+1438 VGKGKGVSKLKGGEL

-1468 ASYIPDNETALMLSA
+1468 AAYIPDNDTALMLSA
-1483 AKETGKPLSGG
+1483 AKEDGKPLSGG
-1494 EVQQF
+1494 EVQKF
-1499 LIERFGKTP
+1499 LVERFGAKP

-1539 MRFLGSMPEDTFARH
+1539 MRFLGSMPEDVFARH
-1554 PMVTMVY
+1554 PLTVAIY
-1561 EKELRLNIA
+1561 DKELRLNMA
-1570 AMADAKGTDRLTPDE
+1570 KMADAKGADRLTPDE

-1620 KLMFPFYAAYEN
+1620 KLLFPFYAAYEN

-1647 VSTAARTIAQVV
+1647 VATAARTIAQVV
-1659 NGQMIV
+1659 NAQMIV

-1679 DNEGA
+1679 DNNGA
-1684 NLVVS
+1684 NLVIQ
-1689 VPQSFID
+1689 VPQSFIN
-1696 ALPSAWKPIVENSFK
+1696 ALPAAWKPIVENSFK
-1711 NINIPL
+1711 SINIPL

-1775 VRRLATVWRQDE
+1775 IRRLNTVWRKDE

-1830 LTSISAP
+1830 LTAISAP

-1852 QYQTQYADYR
+1852 QLQSEYADYR
-1862 DPTTGERVYGMA
+1862 DPTTGKLVYGMA

-1912 SDLMAYADGKG
+1912 SDLMALADGKG
-1923 DPELIGFLADDGDNA
+1923 DPELIGFLANDGDNA

-1950 NHGATPGGGSTY
+1950 NHGATPGGGSAY

-1993 YKIQNGIADDS
+1993 YKIQNGITDDK
-2004 DPQMS
+2004 DPQMKI
-2009 VVKQA
+2009 VKQA
-2014 KSIWIQQKSGDNL
+2014 KAIWIQQKATDSL

-2045 DVLDKALKDKKWM
+2045 EILNAALKDKKWM
-2058 AQNGD
+2058 EQNGN
-2063 RAVVKSMAL
+2063 RAVIKSMAL
-2072 YLEARNQIGEIL
+2072 YLEAREQIGDIL
-2084 KQRDAAGGS
+2084 KARGAAGGS
-2093 RSIDAN
+2093 RSMDAN
-2099 SNADIAAAFDM
+2099 ANADIAAAFDM

>member
-37 WYVDGVNLV
+37 WYVDGLNLV

-83 ESLLDTPLMYNKYK
+83 ENLLDTPLMYNKYK
-97 NPNESYEDYRTRVA
+97 NPGESYENYLTRVA
-111 ANKEQISLGQA
+111 SNKEQISLGQA
-122 SLSLLSPGKNAA
+122 SLALLSPGKNAA

-143 LDNNLSFLSAGFD
+143 LDNNLAFLSGGFD
-156 IFDSND
+156 IFDAND

-177 GTQDLVASVV
+177 GTQDLIASTVI
-187 VDPLTFTGFLGKGA
+187 DPLTFTGFLGKGA
-201 VIVNKGLMYENING
+201 VIASKGLMYENING
-215 KLARTV
+215 KLARAV
-221 FGKAAMTNEKMDNLL
+221 FGKFAMTPEKMDNLL
-236 ERALQGEG
+236 ERSLKGEG
-244 RAVKDIEFLAQTDAK
+244 AAVKDVEFLAQTDAK

-272 PDALAYMFGKAQTK
+272 PDALAYMFGKATTK
-286 EEVVATFRAVMLKDT
+286 EEVVAIFRAVMLKDT

-312 ELALMLDNITDGPT
+312 EFALIFDNITDGPT

-341 LTTPEYNNAVGTF
+341 LTTPEYNNAVGSY

-368 YEKVATGRPFR
+368 YEMVATGRPFR
-379 YGFETELLQK
+379 YGFEKQFLQD
-389 SRFGAVAKAEKMA
+389 SRFSAVAKAKKMS
-402 ARTFGDPDSIT
+402 ARTFGDSESIT
-413 YLKTSLHPLIKIVHF
+413 YLKTSLHPLVKIVHF
-428 FGEEVPSGVFNVND
+428 FNEEVPSGVFSVND

-456 NDLSGNRFQEAS
+456 NDLSGNKFQEAS

-474 YLAAALPAERLD
+474 YLGAASPADRLD

-547 LERQGANT
+547 LEREQANT
-555 VIIADLAR
+555 VVIADLAR
-563 LKQGI
+563 LKQGV
-568 DAHERVLPTLL
+568 DAHERILPTVL

-585 NLAIRTNKSMA
+585 NLAIRTQKSMA

-628 AKGFALPSMVASS
+628 AKGFALPSAVASGGS
-641 GKDAVGRFFNNR
+641 AAVGRFFNNR
-653 KAGVNRLVDNVNVM
+653 KAGVNRIIDNVNVM

-678 HEIGSQFDMLRS
+678 NEISSQFDMLRS

-699 KEVSTRIAELE
+699 KEVATRIAELE

-723 AITSDITGEVSI
+723 AITSDITGEAAI
-735 TVDEAE
+735 TVAQAE
-741 KFAFEVE
+741 KAAFEVE

-763 LYHGAPGLFNLDKT
+763 LYHGAPVSFELDKT

-794 GGVIQSVEQY
+794 GGIIQSVEQY
-804 IPTASGRPGRL
+804 IPTPTGRPGRL
-815 GQKPESISK
+815 GQKPTPEG
-824 EIGTAGVTERMTST
+824 GTLPSE
-838 EMNALDKYVQ
+838 
-848 GDLNGRISVQNILR
+848 
-862 GNPTGELAKSF
+862 
-873 ANNFPIEDLKRAIQR
+873 KRA
-888 SVIKQNTVV
+888 
-897 FRGTSNQDILNAKL
+897 
-911 GDIVTEKGFTSTTKE
+911 
-926 YRAAEKFAGKLADS
+926 
-940 QGNIKDTIVR
+940 
-950 IQLPKGTKGL
+950 
-960 DVNATYN
+960 
-967 DFKETSVPGTT
+967 
-978 GKFGDNSFVAEQEV
+978 
-992 LLPPGTKF
+992 
-1000 EVVNIVEGQPKT
+1000 
-1012 KDFPAIPPT
+1012 
-1021 YTLRAIVEEP
+1021 
-1031 KLPTLKRQ
+1031 

-1083 VLAADTDEAEVVL
+1083 VLAADTDEAEIVL

-1105 FRVNATKGNVQ
+1105 FRVGATKGNVQ

-1133 PVELRDAAFGGKV
+1133 PLELRDAAFGGKI
-1146 TNFKSWIKTKGWNE
+1146 TNFKSWVKTKGWSD
-1160 PNNPVFK
+1160 PSDPVFK

-1196 IGEKGRTSEVDAY
+1196 IGEKGRTAEVNAY

-1220 WEMDA
+1220 WDMDA
-1225 TAGIEPRFDT
+1225 TVGLEPRLNT
-1235 PKARRTEKRFVGKK
+1235 PQSRRAAKRMAGKQ

-1256 YAVSPYYAEDSVNAM
+1256 YAVSPYYTEDSVNAM

-1286 YAQAHAHL
+1286 YAQSHAHL

-1307 AESTAIKQ
+1307 AESTAVKQ
-1315 RTGFG
+1315 RTGYG

-1334 KAFEEASW
+1334 RAFEEASW

-1362 AFTAGIGSRSVRTI
+1362 AFMAGIGSRSVRTI

-1396 DPETGIMDPVVR
+1396 DPESGIMDPVVR
-1408 MILDGDDNAKILN
+1408 RILDGEDNEKILN
-1421 WFHTSK
+1421 WFRTSK
-1427 GSMYATEAYTL
+1427 GAMYATEAYTL

-1499 LIERFGKTP
+1499 LVERFGKNP

-1570 AMADAKGTDRLTPDE
+1570 AMADAKGVDRLTPDE

-1609 RRTGASSSRSM
+1609 RRTGASSSRSV
-1620 KLMFPFYAAYEN
+1620 KLLFPFYAAYEN
-1632 TLKRWGGMSM
+1632 TIKRWGGMAM
-1642 ENPQL
+1642 DNPQL
-1647 VSTAARTIAQVV
+1647 VATAARTIAQVV
-1659 NGQMIV
+1659 NSQMIV

-1679 DNEGA
+1679 ESQGA
-1684 NLVVS
+1684 SLVVN
-1689 VPQSFID
+1689 VPQSFIN
-1696 ALPSAWKPIVENSFK
+1696 ALPSSWKPVVENSFK
-1711 NINIPL
+1711 SISIPL
-1717 QSLDVITQGQVGN
+1717 QSLDVITQGQPGN

-1739 PAYLVL
+1739 PAYLIL
-1745 KQRPELEDA
+1745 SQRPELEDA
-1754 LKPFFPVGA
+1754 FKPFFPVGS
-1763 PQSATDIFTPSV
+1763 PQNAVDIFTPSAI
-1775 VRRLATVWRQDE
+1775 RRLATVWRQDE

-1900 PSLQTVRNLRKH
+1900 PSIQTVRNLRKH
-1912 SDLMAYADGKG
+1912 SDLMAYAEGKG
-1923 DPELIGFLADDGDNA
+1923 NPELMGFLADDGDNA

-1950 NHGATPGGGSTY
+1950 NKGATPGGGSTY

-2004 DPQMS
+2004 DPEMD

-2014 KSIWIQQKSGDNL
+2014 KSIWIQQKAGDNL

-2032 YVSPDRAKYARRA
+2032 YVSPDRAKYARRV
-2045 DVLDKALKDKKWM
+2045 DVLEKALKDKKWM

-2072 YLEARNQIGEIL
+2072 YLEARSQIAEIL

-2099 SNADIAAAFDM
+2099 SNADVAAAFDM

-2123 QFINRYFA
+2123 QFINRYFS

>member
-10 MAKGVADFTGIPGL
+10 IAKGVADFTGIPGL

-37 WYVDGVNLV
+37 WYVDGLNLV

-83 ESLLDTPLMYNKYK
+83 EGLLDTPLMYNKYK
-97 NPNESYEDYRTRVA
+97 NPNESFEDYRTRVA

-122 SLSLLSPGKNAA
+122 SLALLSPGKNAA
-134 DRSGWFADA
+134 ERSGWFADA
-143 LDNNLSFLSAGFD
+143 LDNNLAFLSGGFD
-156 IFDSND
+156 IFDAND
-162 RKVAFDDQFTGKFLS
+162 RKVAFEDQFTGKFIS
-177 GTQDLVASVV
+177 GAQDLVASTII
-187 VDPLTFTGFLGKGA
+187 DPLTFTGFLGKGA
-201 VIVNKGLMYENING
+201 VIASKGLMYENING
-215 KLARTV
+215 KLARAV
-221 FGKAAMTNEKMDNLL
+221 FGKVAMTNDKMDNLL
-236 ERALQGEG
+236 ERALKGEG
-244 RAVKDIEFLAQTDAK
+244 AAVKDVEFLAQTDAK

-272 PDALAYMFGKAQTK
+272 PDALAYMFGKAQNK

-312 ELALMLDNITDGPT
+312 ELALMLDNMTDGAT

-341 LTTPEYNNAVGTF
+341 LTTPEYNNAVGSY

-362 PAFLAS
+362 PSFLSS
-368 YEKVATGRPFR
+368 YEMVATGRPFR
-379 YGFETELLQK
+379 YGFEKQFLQE
-389 SRFGAVAKAEKMA
+389 SRFSAVAKAKRMS
-402 ARTFGDPDSIT
+402 ARTFGDSESVT
-413 YLKTSLHPLIKIVHF
+413 YLKTSLHPLVKVVHF
-428 FGEEVPSGVFNVND
+428 FGEEVPRGVFNVND
-442 GNSYMEFNTFLRQT
+442 GDSYMEFNTFLRQT
-456 NDLSGNRFQEAS
+456 NDLSGNKFQEAS

-474 YLAAALPAERLD
+474 YLGAASPAARLD

-547 LERQGANT
+547 LEREQANT

-568 DAHERVLPTLL
+568 DAHERVLPTVL

-585 NLAIRTNKSMA
+585 NLAIRTQKSMA

-628 AKGFALPSMVASS
+628 AKGFALPSMVASGGS
-641 GKDAVGRFFNNR
+641 AAVGRFFNNR
-653 KAGVNRLVDNVNVM
+653 KAGINRLADNINVV

-699 KEVSTRIAELE
+699 KEVATRIAELE

-723 AITSDITGEVSI
+723 AITSDITGEASI
-735 TVDEAE
+735 TVAQAE
-741 KFAFEVE
+741 KAAFEVE

-763 LYHGAPGLFNLDKT
+763 LYHGAPGSFELDKT

-804 IPTASGRPGRL
+804 IPTPTGRPGRL
-815 GQKPESISK
+815 GQKPTPEG
-824 EIGTAGVTERMTST
+824 GTLPSE
-838 EMNALDKYVQ
+838 
-848 GDLNGRISVQNILR
+848 
-862 GNPTGELAKSF
+862 
-873 ANNFPIEDLKRAIQR
+873 KRA
-888 SVIKQNTVV
+888 
-897 FRGTSNQDILNAKL
+897 
-911 GDIVTEKGFTSTTKE
+911 
-926 YRAAEKFAGKLADS
+926 
-940 QGNIKDTIVR
+940 
-950 IQLPKGTKGL
+950 
-960 DVNATYN
+960 
-967 DFKETSVPGTT
+967 
-978 GKFGDNSFVAEQEV
+978 
-992 LLPPGTKF
+992 
-1000 EVVNIVEGQPKT
+1000 
-1012 KDFPAIPPT
+1012 
-1021 YTLRAIVEEP
+1021 
-1031 KLPTLKRQ
+1031 

-1060 KLVEYKDSAGQ
+1060 KFVEYKDSAGQ

-1083 VLAADTDEAEVVL
+1083 VLAADTDEAEIVL

-1105 FRVNATKGNVQ
+1105 FRVGATKGSVQ

-1133 PVELRDAAFGGKV
+1133 PLELRDAAFGGKI
-1146 TNFKSWIKTKGWNE
+1146 TNFKSWVKAKSWSD
-1160 PNNPVFK
+1160 PSDPVFK

-1196 IGEKGRTSEVDAY
+1196 IGEKGRTAEVNAY
-1209 IKSRME
+1209 IKARME

-1225 TAGIEPRFDT
+1225 TAGVEPILET
-1235 PKARRTEKRFVGKK
+1235 PRQRRAAKRIVGKQ
-1249 ARLQKKD
+1249 ARLKKKD
-1256 YAVSPYYAEDSVNAM
+1256 YAVSPYYTEDSVNAM

-1286 YAQAHAHL
+1286 YAQSHAHL

-1307 AESTAIKQ
+1307 AETTAIKQ

-1362 AFTAGIGSRSVRTI
+1362 AFTAGIGSRTVRTI

-1396 DPETGIMDPVVR
+1396 DPESGIMDPVVR
-1408 MILDGDDNAKILN
+1408 RILDGEDNQTILN
-1421 WFHTSK
+1421 WFRTTK
-1427 GSMYATEAYTL
+1427 GSNYATEAYTL
-1438 VGAGKGVTKLKGGEL
+1438 VGSGKGVTRLKGGEL

-1499 LIERFGKTP
+1499 LIERFGKNP

-1539 MRFLGSMPEDTFARH
+1539 MRFLGSMPEDVFARH

-1570 AMADAKGTDRLTPDE
+1570 AMADAKGVDRLTPDE
-1585 INRAVSNARETAR
+1585 INRAVSSARETAR

-1620 KLMFPFYAAYEN
+1620 KLLFPFYAAYEN
-1632 TLKRWGGMSM
+1632 TLKRWGGMAM
-1642 ENPQL
+1642 DNPQL

-1659 NGQMIV
+1659 NAQNIV

-1679 DNEGA
+1679 GNQGA
-1684 NLVVS
+1684 NLIVS

-1711 NINIPL
+1711 NISIPL
-1717 QSLDVITQGQVGN
+1717 QSLDVITQGQAGN
-1730 PGFGPYATL
+1730 PGFGPFATL
-1739 PAYLVL
+1739 PAYLIL
-1745 KQRPELEDA
+1745 RNRPELEDA
-1754 LKPFFPVGA
+1754 FKPFFPVGA
-1763 PQSATDIFTPSV
+1763 PQNAVDIFTPSAI
-1775 VRRLATVWRQDE
+1775 RRLATVWRQDE

-1852 QYQTQYADYR
+1852 QFQTEYADYR

-1950 NHGATPGGGSTY
+1950 NNGATPGGGSTY
-1962 RQNRTP
+1962 RSNRTP
-1968 GELLREANIKRG
+1968 GELIREANIKRG

-1993 YKIQNGIADDS
+1993 YKIQNGIADDK
-2004 DPQMS
+2004 DPQMK

-2014 KSIWIQQKSGDNL
+2014 KSIWIQQKAGDNL

-2045 DVLDKALKDKKWM
+2045 DILDKALKDKKWM

-2084 KQRDAAGGS
+2084 RQRDAAGGS
-2093 RSIDAN
+2093 RSMDAN
-2099 SNADIAAAFDM
+2099 SNADLAAAFDM

>member
-1 MSWTDNLGK
+1 

-37 WYVDGVNLV
+37 WYVDGLNLV
-46 KNVAKI
+46 KDVAKV
-52 GTTPVRGAVKGL
+52 GTTPLRGAVKGL

-70 SYEAGG
+70 SYKAGG

-83 ESLLDTPLMYNKYK
+83 ETLLDTPLMYNKYK
-97 NPNESYEDYRTRVA
+97 NPNESYEDYLTRIQGS
-111 ANKEQISLGQA
+111 KDDISLGQA
-122 SLSLLSPGKNAA
+122 SLSLLSPGKNAGE
-134 DRSGWFADA
+134 RSGWFADA
-143 LDNNLSFLSAGFD
+143 LDNNLAFLSGGFD
-156 IFDSND
+156 IFDAND
-162 RKVAFDDQFTGKFLS
+162 RKVAFEDQFTGKFLS
-177 GTQDLVASVV
+177 GAQDLVASTVI
-187 VDPLTFTGFLGKGA
+187 DPLTFTGFLGKGA
-201 VIVNKGLMYENING
+201 VIASKGLMYENING

-221 FGKAAMTNEKMDNLL
+221 FGKVAMTNDKMDNLL
-236 ERALQGEG
+236 ERALKGEG
-244 RAVKDIEFLAQTDAK
+244 AAVKDVEFLAQTDAK

-301 KAMSEIAEKDS
+301 KAMSELAEKDS
-312 ELALMLDNITDGPT
+312 ELALMLDNISDGAT

-341 LTTPEYNNAVGTF
+341 LTTPEYNNAVGAF

-362 PAFLAS
+362 PAFLAA
-368 YEKVATGRPFR
+368 YDKVATGRPFR
-379 YGFETELLQK
+379 YGFEKEFLQE
-389 SRFGAVAKAEKMA
+389 SRFGAVNKAKAMS
-402 ARTFGDPDSIT
+402 ARTFGDTESIT
-413 YLKTSLHPLIKIVHF
+413 FLKTSLHPLVKVVHF
-428 FGEEVPSGVFNVND
+428 FKEGVPSGVFNVND
-442 GNSYMEFNTFLRQT
+442 GDSYIEFNTFLRQT

-474 YLAAALPAERLD
+474 YLGAALPAERLD

-496 NTLFPNYDQD
+496 NTLFPNYDQE

-628 AKGFALPSMVASS
+628 AKGFALPAMVAAN
-641 GKDAVGRFFNNR
+641 GKEGVARFFNNR
-653 KAGVNRLVDNVNVM
+653 NAGINRLADSVNI
-667 TGKADDFNVIQ
+667 TLGKADDFNVIQ
-678 HEIGSQFDMLRS
+678 HEIGSQIDMLRS

-699 KEVSTRIAELE
+699 KEVSIRIAELE
-710 GMRVGKTVRGFTQ
+710 GMRVGKTVRGFTR
-723 AITSDITGEVSI
+723 AITSDITGEAAI
-735 TVDEAE
+735 TVAEAE
-741 KFAFEVE
+741 KVAFEVE
-748 LRTLKGVLADLESVT
+748 LRILKGVLADLESVT
-763 LYHGAPGLFNLDKT
+763 LYHGAPGAIELDKT

-794 GGVIQSVEQY
+794 GGIIQSVEQY
-804 IPTASGRPGRL
+804 IPTPSGRPGRL
-815 GQKPESISK
+815 GQKPELAPGA
-824 EIGTAGVTERMTST
+824 EIGSSKVSEQMPVVEFDAI
-838 EMNALDKYVQ
+838 DKYVQ
-848 GDLNGRISVQNILR
+848 GDVNQRFDVQKFLR
-862 GNPTGELAKSF
+862 GNETIGTS
-873 ANNFPIEDLKRAIQR
+873 FPIKELKRAIQR
-888 SVIKQNTVV
+888 SVIKENTVV
-897 FRGTSNQDILNAKL
+897 FRGTANPDILNAKL
-911 GDIVTEKGFTSTTKE
+911 GDVITEKGFTSTSKE
-926 YRAAEKFAGKLADS
+926 YAGAEKFVSKFG
-940 QGNIKDTIVR
+940 QQEDTIVR
-950 IQLPKGTKGL
+950 IQLPKGTRGL
-960 DVNATYN
+960 DINAAYR
-967 DFKETSVPGTT
+967 DFEGMSVPGYKKS
-978 GKFGDNSFVAEQEV
+978 GLKYDANSFAKEKEV

-1000 EVVNIVEGQPKT
+1000 EVVDIIPAQENYLPNKPAQP
-1012 KDFPAIPPT
+1012 PII
-1021 YTLRAIVEEP
+1021 TLRAIVEEA
-1031 KLPTLKRQ
+1031 PTPSAKRA
-1039 DVLNEATLRLQ
+1039 DILNEATLRLQ

-1083 VLAADTDEAEVVL
+1083 VLAADTDEAEIVL

-1105 FRVNATKGNVQ
+1105 FRVNATKGSVQ

-1160 PNNPVFK
+1160 PNDPVFK

-1196 IGEKGRTSEVDAY
+1196 IGQKGRTAEVDAY
-1209 IKSRME
+1209 IKAKME
-1215 KEAQV
+1215 REAQV

-1225 TAGIEPRFDT
+1225 TAGIEPLLDT
-1235 PKARRTEKRFVGKK
+1235 PKARRDAKRLVGKQ
-1249 ARLQKKD
+1249 ARMQKKQ
-1256 YAVSPYYAEDSVNAM
+1256 YAVSPYYTEDSVNAM
-1271 INNGVEDAAANLARD
+1271 INNGIEDAAANLARD

-1294 DDLFSRLGAVIDR
+1294 DDLFSRLNATIDR

-1315 RTGFG
+1315 RIGFG
-1320 TFNYEANGINYTLP
+1320 RFDYQANGHNYSLP

-1350 STWNALVSSQEM
+1350 NTWNALVSSQEM

-1376 DPADPKYFEGW
+1376 DPSDPKYFEGW

-1396 DPETGIMDPVVR
+1396 DPESGIMDPVVR
-1408 MILDGDDNAKILN
+1408 MILDDMDNESIMR
-1421 WFHTSK
+1421 WFRTSK

-1438 VGAGKGVTKLKGGEL
+1438 VGKGKGVARLQGGEL

-1499 LIERFGKTP
+1499 LVERFGGKP

-1525 KDQERIIDTINRRV
+1525 ADQERLIDTINRRV
-1539 MRFLGSMPEDTFARH
+1539 MRFLGSMPEDVFARH
-1554 PMVTMVY
+1554 PLVTQIY

-1570 AMADAKGTDRLTPDE
+1570 SIADAKGAERLTPDE

-1620 KLMFPFYAAYEN
+1620 KLLFPFYAAFEN
-1632 TLKRWGGMSM
+1632 TVKRWGGMAM
-1642 ENPQL
+1642 DNPQI
-1647 VSTAARTIAQVV
+1647 VATASRTIAQVV
-1659 NGQMIV
+1659 HGQMIV
-1665 DRDGNRLTSAEQLQ
+1665 DRDGNQITSAEQLQ
-1679 DNEGA
+1679 DSEGA
-1684 NLVVS
+1684 NLVVR
-1689 VPQSFID
+1689 VPQAFID
-1696 ALPSAWKPIVENSFK
+1696 ALPSSWKPIVENSFK

-1717 QSLDVITQGQVGN
+1717 QSLDVITQGQPGN
-1730 PGFGPYATL
+1730 PGFGPFATL
-1739 PAYLVL
+1739 PAFLVL
-1745 KQRPELEDA
+1745 RQRPELEDA
-1754 LKPFFPVGA
+1754 LNVFFPVGA
-1763 PQSATDIFTPSV
+1763 PQNASDIFTPSAI
-1775 VRRLATVWRQDE
+1775 RRLATVWRKDE

-1807 KRTDAPTPTEIKDK
+1807 KRVDAPTPTEIKDK

-1852 QYQTQYADYR
+1852 RYQEEYADYR
-1862 DPTTGERVYGMA
+1862 DPVTGERVFGMA

-1950 NHGATPGGGSTY
+1950 RQGATPGGGSTY

-1968 GELLREANIKRG
+1968 GELIRESNIKRG
-1980 WAEYQQLEQAINA
+1980 WAEFQQLEQAINA
-1993 YKIQNGIADDS
+1993 YKIQNGITDDK
-2004 DPQMS
+2004 DDQMK

-2014 KSIWIQQKSGDNL
+2014 KALWIQQKAEDNL

-2045 DVLDKALKDKKWM
+2045 DVLEKALKDKKWM
-2058 AQNGD
+2058 AQNGN

-2072 YLEARNQIGEIL
+2072 YLEARKQLGEIL

-2093 RSIDAN
+2093 RSMDAN
-2099 SNADIAAAFDM
+2099 ANADIAAAFDM

-2123 QFINRYFA
+2123 QFINRYFS

>member
-1 MSWTDNLGK
+1 

-37 WYVDGVNLV
+37 WYVDGLNLV
-46 KNVAKI
+46 KDVAKV
-52 GTTPVRGAVKGL
+52 GTTPLRGAVKGL

-70 SYEAGG
+70 SYKAGG

-83 ESLLDTPLMYNKYK
+83 ETLLDTPLMYNKYK
-97 NPNESYEDYRTRVA
+97 NPGESYEDYLTRIQGS
-111 ANKEQISLGQA
+111 KDDISLGQA
-122 SLSLLSPGKNAA
+122 SLSLLSPGKNAGE
-134 DRSGWFADA
+134 RSGWFADA
-143 LDNNLSFLSAGFD
+143 LDNNLAFLSGGFD
-156 IFDSND
+156 IFDAND
-162 RKVAFDDQFTGKFLS
+162 RKVAFEDQFTGKFLS
-177 GTQDLVASVV
+177 GAQDLVASTVI
-187 VDPLTFTGFLGKGA
+187 DPLTFTGFLGKGA
-201 VIVNKGLMYENING
+201 VIASKGLMYENING

-221 FGKAAMTNEKMDNLL
+221 FGKAAMTNDKMDNLL
-236 ERALQGEG
+236 ERALKGEG
-244 RAVKDIEFLAQTDAK
+244 AAVKDVEFLAQTDAK

-286 EEVVATFRAVMLKDT
+286 EEVVGIFRAVMLKDT
-301 KAMSEIAEKDS
+301 KAMSELAEKDS
-312 ELALMLDNITDGPT
+312 EFALMLDNISDGPT

-341 LTTPEYNNAVGTF
+341 LTTPEYNNAVGAF

-362 PAFLAS
+362 PAFLAA
-368 YEKVATGRPFR
+368 YDKVATGRPFR
-379 YGFETELLQK
+379 YGFEKEFLQE
-389 SRFGAVAKAEKMA
+389 SRFGAVNKAKAMS
-402 ARTFGDPDSIT
+402 ARTFGDTESIT
-413 YLKTSLHPLIKIVHF
+413 FLKTSLHPLVKIVHF
-428 FGEEVPSGVFNVND
+428 FKEDVPSGVFNVND

-456 NDLSGNRFQEAS
+456 NDLSGNKFQEAS

-474 YLAAALPAERLD
+474 YLAAASPATRLD

-496 NTLFPNYDQD
+496 NTLFPNYDQE

-537 DQFVNAKSPL
+537 DQFINAKSPL
-547 LERQGANT
+547 LEREQANT

-628 AKGFALPSMVASS
+628 AKGFALPAMVAAN
-641 GKDAVGRFFNNR
+641 GKEGVARFFNNR
-653 KAGVNRLVDNVNVM
+653 NAGINRLADNVNIVL
-667 TGKADDFNVIQ
+667 GKEDNFKVIQ
-678 HEIGSQFDMLRS
+678 NEISSQIDMLRS

-710 GMRVGKTVRGFTQ
+710 GMRVGKTVRGFTR
-723 AITSDITGEVSI
+723 AITSDITGEAAI
-735 TVDEAE
+735 TVAEAE
-741 KFAFEVE
+741 KVAFEVE

-763 LYHGAPGLFNLDKT
+763 LYHGAPGAIQLDKT

-785 PAVARRYAE
+785 PSVARRYAE
-794 GGVIQSVEQY
+794 GGVIASVEQY
-804 IPTASGRPGRL
+804 IPTPTGRPGRL
-815 GQKPESISK
+815 GQKPTPEG
-824 EIGTAGVTERMTST
+824 GTIPSE
-838 EMNALDKYVQ
+838 
-848 GDLNGRISVQNILR
+848 
-862 GNPTGELAKSF
+862 
-873 ANNFPIEDLKRAIQR
+873 KRA
-888 SVIKQNTVV
+888 
-897 FRGTSNQDILNAKL
+897 DI
-911 GDIVTEKGFTSTTKE
+911 
-926 YRAAEKFAGKLADS
+926 
-940 QGNIKDTIVR
+940 
-950 IQLPKGTKGL
+950 
-960 DVNATYN
+960 
-967 DFKETSVPGTT
+967 
-978 GKFGDNSFVAEQEV
+978 
-992 LLPPGTKF
+992 
-1000 EVVNIVEGQPKT
+1000 
-1012 KDFPAIPPT
+1012 
-1021 YTLRAIVEEP
+1021 
-1031 KLPTLKRQ
+1031 
-1039 DVLNEATLRLQ
+1039 LNEATIKLQ

-1096 FKNWSNRPI
+1096 FKTWSNRPI
-1105 FRVNATKGNVQ
+1105 FRVNATKGSVQ

-1146 TNFKSWIKTKGWNE
+1146 SNFKTWIKSKGWNE
-1160 PNNPVFK
+1160 PNDPVFT

-1196 IGEKGRTSEVDAY
+1196 IGEKGRTAEVNAY
-1209 IKSRME
+1209 IKAKME
-1215 KEAQV
+1215 REAQV
-1220 WEMDA
+1220 FEMDA
-1225 TAGIEPRFDT
+1225 TAGLEPLLDT
-1235 PKARRTEKRFVGKK
+1235 PKARREANRRVGKQ
-1249 ARLQKKD
+1249 ARLQKKE
-1256 YAVSPYYAEDSVNAM
+1256 YAVSPYYTEDSVNAM

-1294 DDLFSRLGAVIDR
+1294 DDLFSRLNATIDR

-1315 RTGFG
+1315 RIGFG
-1320 TFNYEANGINYTLP
+1320 RFDYEANGHNYSLP

-1350 STWNALVSSQEM
+1350 NTWNALVSSQEM

-1396 DPETGIMDPVVR
+1396 DPESGIMDPVVR
-1408 MILDGDDNAKILN
+1408 MILDDMDNESIMR
-1421 WFHTSK
+1421 WFRTSK

-1438 VGAGKGVTKLKGGEL
+1438 VGKGKGVARLQGGEL

-1468 ASYIPDNETALMLSA
+1468 AAYIPDNETALMLSA

-1499 LIERFGKTP
+1499 LVERFGGKP

-1525 KDQERIIDTINRRV
+1525 ADQERIIDTINRRV

-1570 AMADAKGTDRLTPDE
+1570 SIADAKGADRLTPDE

-1620 KLMFPFYAAYEN
+1620 KLLFPFYAAFEN
-1632 TLKRWGGMSM
+1632 TVKRWGGMAM
-1642 ENPQL
+1642 DNPQI
-1647 VSTAARTIAQVV
+1647 VATASRTIAQVV
-1659 NGQMIV
+1659 HGQMIV
-1665 DRDGNRLTSAEQLQ
+1665 DRDGNQITSAEQLQ
-1679 DNEGA
+1679 DSEGA
-1684 NLVVS
+1684 NLVVR

-1696 ALPSAWKPIVENSFK
+1696 ALPSSWKPIVENSFK
-1711 NINIPL
+1711 SINIPL
-1717 QSLDVITQGQVGN
+1717 QSLDVITQGQPGN
-1730 PGFGPYATL
+1730 PGFGPFATL
-1739 PAYLVL
+1739 PAFLVL
-1745 KQRPELEDA
+1745 RQRPELEDA
-1754 LKPFFPVGA
+1754 LNVFFPVGA
-1763 PQSATDIFTPSV
+1763 PQNASDIFTPSAI
-1775 VRRLATVWRQDE
+1775 RRLATVWRKDE

-1807 KRTDAPTPTEIKDK
+1807 KRVDAPTPTEIKDK

-1852 QYQTQYADYR
+1852 RYQEEYADYR
-1862 DPTTGERVYGMA
+1862 DPVTGERVFGMA

-1950 NHGATPGGGSTY
+1950 RQGATPGGGSTY

-1968 GELLREANIKRG
+1968 GELIRESNIKRG
-1980 WAEYQQLEQAINA
+1980 WAEFQQLEQAINA
-1993 YKIQNGIADDS
+1993 YKIQNGITDDK
-2004 DPQMS
+2004 DDQMK

-2014 KSIWIQQKSGDNL
+2014 KALWIQQKAEDNL

-2045 DVLDKALKDKKWM
+2045 DVLEKALKDKKWM
-2058 AQNGD
+2058 AQNGN
-2063 RAVVKSMAL
+2063 RPVIKSMAL
-2072 YLEARNQIGEIL
+2072 YLEARKQLGEIL

-2093 RSIDAN
+2093 RSMDAN
-2099 SNADIAAAFDM
+2099 ANADIAAAFDM

-2123 QFINRYFA
+2123 QFINRYFS